1 MKQRHF
7 ITTLCLLM
15 LFVASAW
22 AQKNTLEI
30 PDVTVAQG
38 KSISLPVNMENS
50 ADIVA
55 VQFTMTTADGVTF
68 SYETARTTERAD
80 GHSLTMKPIGE
91 NKYMVMIFSSQNRAF
106 IGRTGSIMTVVLN
119 TSSSLKE
126 GDKIPITLSDVVI
139 GEKSGKNLATGF
151 TSGSVNIAKSPDL
164 EVSQVETKATN
175 LLPYNKIS
183 VNWQV
188 SNIGGLSTEAG
199 WSEQVFA
206 ESADGKFSKLLG
218 TIDYD
223 QKLAAGGTISRTA
236 EFDTPMELG
245 ISDNARI
252 RVKVRPYSNTG
263 EPSWM
268 LANNEATTSGTLQTA
283 NMLFI
288 NPAAAHIEEA
298 NAQNVRLK
306 LIRSGSTAQAETF
319 KLAQTADARIELPA
333 EITIPQG
340 QSATYFYA
348 KVIANQKL
356 DNDSIVTVNIDGN
369 NYMTGTTA
377 IKLTDDTKPQLTL
390 SAKQQDVTEGGKLTL
405 TITAERQSATDKSIS
420 LSCDLPSRFRIPA
433 NIILP
438 ARKTSVDVE
447 VEALEDDIPDV
458 EKVVTFAASADGYEN
473 GTLLSTLVDDDI
485 PTLQLEL
492 TPTAISEAD
501 GPLSVS
507 AKLSRTDNIDK
518 KVTVK
523 LSDNSEGNL
532 YYARQTI
539 EMAPGVK
546 EVTLNMG
553 PIDNSLVDGER
564 TYQVT
569 AAVFIASCSCNA
581 SVGTSGG
588 VVTVPLTIYDND
600 GPALSLSA
608 SSSLLK
614 EGGEM
619 TLTISRNTDSKS
631 RLDVNLSSNHDAAIE
646 YPKTVTIAEGET
658 SATFTVKSKGNDT
671 TGDDLTAT
679 LIAESEGFAKS
690 SVWFTISDQTLPDAR
705 IMAISSQE
713 SKVEAGGKTT
723 LSLSIANQGSY
734 VLPEQTKIGFY
745 FDSAA
750 TPADVA
756 YLQDN
761 LAAGES
767 ITMMREIT
775 LPSTVGEHKL
785 YAVVNDGQ
793 GVKELLY
800 TNNTSDVLNIATV
813 APISM
818 ETKVAKAIYAPG
830 EKVVIS
836 GKAKGKDIAQK
847 SVEVYIVNGGY
858 RHTITT
864 QTQDDGSFEVSYEP
878 YSGQTGHFAV
888 GACYPSANLSDEQA
902 SFDIYGIKRT
912 SSDAITC
919 EASLGDVYQGKLN
932 ISNPGNLTL
941 TGLKVKVNSKP
952 DNCTVNATPGNTT
965 LKGGE
970 NTDIAFSITPS
981 GASEGSDWEK
991 IELSI
996 ESAEGA
1002 ILPATLYYYCRVKT
1016 GKIEASVASIK
1027 TTMVKGE
1034 SRDYPFTI
1042 TNVGKGETGKISL
1055 ALPSWIS
1062 SVTPMEMPSL
1072 AKDESM
1078 EIILRM
1084 TPTDKMQLNVPV
1096 TGNIAINCAN
1106 GEGMPLPFYIEP
1118 VSTKEGKL
1126 TIDVCDENTY
1136 YTKEAPHLAG
1146 AKVEITHPTTGAVVA
1161 KGITNEK
1168 GLFSADL
1175 TEGYY
1180 AVRVSADKHDSYS
1193 NNLLVDPGTET
1204 KKVVNLSYEA
1214 INIDWK
1220 VEETEIQD
1228 EYEIKTNVKFETQVP
1243 MPVVVLSIPSSIPA
1257 KDLRDGESLIFNAVL
1272 TNKGLIAAKDVE
1284 LTLPTD
1290 LKTLTFEAL
1299 DHTEAFNLAPQES
1312 VIIPVKVTKSTITA
1326 SARAAKRQG
1335 HIDNDP
1341 CSDQVG
1347 TLYYWDCGLDRKWH
1361 RYGIA
1366 LQLGSCKSNDPSTWS
1381 GNGDGT
1387 GYGGGIGGGL
1397 GSLYG
1402 PGARPSI
1409 GGSGTYTG
1417 SSNQNPLVQV
1427 EDKGCEPCQN
1437 KFMLQLVDCGLQ
1449 LIPVYKKLR
1458 TVFDCIKGIYDV
1470 IEEAKTLTNKEEVTS
1485 RDIIS
1490 LTLSTMS
1497 TTATCMDIKSEGAGD
1512 KNKTREQKRAKLVDE
1527 IAKALTDISNSVEKG
1542 NLGWTK
1548 SISDLAFELAKYY
1561 GYDYDDFKE
1570 LFCPLKLME
1579 PCDLDSV
1586 PAENKPAALARSLK
1600 NSSEPSYIQEFRQ
1613 NLTYGILKQ
1622 MVVMGLQKELY
1633 GDVEWLNSDSRELGL
1648 FMTKFESLRDEND
1661 AFQQKDIDELIA
1673 SKPENITKEQVK
1685 AFVQRWND
1693 TLDNKDTDNKVNI
1706 KNVFSYGEL
1715 SQRVDSVV
1723 SSLGYTGI
1731 DECYEK
1737 AYEKCLAQAKEQQ
1750 SSVCSSITLQFT
1762 QKMVMT
1768 RQAFRGTLTVFN
1780 GNEQEAMKDVKL
1792 TLTVTDEKGNIAME
1806 DKFQVNPEKLEG
1818 FNGKL
1823 DFTDGWTLD
1832 AKQEG
1837 IATVLFIPTKKAA
1850 PTVETRYAFGGTL
1863 SYVDPFTGL
1872 EVTRDLTPIT
1882 LTVKPS
1888 PSLDLTY
1895 FMQRD
1900 IKGDDPLTKEVEPSE
1915 EAEFS
1920 LLINNLGYGDATNV
1934 KMSTNQPEIVDNEKG
1949 LKVKFEL
1956 MSSQLNG
1963 QEKTLALGGSVS
1975 TDFGTIPAHSTS
1987 YAQWW
1992 IKSSLLGHFTDY
2004 DVTATHLTS
2013 YGNKDLSLLNDV
2025 TIHELIRSID
2035 VTKGDKTL
2043 KGFMTNDIVDADDT
2057 PDMLYLS
2064 DGEIEKVNV
2073 AASSSITKTSDTE
2086 YTLTI
2091 TPSEEG
2097 WNYGNLSDPTY
2108 GVSALKSVTRASD
2121 GKQISLR
2128 NFWQTDRTLRD
2139 GKDPLYE
2146 NRIHFADQFDG
2157 KNAESYILT
2166 FEATPSLMLE
2176 VASIE
2181 GAPAEDE
2188 VATQPVNT
2196 LKVMFNKYIDP
2207 ATFTSEDI
2215 QINVQGKEQDSQ
2227 LVKISTEDNKNF
2239 VLDLTQL
2246 NASAGNGYYTLTVQ
2260 TSGITDREGFAGKT
2274 GKTASWT
2281 MFINSQVKLITSV
2294 YPENAGEVIGRVAGN
2309 EVAYGTTIQLV
2320 AKAKEGYQFA
2330 SWSLNGETISTND
2343 TINQVALGDLTMVA
2357 NFEKKTY
2364 QVNIEENCEG
2374 GSITQTY
2381 TGVYHYG
2388 DQLVL
2393 KAEADEDYSFAH
2405 WTVNGKQT
2413 EDAETL
2419 SLIVDKDLTVSAS
2432 FKQERYEQNITLMRG
2447 WNWIASYL
2455 ADPISASDIA
2465 SKSSQII
2472 SSSEEIENLLPA
2484 QTYKVKASISFISKS
2499 KGRLFEASTT
2509 PVRINAGWN
2518 WLGYPLRE
2526 NQELASAISN
2536 ASEGDY
2542 IVGQTGFAQFY
2553 AGTWEGTLKQLITN
2567 QGYLYKSVK
2576 QNNLEF
2582 AEATTPSQLSD
2593 EEQQDMEVDIRQY
2606 PSTMNIIG
2614 KLTRKDADMTGSDY
2628 RLYVMVGNECRGIS
2642 QLIDGKYYLTIYGEK
2657 DEKLNMVIENLQ
2669 TQESILVQD
2678 ALTFKEDVL
2687 GSRTSPYDFNI
2698 DTMTGIENILADGK
2712 ELRIYSIDGYLIDA
2726 HATVKTLKKLVKGV
2740 YIINGKKYVVS
2751 E

>member
-68 SYETARTTERAD
+68 STETARTTERAD
-80 GHSLTMKPIGE
+80 GHSLTMRPIGV

-126 GDKIPITLSDVVI
+126 GDKIPITLSDVII

-175 LLPYNKIS
+175 LQPYNKIS

-218 TIDYD
+218 TIDYN

-369 NYMTGTTA
+369 NYIAGTTA

-405 TITAERQSATDKSIS
+405 TITAERQSATDKAIS

-581 SVGTSGG
+581 NVGTSGG
-588 VVTVPLTIYDND
+588 VVTVPLSIYDND

-713 SKVEAGGKTT
+713 NQVEAGGKTT

-767 ITMMREIT
+767 TTMTREIT
-775 LPSTVGEHKL
+775 LPATVGEHKL

-800 TNNTSDVLNIATV
+800 TNNTSDVLNIATM

-888 GACYPSANLSDEQA
+888 GACYPSANLSEEQA

-912 SSDAITC
+912 SNDAITC

-970 NTDIAFSITPS
+970 STDVAFSITPS

-1002 ILPATLYYYCRVKT
+1002 VLPATLYYYCRVKT
-1016 GKIEASVASIK
+1016 GKIEASVANIK

-1072 AKDESM
+1072 AKDEST

-1175 TEGYY
+1175 AEGYY
-1180 AVRVSADKHDSYS
+1180 AVRVSAEKHDSYS

-1243 MPVVVLSIPSSIPA
+1243 VPVVELTVPDRIYTEN
-1257 KDLRDGESLIFNAVL
+1257 LRKGESLIFNATL
-1272 TNKGLIAAKDVE
+1272 TNKGLIAAKDVQ
-1284 LTLPTD
+1284 LLLPENVTSWR
-1290 LKTLTFEAL
+1290 FEPIGPGKAN
-1299 DHTEAFNLAPQES
+1299 ELAPGQSKE
-1312 VIIPVKVTKSTITA
+1312 IPIRVTK
-1326 SARAAKRQG
+1326 
-1335 HIDNDP
+1335 DP
-1341 CSDQVG
+1341 GDDGDDGPCVVYIG
-1347 TLYYWDCGLDRKWH
+1347 TLYYWECGPDKKWH
-1361 RYGIA
+1361 KYYKSI
-1366 LQLGSCKSNDPSTWS
+1366 QITICKGKTPVVVYPSTGS
-1381 GNGDGT
+1381 G
-1387 GYGGGIGGGL
+1387 
-1397 GSLYG
+1397 
-1402 PGARPSI
+1402 
-1409 GGSGTYTG
+1409 GGSGPGGGPGGGGGGGYG
-1417 SSNQNPLVQV
+1417 PSSNIPTVTQKVDKSCNPCLNMYIQKITECGVNVGLSLLKNNPL
-1427 EDKGCEPCQN
+1427 GCIVGLGFCARDLN
-1437 KFMLQLVDCGLQ
+1437 KDFHSWRSWGGCVASAVGCIPGIGPVPALVGCL
-1449 LIPVYKKLR
+1449 
-1458 TVFDCIKGIYDV
+1458 
-1470 IEEAKTLTNKEEVTS
+1470 
-1485 RDIIS
+1485 IS
-1490 LTLSTMS
+1490 LT
-1497 TTATCMDIKSEGAGD
+1497 
-1512 KNKTREQKRAKLVDE
+1512 
-1527 IAKALTDISNSVEKG
+1527 
-1542 NLGWTK
+1542 
-1548 SISDLAFELAKYY
+1548 
-1561 GYDYDDFKE
+1561 
-1570 LFCPLKLME
+1570 E
-1579 PCDLDSV
+1579 PCEANNAS
-1586 PAENKPAALARSLK
+1586 AKMRAG
-1600 NSSEPSYIQEFRQ
+1600 NSSNYSEPSYITDFKNKLAIPLQES
-1613 NLTYGILKQ
+1613 K
-1622 MVVMGLQKELY
+1622 
-1633 GDVEWLNSDSRELGL
+1633 
-1648 FMTKFESLRDEND
+1648 
-1661 AFQQKDIDELIA
+1661 AFQNMLLEYFGDEVWVNETNGEDLQDLMVMLQTSEEEVLTADNYIKY
-1673 SKPENITKEQVK
+1673 KPQNVTKEQYYK
-1685 AFVQRWND
+1685 FIERLNNTA
-1693 TLDNKDTDNKVNI
+1693 LAKTDDGNYIDLSKVAGYVNEI
-1706 KNVFSYGEL
+1706 NSANE
-1715 SQRVDSVV
+1715 QSVLMGYESTTDMLRKEYALLKGRLEE
-1723 SSLGYTGI
+1723 SS
-1731 DECYEK
+1731 
-1737 AYEKCLAQAKEQQ
+1737 

-1792 TLTVTDEKGNIAME
+1792 TLTVTDEKGNIAMK

-1832 AKQEG
+1832 AQKEG
-1837 IATVLFIPTKKAA
+1837 VATVLFIPTKKAA

-1888 PSLDLTY
+1888 PNLDLTY

-1920 LLINNLGYGDATNV
+1920 LLINNLGYGDATHV
-1934 KMSTNQPEIVDNEKG
+1934 RMSTNQPEIVDNEKG

-1975 TDFGTIPAHSTS
+1975 TDFGNIPAHSTS

-2260 TSGITDREGFAGKT
+2260 TSGITDSEGFAGKT

-2281 MFINSQVKLITSV
+2281 LFVNSQVKLLTSV

-2343 TINQVALGDLTMVA
+2343 TISQVALGDLTMVA

-2364 QVNIEENCEG
+2364 QVNIAENCEG

-2484 QTYKVKASISFISKS
+2484 QTYKVKASTSFISKS

-2509 PVRINAGWN
+2509 PVGINAGWN

-2593 EEQQDMEVDIRQY
+2593 EEQQDMEVDIRKY

-2614 KLTRKDADMTGSDY
+2614 KLTQKDADMTGSDY

-2698 DTMTGIENILADGK
+2698 DIMTGIENILADGK

>member
-30 PDVTVAQG
+30 PDVIMAQE

-55 VQFTMTTADGVTF
+55 VQFTISTDMGVYF
-68 SYETARTTERAD
+68 SCETARTTERTD
-80 GHSLTMKPIGE
+80 GHSLVMKPIGGD
-91 NKYMVMIFSSQNRAF
+91 KYMVMISSSQNRPI
-106 IGRTGSIMTVVLN
+106 IGRKGSIMTVQLN
-119 TSSSLKE
+119 TSNTFNLKE
-126 GDKIPITLSDVVI
+126 GVKIPITLSDVVI
-139 GEKSGKNLATGF
+139 CDKTGKNLATGF

-206 ESADGKFSKLLG
+206 ESVDGKFSKLLG

-390 SAKQQDVTEGGKLTL
+390 STKQQDVTEGGKLTL
-405 TITAERQSATDKSIS
+405 TITAERQSATDKAIS

-600 GPALSLSA
+600 GPTLSLSA

-619 TLTISRNTDSKS
+619 TLTVSRNTDSKS

-646 YPKTVTIAEGET
+646 FPKTVTIAEGET

-713 SKVEAGGKTT
+713 NKIEAGGKTT
-723 LSLSIANQGSY
+723 LSLNIANQGSY

-745 FDSAA
+745 FDNAA

-767 ITMMREIT
+767 TTMMREIT

-793 GVKELLY
+793 DVKELLY

-888 GACYPSANLSDEQA
+888 GACYPSANLSEEQA

-912 SSDAITC
+912 SNDAITC

-952 DNCTVNATPGNTT
+952 DNCTVNATPGITT

-970 NTDIAFSITPS
+970 STDVAFSITPS

-1016 GKIEASVASIK
+1016 GKIEASVASIN

-1072 AKDESM
+1072 AKDEST

-1106 GEGMPLPFYIEP
+1106 GEGMPLPFCIEP

-1146 AKVEITHPTTGAVVA
+1146 AKVKITHPTTGAVVA
-1161 KGITNEK
+1161 EGITNEK

-1180 AVRVSADKHDSYS
+1180 AVSVSAEKHDSYS

-1243 MPVVVLSIPSSIPA
+1243 VPVVELSIPDRIHTEE
-1257 KDLRDGESLIFNAVL
+1257 LREGESLIFNAVL
-1272 TNKGLIAAKDVE
+1272 TNKGLITAQDVQ
-1284 LTLPTD
+1284 LLLPTD
-1290 LKTLTFEAL
+1290 LQTLTFEAL
-1299 DHTEAFNLAPQES
+1299 DHNEAFNLAPQES
-1312 VIIPVKVTKSTITA
+1312 VLIPVKVTKVAA
-1326 SARAAKRQG
+1326 SSFAKSKEQVGRAPK
-1335 HIDNDP
+1335 DP
-1341 CSDQVG
+1341 CLVG
-1347 TLYYWDCGLDRKWH
+1347 IGTIEYWECGLDRKWH
-1361 RYGIA
+1361 KYY
-1366 LQLGSCKSNDPSTWS
+1366 LQLPISICLIESIAIFTKEPEIGANRPDFSPLGRAGNIYFPSYASKHTS
-1381 GNGDGT
+1381 EK
-1387 GYGGGIGGGL
+1387 
-1397 GSLYG
+1397 
-1402 PGARPSI
+1402 
-1409 GGSGTYTG
+1409 
-1417 SSNQNPLVQV
+1417 
-1427 EDKGCEPCQN
+1427 EDKGCDPCQN
-1437 KFMLQLVDCGLQ
+1437 KATANFTKCVLSFIPIYGCIQGSAECAAGSVLGNTGWRHYTNCSLTGLNCTMD
-1449 LIPVYKKLR
+1449 LCAGASLSTVVGAPVAAVCKAVGAISSIASCL
-1458 TVFDCIKGIYDV
+1458 
-1470 IEEAKTLTNKEEVTS
+1470 
-1485 RDIIS
+1485 IS
-1490 LTLSTMS
+1490 LT
-1497 TTATCMDIKSEGAGD
+1497 
-1512 KNKTREQKRAKLVDE
+1512 
-1527 IAKALTDISNSVEKG
+1527 
-1542 NLGWTK
+1542 
-1548 SISDLAFELAKYY
+1548 
-1561 GYDYDDFKE
+1561 
-1570 LFCPLKLME
+1570 E
-1579 PCDLDSV
+1579 PCDADSI
-1586 PAENKPAALARSLK
+1586 PAAKSRKKA
-1600 NSSEPSYIQEFRQ
+1600 SEPSYIEAFRKKAQ
-1613 NLTYGILKQ
+1613 IPLSEITAYSGVLEEVFGDKNWITKTTLG
-1622 MVVMGLQKELY
+1622 ELY
-1633 GDVEWLNSDSRELGL
+1633 ELLSIINGEESDKLDANKLLIMKPEAIAKEEFFKFIERLNNTQDKADGIEVNSDNYIHDDIIKAKYNEIERAEA
-1648 FMTKFESLRDEND
+1648 ES
-1661 AFQQKDIDELIA
+1661 QK
-1673 SKPENITKEQVK
+1673 
-1685 AFVQRWND
+1685 
-1693 TLDNKDTDNKVNI
+1693 
-1706 KNVFSYGEL
+1706 
-1715 SQRVDSVV
+1715 
-1723 SSLGYTGI
+1723 LGYISTNEMWLTEGAKMKERL
-1731 DECYEK
+1731 DESS
-1737 AYEKCLAQAKEQQ
+1737 

-1780 GNEQEAMKDVKL
+1780 GNEQKAMKDAKL
-1792 TLTVTDEKGNIAME
+1792 TLTVTDEKGNIAMS
-1806 DKFQVNPEKLEG
+1806 DKFQVNLENLKG
-1818 FNGKL
+1818 FTGNKN
-1823 DFTDGWTLD
+1823 FTDGWTLD

-1934 KMSTNQPEIVDNEKG
+1934 KMTTNQPEIVDNEKG

-1975 TDFGTIPAHSTS
+1975 TNFGTIPAHSTS

-2013 YGNKDLSLLNDV
+2013 YDNKDLSLLNDV

-2146 NRIHFADQFDG
+2146 NRIHFADLFDG

-2207 ATFTSEDI
+2207 ATFTAEDI

-2239 VLDLTQL
+2239 VLNLTQL

-2260 TSGITDREGFAGKT
+2260 TSGITDSEGFAGKT

-2281 MFINSQVKLITSV
+2281 LFVNSQVKLLTSV

-2343 TINQVALGDLTMVA
+2343 TISQVALSDLTMVA

-2465 SKSSQII
+2465 SKCSQII

-2484 QTYKVKASISFISKS
+2484 QTYKVKASTSFISKS

-2509 PVRINAGWN
+2509 PVGINAGWN

>member
-68 SYETARTTERAD
+68 STETARTTERAD
-80 GHSLTMKPIGE
+80 GHSLTMRPIGV

-126 GDKIPITLSDVVI
+126 GDKIPVTLSDVII

-298 NAQNVRLK
+298 SAQNVRLK

-405 TITAERQSATDKSIS
+405 TITAERQSATDKAIS

-473 GTLLSTLVDDDI
+473 GTLLTTLVDDDI

-532 YYARQTI
+532 YYAHQTI

-581 SVGTSGG
+581 NVGTSGG

-713 SKVEAGGKTT
+713 SKVEAGGKAT

-767 ITMMREIT
+767 TTMTREIT

-888 GACYPSANLSDEQA
+888 GACYPSANLSEEQA

-912 SSDAITC
+912 SNDAITC

-970 NTDIAFSITPS
+970 STDIAFSITPS

-1002 ILPATLYYYCRVKT
+1002 VLPATLYYYCRVKT

-1072 AKDESM
+1072 AKDEST

-1106 GEGMPLPFYIEP
+1106 GEGMPLPFCIEP

-1161 KGITNEK
+1161 EGITNEK
-1168 GLFSADL
+1168 GLFSANL
-1175 TEGYY
+1175 AEGYY
-1180 AVRVSADKHDSYS
+1180 AVRVSAEKHDSYS

-1228 EYEIKTNVKFETQVP
+1228 EYEIKTNVKFETHVP
-1243 MPVVVLSIPSSIPA
+1243 MPVVELTIPGRINTE
-1257 KDLRDGESLIFNAVL
+1257 DLREGESLIFNATL
-1272 TNKGLIAAKDVE
+1272 TNKGLIAAKDVQ
-1284 LTLPTD
+1284 LLLPD
-1290 LKTLTFEAL
+1290 NLKSLKFETIGIEGAI
-1299 DHTEAFNLAPQES
+1299 NLAPKQSKTIS
-1312 VIIPVKVTKSTITA
+1312 VRVIRVAPIGV
-1326 SARAAKRQG
+1326 
-1335 HIDNDP
+1335 DP
-1341 CSDQVG
+1341 CVTYIG
-1347 TLYYWDCGLDRKWH
+1347 NLYYWECGPDKKWKK
-1361 RYGIA
+1361 YYKPVQITI
-1366 LQLGSCKSNDPSTWS
+1366 CKGRTPVVVYPSTGS
-1381 GNGDGT
+1381 G
-1387 GYGGGIGGGL
+1387 
-1397 GSLYG
+1397 
-1402 PGARPSI
+1402 
-1409 GGSGTYTG
+1409 GGSGPGGGPGGGGGG
-1417 SSNQNPLVQV
+1417 SYGPSSDIPTVTQKVDKSCNPCLNMYIQKIT
-1427 EDKGCEPCQN
+1427 E
-1437 KFMLQLVDCGLQ
+1437 CGLS
-1449 LIPVYKKLR
+1449 LITPAPLSCALGLS
-1458 TVFDCIKGIYDV
+1458 FC
-1470 IEEAKTLTNKEEVTS
+1470 A
-1485 RDIIS
+1485 RDIDKDSHNWRTWGSCITSAVGCIPGIGPVPALIGCLIS
-1490 LTLSTMS
+1490 LT
-1497 TTATCMDIKSEGAGD
+1497 
-1512 KNKTREQKRAKLVDE
+1512 
-1527 IAKALTDISNSVEKG
+1527 
-1542 NLGWTK
+1542 
-1548 SISDLAFELAKYY
+1548 
-1561 GYDYDDFKE
+1561 
-1570 LFCPLKLME
+1570 E
-1579 PCDLDSV
+1579 PCE
-1586 PAENKPAALARSLK
+1586 AG
-1600 NSSEPSYIQEFRQ
+1600 NSSSYSEPSYITDFKNKLAIPLQESKAFQ
-1613 NLTYGILKQ
+1613 NLLLEYFGDEVWVNETNGEDLQ
-1622 MVVMGLQKELY
+1622 GLMVMLQTSEEEVLTADNYIKY
-1633 GDVEWLNSDSRELGL
+1633 
-1648 FMTKFESLRDEND
+1648 
-1661 AFQQKDIDELIA
+1661 
-1673 SKPENITKEQVK
+1673 KPQNVTKEQYYK
-1685 AFVQRWND
+1685 FIERLNNTA
-1693 TLDNKDTDNKVNI
+1693 LAKTDDGNYIDLSKVAGYVNEI
-1706 KNVFSYGEL
+1706 NSANE
-1715 SQRVDSVV
+1715 QSVLMGYESTTDMLRKEYALLKGRLEE
-1723 SSLGYTGI
+1723 SS
-1731 DECYEK
+1731 
-1737 AYEKCLAQAKEQQ
+1737 

-1768 RQAFRGTLTVFN
+1768 RQAFRGTLKVFN

-1792 TLTVTDEKGNIAME
+1792 TLTVTDEKGNIAMS

-1832 AKQEG
+1832 AQKEG
-1837 IATVLFIPTKKAA
+1837 VATVLFIPTKKAA

-1888 PSLDLTY
+1888 PNLDLTY

-1934 KMSTNQPEIVDNEKG
+1934 RMSTNQPEIVDNEKG

-1963 QEKTLALGGSVS
+1963 QEKTLALGGSVF

-2146 NRIHFADQFDG
+2146 NRIHFADLFDG

-2260 TSGITDREGFAGKT
+2260 TSGITDSEGFAGKT

-2281 MFINSQVKLITSV
+2281 LFVNSQVKLLTSV
-2294 YPENAGEVIGRVAGN
+2294 YPENAGEVIGRIAGN
-2309 EVAYGTTIQLV
+2309 EVAYGTTVQLV

-2343 TINQVALGDLTMVA
+2343 TISQVALGDLTMVA

-2364 QVNIEENCEG
+2364 QVNIAENCEG

-2419 SLIVDKDLTVSAS
+2419 SLIVDKDLMVSAS

-2484 QTYKVKASISFISKS
+2484 QTYKVKASTSFISKS

-2509 PVRINAGWN
+2509 PVGINAGWN

-2553 AGTWEGTLKQLITN
+2553 AGTWEGTLKQLIAN

-2593 EEQQDMEVDIRQY
+2593 EEQQDMEVDIRKY

-2614 KLTRKDADMTGSDY
+2614 KLTQKDADMTGSDY

-2698 DTMTGIENILADGK
+2698 DIMTGIENILADGK

>member
-68 SYETARTTERAD
+68 STETARTTERAD
-80 GHSLTMKPIGE
+80 GHSLTMRPIGV
-91 NKYMVMIFSSQNRAF
+91 NKYMVMIFSSQNRPF

-126 GDKIPITLSDVVI
+126 GDKIPVTLSDVII

-151 TSGSVNIAKSPDL
+151 TSGSVSIAKSPDL

-369 NYMTGTTA
+369 NYIAGTTA

-405 TITAERQSATDKSIS
+405 TITAERQSATDKAIS

-581 SVGTSGG
+581 NVGTSGG

-767 ITMMREIT
+767 TTMTREIT
-775 LPSTVGEHKL
+775 LPATVGEHKL

-800 TNNTSDVLNIATV
+800 TNNTSDVLNISTV

-847 SVEVYIVNGGY
+847 NVEVYIVNGGY

-888 GACYPSANLSDEQA
+888 GACYPSANLSEEQA

-912 SSDAITC
+912 SNDAITC

-952 DNCTVNATPGNTT
+952 DNCTVNATPGTTT

-970 NTDIAFSITPS
+970 STDVAFSITPS

-1072 AKDESM
+1072 AKDEST

-1106 GEGMPLPFYIEP
+1106 GEGMPLPFCIEP

-1161 KGITNEK
+1161 EGITNEK
-1168 GLFSADL
+1168 GLFSANL
-1175 TEGYY
+1175 AEGYY
-1180 AVRVSADKHDSYS
+1180 AVRVSAEKHDSYS

-1243 MPVVVLSIPSSIPA
+1243 VPVVELTVPDRIYTEN
-1257 KDLRDGESLIFNAVL
+1257 LRKGESLIFNATL
-1272 TNKGLIAAKDVE
+1272 TNKGLIAAKDVQ
-1284 LTLPTD
+1284 LLLPENVTSWR
-1290 LKTLTFEAL
+1290 FEPIGPGKAN
-1299 DHTEAFNLAPQES
+1299 ELAPGQSKE
-1312 VIIPVKVTKSTITA
+1312 IPIRVTK
-1326 SARAAKRQG
+1326 
-1335 HIDNDP
+1335 DP
-1341 CSDQVG
+1341 GDDGDDGPCVVYIG
-1347 TLYYWDCGLDRKWH
+1347 TLYYWECGPDKKWH
-1361 RYGIA
+1361 KYYKSI
-1366 LQLGSCKSNDPSTWS
+1366 QITICKGKTPVVVYPSTGS
-1381 GNGDGT
+1381 G
-1387 GYGGGIGGGL
+1387 
-1397 GSLYG
+1397 
-1402 PGARPSI
+1402 
-1409 GGSGTYTG
+1409 GGSGPGGGPGGGGGGGYG
-1417 SSNQNPLVQV
+1417 PSSNIPTVTQKVDKSCNPCLNMYIQKITECGVNVGLSLLKNNPL
-1427 EDKGCEPCQN
+1427 GCIVGLGFCARDLN
-1437 KFMLQLVDCGLQ
+1437 KDFHSWRSWGGCVASAVGCIPGIGPVPALVGCL
-1449 LIPVYKKLR
+1449 
-1458 TVFDCIKGIYDV
+1458 
-1470 IEEAKTLTNKEEVTS
+1470 
-1485 RDIIS
+1485 IS
-1490 LTLSTMS
+1490 LT
-1497 TTATCMDIKSEGAGD
+1497 
-1512 KNKTREQKRAKLVDE
+1512 
-1527 IAKALTDISNSVEKG
+1527 
-1542 NLGWTK
+1542 
-1548 SISDLAFELAKYY
+1548 
-1561 GYDYDDFKE
+1561 
-1570 LFCPLKLME
+1570 E
-1579 PCDLDSV
+1579 PCEANNAS
-1586 PAENKPAALARSLK
+1586 AKMRAG
-1600 NSSEPSYIQEFRQ
+1600 NSSSYSEPSYITDFKNKLAIPLQES
-1613 NLTYGILKQ
+1613 K
-1622 MVVMGLQKELY
+1622 
-1633 GDVEWLNSDSRELGL
+1633 
-1648 FMTKFESLRDEND
+1648 
-1661 AFQQKDIDELIA
+1661 AFQNMLLEYFGDEVWVNETNGEDLQGLMVMLQTSEEEVLTADNYIKY
-1673 SKPENITKEQVK
+1673 KPQNVTKEQYYK
-1685 AFVQRWND
+1685 FIERLNNTA
-1693 TLDNKDTDNKVNI
+1693 LAKTDDGNYIDLSKVAGYVNEI
-1706 KNVFSYGEL
+1706 NSANE
-1715 SQRVDSVV
+1715 QSVLMGYESTTDMLRKEYALLKGRLEE
-1723 SSLGYTGI
+1723 SS
-1731 DECYEK
+1731 
-1737 AYEKCLAQAKEQQ
+1737 

-1768 RQAFRGTLTVFN
+1768 RQAFRGTLKVFN
-1780 GNEQEAMKDVKL
+1780 GNEQEAMKNVKL
-1792 TLTVTDEKGNIAME
+1792 TLTVTDEKGNIAMK

-1832 AKQEG
+1832 AQKEG
-1837 IATVLFIPTKKAA
+1837 VATVLFIPTKKAA

-1888 PSLDLTY
+1888 PNLDLTY

-1934 KMSTNQPEIVDNEKG
+1934 RMSTNQPEIVDNEKG

-1963 QEKTLALGGSVS
+1963 QEKTLALGGSVF
-1975 TDFGTIPAHSTS
+1975 TDFGNIPAHSTS

-2260 TSGITDREGFAGKT
+2260 TSGITDSEGFAGKT

-2281 MFINSQVKLITSV
+2281 LFVNSQVKLLTSV

-2343 TINQVALGDLTMVA
+2343 TISQVALGDLTMVA

-2364 QVNIEENCEG
+2364 QVNIAENCEG

-2484 QTYKVKASISFISKS
+2484 QTYKVKASTSFISKS

-2509 PVRINAGWN
+2509 PVGINAGWN

-2593 EEQQDMEVDIRQY
+2593 EEQQDMEVDIRKY

-2614 KLTRKDADMTGSDY
+2614 KLTQKDADMTGSDY

-2698 DTMTGIENILADGK
+2698 DIMTGIENILADGK

>member
-55 VQFTMTTADGVTF
+55 VQFTMTTADGITF
-68 SYETARTTERAD
+68 STETARTTERAD
-80 GHSLTMKPIGE
+80 GHSLTMRPIGV

-126 GDKIPITLSDVVI
+126 GDKIPVTLSDVII

-151 TSGSVNIAKSPDL
+151 TSGSVSIAKSPDL

-298 NAQNVRLK
+298 SAQNVRLM

-369 NYMTGTTA
+369 NYITGITA

-390 SAKQQDVTEGGKLTL
+390 STKQQDVTEGGKLTL
-405 TITAERQSATDKSIS
+405 TITAERQSATDKAIS

-523 LSDNSEGNL
+523 LNDNSEGNL

-581 SVGTSGG
+581 NVGTSGG

-646 YPKTVTIAEGET
+646 YPKTVTIGEGET

-713 SKVEAGGKTT
+713 SQVEAGGKAT

-767 ITMMREIT
+767 TTMMSEIT
-775 LPSTVGEHKL
+775 LPATVGEHKL

-818 ETKVAKAIYAPG
+818 ETKVAKAIYATG

-836 GKAKGKDIAQK
+836 GKAKGKDIAK
-847 SVEVYIVNGGY
+847 KNVEVYIVNGGY

-888 GACYPSANLSDEQA
+888 GACYPSANLSEEQA

-912 SSDAITC
+912 SNDAITC

-952 DNCTVNATPGNTT
+952 DNCTVNATPGTTT

-970 NTDIAFSITPS
+970 STDVAFSITPS

-1002 ILPATLYYYCRVKT
+1002 VLPATLYYYCRVKT
-1016 GKIEASVASIK
+1016 GKIEASVTSIK

-1072 AKDESM
+1072 AKDEST

-1106 GEGMPLPFYIEP
+1106 GEGMPLPFCIEP

-1161 KGITNEK
+1161 EGITNEK
-1168 GLFSADL
+1168 GLFSANL
-1175 TEGYY
+1175 AEGYY
-1180 AVRVSADKHDSYS
+1180 AVRVSAEKHDSYS

-1243 MPVVVLSIPSSIPA
+1243 VPVVELTVPDRIYTEN
-1257 KDLRDGESLIFNAVL
+1257 LRKGESLIFNATL
-1272 TNKGLIAAKDVE
+1272 TNKGLITAKDVQ
-1284 LTLPTD
+1284 LLLPDTV
-1290 LKTLTFEAL
+1290 TSWRFEPIGPGKAN
-1299 DHTEAFNLAPQES
+1299 ELAPGQSIE
-1312 VIIPVKVTKSTITA
+1312 IPIRVSE
-1326 SARAAKRQG
+1326 G
-1335 HIDNDP
+1335 PGDDGP
-1341 CSDQVG
+1341 CVVYIG
-1347 TLYYWDCGLDRKWH
+1347 TLYYWECGPDKKWH
-1361 RYGIA
+1361 KYYKSMQITI
-1366 LQLGSCKSNDPSTWS
+1366 CKGRVTVVEYPSTGS
-1381 GNGDGT
+1381 G
-1387 GYGGGIGGGL
+1387 
-1397 GSLYG
+1397 
-1402 PGARPSI
+1402 
-1409 GGSGTYTG
+1409 GGSGPGGGPGGGGGG
-1417 SSNQNPLVQV
+1417 SYGPSSDIPTVTQKVDKSCNPCLNMYIQKITECGVNVGLSLLKNNPL
-1427 EDKGCEPCQN
+1427 GCIVGLGFCARDLN
-1437 KFMLQLVDCGLQ
+1437 KDFHSWRSWGGCVASAVGCIPGIGPVPALVGCL
-1449 LIPVYKKLR
+1449 
-1458 TVFDCIKGIYDV
+1458 
-1470 IEEAKTLTNKEEVTS
+1470 
-1485 RDIIS
+1485 IS
-1490 LTLSTMS
+1490 LT
-1497 TTATCMDIKSEGAGD
+1497 
-1512 KNKTREQKRAKLVDE
+1512 
-1527 IAKALTDISNSVEKG
+1527 
-1542 NLGWTK
+1542 
-1548 SISDLAFELAKYY
+1548 
-1561 GYDYDDFKE
+1561 
-1570 LFCPLKLME
+1570 E
-1579 PCDLDSV
+1579 PCEANNAS
-1586 PAENKPAALARSLK
+1586 AKMRAG
-1600 NSSEPSYIQEFRQ
+1600 NSSSYSEPSYITDFKNKLAIPLQES
-1613 NLTYGILKQ
+1613 K
-1622 MVVMGLQKELY
+1622 
-1633 GDVEWLNSDSRELGL
+1633 
-1648 FMTKFESLRDEND
+1648 
-1661 AFQQKDIDELIA
+1661 AFQNMLLEYFGDEVWVNETNGEDLQDLMVMLQTSEEEVLTADNYIKY
-1673 SKPENITKEQVK
+1673 KPQNVTKEQYYK
-1685 AFVQRWND
+1685 FIERLNNTA
-1693 TLDNKDTDNKVNI
+1693 LAKTDDGNYIDLSKVAGYVNEI
-1706 KNVFSYGEL
+1706 NSANE
-1715 SQRVDSVV
+1715 QSVLMGYESTTDMLRKEYALLKGRLEE
-1723 SSLGYTGI
+1723 SS
-1731 DECYEK
+1731 
-1737 AYEKCLAQAKEQQ
+1737 

-1832 AKQEG
+1832 AQKEG
-1837 IATVLFIPTKKAA
+1837 VATVLFIPTKKAA

-1888 PSLDLTY
+1888 PNLDLTY

-2260 TSGITDREGFAGKT
+2260 TSGITDSEGFAGKT

-2281 MFINSQVKLITSV
+2281 LFVNSQVKLLTSV

-2343 TINQVALGDLTMVA
+2343 TISQVALSDLTMVA

-2364 QVNIEENCEG
+2364 QVNIAENCEG

-2484 QTYKVKASISFISKS
+2484 QTYKVKASTSFISKS

-2509 PVRINAGWN
+2509 PVGINAGWN

-2526 NQELASAISN
+2526 NKELASAISN

-2593 EEQQDMEVDIRQY
+2593 EEQQDMEVDIRKY

-2614 KLTRKDADMTGSDY
+2614 KLTQKDADMTGSDY

-2698 DTMTGIENILADGK
+2698 DIMTGIENILADGK

>member
-55 VQFTMTTADGVTF
+55 VQFTMTTADGITF
-68 SYETARTTERAD
+68 STETARTTERAD
-80 GHSLTMKPIGE
+80 GHSLTMRPIGV
-91 NKYMVMIFSSQNRAF
+91 NKYMVMIFSSQNRPF

-126 GDKIPITLSDVVI
+126 GDKIPITLSDVII

-283 NMLFI
+283 NMLFV

-298 NAQNVRLK
+298 SAQNVRLM

-369 NYMTGTTA
+369 NYITGTTA

-405 TITAERQSATDKSIS
+405 TITAERQSATDKAIS

-438 ARKTSVDVE
+438 ARQTSVDVE

-473 GTLLSTLVDDDI
+473 GTLLTTLVDDDI

-631 RLDVNLSSNHDAAIE
+631 RLDVSLSSNHDAAIE

-705 IMAISSQE
+705 ITAISSQE
-713 SKVEAGGKTT
+713 SQVEAGGKTT

-767 ITMMREIT
+767 TTMTREIT
-775 LPSTVGEHKL
+775 LPTTVGEHKL

-847 SVEVYIVNGGY
+847 SVEVYVVNNGY

-888 GACYPSANLSDEQA
+888 GACYPSANLSEEQA

-919 EASLGDVYQGKLN
+919 EASLGDIYQGKLT

-1072 AKDESM
+1072 AKDEST

-1106 GEGMPLPFYIEP
+1106 GEGMPLPFCIEP

-1161 KGITNEK
+1161 EGITNEK

-1175 TEGYY
+1175 AEGYY
-1180 AVRVSADKHDSYS
+1180 AVRVSAEKHDSYS

-1228 EYEIKTNVKFETQVP
+1228 EYEIKTNVKFETHVP
-1243 MPVVVLSIPSSIPA
+1243 VPVVELTVPERINTE
-1257 KDLRDGESLIFNAVL
+1257 DLREGESLIFNATL
-1272 TNKGLIAAKDVE
+1272 TNKGLIAAKDVQ
-1284 LTLPTD
+1284 LLLPND
-1290 LKTLTFEAL
+1290 LKSLKFETIGT
-1299 DHTEAFNLAPQES
+1299 DEVINLAPKQSKTIS
-1312 VIIPVKVTKSTITA
+1312 VRVIRVAPIGV
-1326 SARAAKRQG
+1326 
-1335 HIDNDP
+1335 DP
-1341 CSDQVG
+1341 CVTYIG
-1347 TLYYWDCGLDRKWH
+1347 NLYYWECGPDKKWNK
-1361 RYGIA
+1361 YYKSVQITICKNKTTVA
-1366 LQLGSCKSNDPSTWS
+1366 VYPSPGS
-1381 GNGDGT
+1381 G
-1387 GYGGGIGGGL
+1387 
-1397 GSLYG
+1397 
-1402 PGARPSI
+1402 
-1409 GGSGTYTG
+1409 GGSGPGGGPGGGGGGSYG
-1417 SSNQNPLVQV
+1417 SSSNIPTVTQKVDKSCNPCLNMYIQKIA
-1427 EDKGCEPCQN
+1427 E
-1437 KFMLQLVDCGLQ
+1437 CGLS
-1449 LIPVYKKLR
+1449 LITPAPLSCALGLSFCARDLDKDSHNWR
-1458 TVFDCIKGIYDV
+1458 TWGGC
-1470 IEEAKTLTNKEEVTS
+1470 VTS
-1485 RDIIS
+1485 AVGCIPGIGVVPTLVGCLIS
-1490 LTLSTMS
+1490 LT
-1497 TTATCMDIKSEGAGD
+1497 
-1512 KNKTREQKRAKLVDE
+1512 
-1527 IAKALTDISNSVEKG
+1527 
-1542 NLGWTK
+1542 
-1548 SISDLAFELAKYY
+1548 
-1561 GYDYDDFKE
+1561 
-1570 LFCPLKLME
+1570 E
-1579 PCDLDSV
+1579 PCE
-1586 PAENKPAALARSLK
+1586 AG
-1600 NSSEPSYIQEFRQ
+1600 NSSSYSEPSYITDFKNKLAIPLQES
-1613 NLTYGILKQ
+1613 K
-1622 MVVMGLQKELY
+1622 
-1633 GDVEWLNSDSRELGL
+1633 
-1648 FMTKFESLRDEND
+1648 
-1661 AFQQKDIDELIA
+1661 AFQNILLEYFGDEVWVNETNGEDLQDLMVMLQTSEEEVLTADNYIKYKPQNVTKVQYYKFIERLNNTALAKTDDGNYIDL
-1673 SKPENITKEQVK
+1673 SKVAGYVNEINSANEQSVLMGYESTTDMLRKEYALLK
-1685 AFVQRWND
+1685 GR
-1693 TLDNKDTDNKVNI
+1693 LD
-1706 KNVFSYGEL
+1706 E
-1715 SQRVDSVV
+1715 
-1723 SSLGYTGI
+1723 SS
-1731 DECYEK
+1731 
-1737 AYEKCLAQAKEQQ
+1737 

-1780 GNEQEAMKDVKL
+1780 GNEQEAMKDAKL
-1792 TLTVTDEKGNIAME
+1792 TLTVTDEKGNIAMS
-1806 DKFQVNPEKLEG
+1806 DKFQVNLENLKG
-1818 FNGKL
+1818 FTGNKN
-1823 DFTDGWTLD
+1823 FTDGWTLD

-1837 IATVLFIPTKKAA
+1837 VATVLFIPTKKAA

-1888 PSLDLTY
+1888 PNLDLTY

-1934 KMSTNQPEIVDNEKG
+1934 KMTTNQPEIVDNEKG

-1963 QEKTLALGGSVS
+1963 QEKTLALGGSVF

-2013 YGNKDLSLLNDV
+2013 YDNKDLSLLNDV

-2207 ATFTSEDI
+2207 ATFTAEDI

-2260 TSGITDREGFAGKT
+2260 TSGITDSEGFAGKT

-2281 MFINSQVKLITSV
+2281 LFVNSQVKLLTSV
-2294 YPENAGEVIGRVAGN
+2294 YPENAGEVIGRIAGN

-2343 TINQVALGDLTMVA
+2343 TISQVALGDLTMVA

-2364 QVNIEENCEG
+2364 QVNIAENCEG

-2413 EDAETL
+2413 EDAENL

-2432 FKQERYEQNITLMRG
+2432 FKQELYEQNITLMRG
-2447 WNWIASYL
+2447 WNWISSYL

-2484 QTYKVKASISFISKS
+2484 HTYKVKASTSFISKS

-2509 PVRINAGWN
+2509 PVGINAGWN

-2593 EEQQDMEVDIRQY
+2593 DEQQDMEVDIRKY

-2614 KLTRKDADMTGSDY
+2614 KLTQKDADMTGSDY

-2698 DTMTGIENILADGK
+2698 DIMTGIENILADGK

>member
-68 SYETARTTERAD
+68 STETARTTERAD
-80 GHSLTMKPIGE
+80 GHSLTMRPIGV

-126 GDKIPITLSDVVI
+126 GDKIPVTLSDVII

-164 EVSQVETKATN
+164 EVSQVETRATN

-405 TITAERQSATDKSIS
+405 TITAERQSATDKAIS

-473 GTLLSTLVDDDI
+473 GTLFSTLVDDDI

-581 SVGTSGG
+581 NVGTSGG

-631 RLDVNLSSNHDAAIE
+631 RLDVNLSSNHDASIE

-658 SATFTVKSKGNDT
+658 STTFTVKSKGNDT

-767 ITMMREIT
+767 TTMTREIT
-775 LPSTVGEHKL
+775 LPATVGEHKL

-888 GACYPSANLSDEQA
+888 GACYPSANLSEEQA

-912 SSDAITC
+912 SNDAITC

-952 DNCTVNATPGNTT
+952 DNCTVNATPGTTT

-970 NTDIAFSITPS
+970 STDIAFSITPS

-1002 ILPATLYYYCRVKT
+1002 VLPATLYYYCRVKT
-1016 GKIEASVASIK
+1016 GKIEASVTSIK

-1072 AKDESM
+1072 AKDEST

-1161 KGITNEK
+1161 EGITNEK

-1180 AVRVSADKHDSYS
+1180 AVRVSAEKHDSYS

-1243 MPVVVLSIPSSIPA
+1243 MPVVVLSIPERIHTEN
-1257 KDLRDGESLIFNAVL
+1257 LRKGESLIFNATL
-1272 TNKGLIAAKDVE
+1272 TNKGLIAAKDVQ
-1284 LTLPTD
+1284 LLLPDTV
-1290 LKTLTFEAL
+1290 TSWRFEPIGPGKAN
-1299 DHTEAFNLAPQES
+1299 ELAPGQSIEIPIR
-1312 VIIPVKVTKSTITA
+1312 VIS
-1326 SARAAKRQG
+1326 G
-1335 HIDNDP
+1335 DGDDGDDGP
-1341 CSDQVG
+1341 CVVYIG
-1347 TLYYWDCGLDRKWH
+1347 TLYYWECGPDKKWH
-1361 RYGIA
+1361 KYYKSMQITICKGRVTVAVYPSP
-1366 LQLGSCKSNDPSTWS
+1366 GS
-1381 GNGDGT
+1381 G
-1387 GYGGGIGGGL
+1387 
-1397 GSLYG
+1397 
-1402 PGARPSI
+1402 
-1409 GGSGTYTG
+1409 GGSGPGGGPGGGGGGGYG
-1417 SSNQNPLVQV
+1417 PSSNIPTVTQKVDKSCNPCLNMYIQKITECGVNVGLSLLKNNPL
-1427 EDKGCEPCQN
+1427 GCIVGLGFCARDLN
-1437 KFMLQLVDCGLQ
+1437 KDFHSWRSWGGCVASAVGCIPGIGPVPALVGCL
-1449 LIPVYKKLR
+1449 
-1458 TVFDCIKGIYDV
+1458 
-1470 IEEAKTLTNKEEVTS
+1470 
-1485 RDIIS
+1485 IS
-1490 LTLSTMS
+1490 LT
-1497 TTATCMDIKSEGAGD
+1497 
-1512 KNKTREQKRAKLVDE
+1512 
-1527 IAKALTDISNSVEKG
+1527 
-1542 NLGWTK
+1542 
-1548 SISDLAFELAKYY
+1548 
-1561 GYDYDDFKE
+1561 
-1570 LFCPLKLME
+1570 E
-1579 PCDLDSV
+1579 PCEANNAS
-1586 PAENKPAALARSLK
+1586 AKMRAG
-1600 NSSEPSYIQEFRQ
+1600 NSSSYSEPSYITDFKNKLAIPLQES
-1613 NLTYGILKQ
+1613 K
-1622 MVVMGLQKELY
+1622 
-1633 GDVEWLNSDSRELGL
+1633 
-1648 FMTKFESLRDEND
+1648 
-1661 AFQQKDIDELIA
+1661 AFQNMLLEYFGDEVWVNETNGEDLQGLMVMLQTSEEEVLTADNYIKY
-1673 SKPENITKEQVK
+1673 KPQNVTKEQYYKFIERLNNTALAKTDDGNYIDLSKVAGYVNEINSANEQSVLMGYESTTDMLRK
-1685 AFVQRWND
+1685 EYALLKGR
-1693 TLDNKDTDNKVNI
+1693 LD
-1706 KNVFSYGEL
+1706 E
-1715 SQRVDSVV
+1715 
-1723 SSLGYTGI
+1723 SS
-1731 DECYEK
+1731 
-1737 AYEKCLAQAKEQQ
+1737 

-1792 TLTVTDEKGNIAME
+1792 TLTVTDEKGNIAMK

-1832 AKQEG
+1832 AQKEG
-1837 IATVLFIPTKKAA
+1837 VATVLFIPTKKAA

-1888 PSLDLTY
+1888 PNLDLTY

-2013 YGNKDLSLLNDV
+2013 YDNKDLSLLNDV

-2181 GAPAEDE
+2181 GTPAEDE

-2227 LVKISTEDNKNF
+2227 LVKISTEDNKTF

-2260 TSGITDREGFAGKT
+2260 TSGITDSEGFAGKT
-2274 GKTASWT
+2274 GKTSSWT
-2281 MFINSQVKLITSV
+2281 LFVNSQVKLLTSV

-2320 AKAKEGYQFA
+2320 AKAKEGYLFA

-2343 TINQVALGDLTMVA
+2343 TISQVALGDLTMVA

-2364 QVNIEENCEG
+2364 QVNIAENCEG

-2419 SLIVDKDLTVSAS
+2419 ILIVDKDLTVSAS

-2484 QTYKVKASISFISKS
+2484 QTYKVKASTSFISKS
-2499 KGRLFEASTT
+2499 NGRLFEASTT
-2509 PVRINAGWN
+2509 PVGINAGWN

-2553 AGTWEGTLKQLITN
+2553 AGTWEGTLRQLITN
-2567 QGYLYKSVK
+2567 HGYLYKSVK

-2593 EEQQDMEVDIRQY
+2593 EEQQDMEVDIRKY

-2614 KLTRKDADMTGSDY
+2614 KLTQKDADMTGSDY

-2657 DEKLNMVIENLQ
+2657 DEKLNMVIENQQ

-2698 DTMTGIENILADGK
+2698 DIMTGIENILADGK

-2726 HATVKTLKKLVKGV
+2726 HATVKTLRKLVKGV

>member
-68 SYETARTTERAD
+68 STETARTTERAD
-80 GHSLTMKPIGE
+80 GHSLTMRPIGV
-91 NKYMVMIFSSQNRAF
+91 NKYMIMIFSSQNRPF

-119 TSSSLKE
+119 TSSSLSE
-126 GDKIPITLSDVVI
+126 GAKIPVTLSDVII

-298 NAQNVRLK
+298 SAQNVRLM

-405 TITAERQSATDKSIS
+405 TITAERQSATDKAIS

-473 GTLLSTLVDDDI
+473 GTLLTTLVDDDI

-646 YPKTVTIAEGET
+646 YPKTVTITEGET

-705 IMAISSQE
+705 ITAISSQE

-745 FDSAA
+745 FDGAA

-767 ITMMREIT
+767 TTMMREIT
-775 LPSTVGEHKL
+775 LPATVGEHKL

-888 GACYPSANLSDEQA
+888 GACYPSANLSEEQA

-919 EASLGDVYQGKLN
+919 EASLGDIYQGKLN

-952 DNCTVNATPGNTT
+952 DNCTVNATPGSTT

-970 NTDIAFSITPS
+970 NTDIAFCITPS

-1002 ILPATLYYYCRVKT
+1002 VLPATLYYYCRVKT

-1072 AKDESM
+1072 AKDEST

-1106 GEGMPLPFYIEP
+1106 GEGMPLPFCIEP

-1161 KGITNEK
+1161 EGITNEK

-1175 TEGYY
+1175 AEGYY
-1180 AVRVSADKHDSYS
+1180 AVRVSAEKHDSYS

-1243 MPVVVLSIPSSIPA
+1243 VPVVELTVPDRINTE
-1257 KDLRDGESLIFNAVL
+1257 DLRKGESLIFNATL
-1272 TNKGLIAAKDVE
+1272 TNKGLIAAKDVQ
-1284 LTLPTD
+1284 LLLPENVTSWR
-1290 LKTLTFEAL
+1290 FEPIDPDKAN
-1299 DHTEAFNLAPQES
+1299 ELAPGQSKE
-1312 VIIPVKVTKSTITA
+1312 IPIRLTK
-1326 SARAAKRQG
+1326 
-1335 HIDNDP
+1335 DP
-1341 CSDQVG
+1341 GDDGDDGPCVVYIG
-1347 TLYYWDCGLDRKWH
+1347 TLYYWECGPDKKWH
-1361 RYGIA
+1361 KYYKSI
-1366 LQLGSCKSNDPSTWS
+1366 QITICKGRTPVVVYPSTGS
-1381 GNGDGT
+1381 G
-1387 GYGGGIGGGL
+1387 
-1397 GSLYG
+1397 
-1402 PGARPSI
+1402 
-1409 GGSGTYTG
+1409 GGSGPGGGPGGGGGGGYG
-1417 SSNQNPLVQV
+1417 PSSNIPTVTQKVDKSCNPCLNMYSQKITECGVNVGLSLLKNNPL
-1427 EDKGCEPCQN
+1427 GCIVGLGFCARDLN
-1437 KFMLQLVDCGLQ
+1437 KDFHSWRSWGGCVASAVGCIPGIGPVPALVGCL
-1449 LIPVYKKLR
+1449 
-1458 TVFDCIKGIYDV
+1458 
-1470 IEEAKTLTNKEEVTS
+1470 
-1485 RDIIS
+1485 IS
-1490 LTLSTMS
+1490 LT
-1497 TTATCMDIKSEGAGD
+1497 
-1512 KNKTREQKRAKLVDE
+1512 
-1527 IAKALTDISNSVEKG
+1527 
-1542 NLGWTK
+1542 
-1548 SISDLAFELAKYY
+1548 
-1561 GYDYDDFKE
+1561 
-1570 LFCPLKLME
+1570 E
-1579 PCDLDSV
+1579 PCEANNAS
-1586 PAENKPAALARSLK
+1586 AKMRAG
-1600 NSSEPSYIQEFRQ
+1600 NSSSYSEPSYITDFKNKLAIPLQES
-1613 NLTYGILKQ
+1613 K
-1622 MVVMGLQKELY
+1622 
-1633 GDVEWLNSDSRELGL
+1633 
-1648 FMTKFESLRDEND
+1648 
-1661 AFQQKDIDELIA
+1661 AFQNMLLEYFGDEVWVNETNGEDLQDLMVMLQTSEEEVLTADNYIKYKPQNVTKVQYYKFIERLNNTALAKTDDGNYIDL
-1673 SKPENITKEQVK
+1673 SKVAGYVNEINSANEQSVLMGYESTTDMLRKEYALLK
-1685 AFVQRWND
+1685 GR
-1693 TLDNKDTDNKVNI
+1693 LD
-1706 KNVFSYGEL
+1706 E
-1715 SQRVDSVV
+1715 
-1723 SSLGYTGI
+1723 SS
-1731 DECYEK
+1731 
-1737 AYEKCLAQAKEQQ
+1737 

-1780 GNEQEAMKDVKL
+1780 GNEQEAMKDAKL
-1792 TLTVTDEKGNIAME
+1792 TLTVTDEKGNIAMS
-1806 DKFQVNPEKLEG
+1806 DKFQVNLENLKG
-1818 FNGKL
+1818 FTGNKN
-1823 DFTDGWTLD
+1823 FTDGWTLD

-1837 IATVLFIPTKKAA
+1837 IANVLFIPTKKAA

-1888 PSLDLTY
+1888 PNLDLTY

-1934 KMSTNQPEIVDNEKG
+1934 RMTTNQPEIVDNEKG

-1963 QEKTLALGGSVS
+1963 QEKTLALGGSVA

-2004 DVTATHLTS
+2004 DVKATHLTS

-2260 TSGITDREGFAGKT
+2260 TSGITDSEGFTGKT

-2281 MFINSQVKLITSV
+2281 QFVNSQVKLLTSV

-2320 AKAKEGYQFA
+2320 AKAKDGYQFA

-2364 QVNIEENCEG
+2364 QVNIAENCEG
-2374 GSITQTY
+2374 GSITQSY

-2447 WNWIASYL
+2447 WNWISSYL

-2484 QTYKVKASISFISKS
+2484 QTYKVKASTSFISKS

-2509 PVRINAGWN
+2509 PVGINAGWN

-2593 EEQQDMEVDIRQY
+2593 EEQQDMEVDIRKY

-2614 KLTRKDADMTGSDY
+2614 KLTQKDADMTGSDY

-2698 DTMTGIENILADGK
+2698 DIMTGIENILADGK

>member
-80 GHSLTMKPIGE
+80 GHSLTMRPIGV
-91 NKYMVMIFSSQNRAF
+91 NKYMVMIFSSQNRPF

-126 GDKIPITLSDVVI
+126 GEKIPITLSDVII

-164 EVSQVETKATN
+164 EVSQVETKVTN

-268 LANNEATTSGTLQTA
+268 LANNEAATSGTLQTA

-298 NAQNVRLK
+298 SAQNVRLM

-369 NYMTGTTA
+369 NYITGTTA

-473 GTLLSTLVDDDI
+473 GTLLTTLVDDDI

-745 FDSAA
+745 FDGAA

-767 ITMMREIT
+767 TTMMREIT

-888 GACYPSANLSDEQA
+888 GACYPSANLSEEQA

-912 SSDAITC
+912 SNDAITC

-970 NTDIAFSITPS
+970 STDIAFSITPS

-1002 ILPATLYYYCRVKT
+1002 VLPATLYYYCRVKT

-1072 AKDESM
+1072 AKDEST

-1161 KGITNEK
+1161 EGITNEK
-1168 GLFSADL
+1168 GIFSANL
-1175 TEGYY
+1175 AEGYY
-1180 AVRVSADKHDSYS
+1180 AVRVSAEKHDSYS

-1243 MPVVVLSIPSSIPA
+1243 VPVVELTVPDRIYTEN
-1257 KDLRDGESLIFNAVL
+1257 LRKGESLIFNATL
-1272 TNKGLIAAKDVE
+1272 TNKGLIAAKDVQ
-1284 LTLPTD
+1284 LLLPDTV
-1290 LKTLTFEAL
+1290 TSWRFEPIGPGKAN
-1299 DHTEAFNLAPQES
+1299 ELAPGQSIE
-1312 VIIPVKVTKSTITA
+1312 IPIRVSE
-1326 SARAAKRQG
+1326 G
-1335 HIDNDP
+1335 PGDDGP
-1341 CSDQVG
+1341 CVVYIG
-1347 TLYYWDCGLDRKWH
+1347 TLYYWECGPDKKWH
-1361 RYGIA
+1361 KYYKSMQITI
-1366 LQLGSCKSNDPSTWS
+1366 CKGRVTVVEYPSTGS
-1381 GNGDGT
+1381 G
-1387 GYGGGIGGGL
+1387 
-1397 GSLYG
+1397 
-1402 PGARPSI
+1402 
-1409 GGSGTYTG
+1409 GGSGPGGGPGGGGGG
-1417 SSNQNPLVQV
+1417 SYGPSSDIPTVTQKVDKSCNPCLNMYIQKITECGVNVGLSLLKNNPL
-1427 EDKGCEPCQN
+1427 GCIVGLGFCARDLN
-1437 KFMLQLVDCGLQ
+1437 KDFHSWRSWGGCVASAVGCIPGIGTVPT
-1449 LIPVYKKLR
+1449 LIGCL
-1458 TVFDCIKGIYDV
+1458 
-1470 IEEAKTLTNKEEVTS
+1470 
-1485 RDIIS
+1485 IS
-1490 LTLSTMS
+1490 LT
-1497 TTATCMDIKSEGAGD
+1497 
-1512 KNKTREQKRAKLVDE
+1512 
-1527 IAKALTDISNSVEKG
+1527 
-1542 NLGWTK
+1542 
-1548 SISDLAFELAKYY
+1548 
-1561 GYDYDDFKE
+1561 
-1570 LFCPLKLME
+1570 E
-1579 PCDLDSV
+1579 PCEANNAS
-1586 PAENKPAALARSLK
+1586 AKMRAG
-1600 NSSEPSYIQEFRQ
+1600 NSSSYSEPSYITDFKNKLAIPLQES
-1613 NLTYGILKQ
+1613 K
-1622 MVVMGLQKELY
+1622 
-1633 GDVEWLNSDSRELGL
+1633 
-1648 FMTKFESLRDEND
+1648 
-1661 AFQQKDIDELIA
+1661 AFQNMLLEYFGDEVWVNETNGEDLQDLMVMLQTSEEEVLTADNYIKY
-1673 SKPENITKEQVK
+1673 KPQNVTKEQYYK
-1685 AFVQRWND
+1685 FIERLNNTA
-1693 TLDNKDTDNKVNI
+1693 LAKTDDGNYIDLSKVAGYVNEI
-1706 KNVFSYGEL
+1706 NSANE
-1715 SQRVDSVV
+1715 QSVLMGYESTTDMLRKEYALLKGRLEE
-1723 SSLGYTGI
+1723 SS
-1731 DECYEK
+1731 
-1737 AYEKCLAQAKEQQ
+1737 

-1792 TLTVTDEKGNIAME
+1792 TLTVTDEKGNIAMS

-1832 AKQEG
+1832 AQKEG

-1888 PSLDLTY
+1888 PNLDLTY

-1934 KMSTNQPEIVDNEKG
+1934 RMTTNQPEIVDNEKG

-2004 DVTATHLTS
+2004 DVKATHLTS
-2013 YGNKDLSLLNDV
+2013 YDNKDLSLLNDV

-2146 NRIHFADQFDG
+2146 NRIHFADQFEG

-2227 LVKISTEDNKNF
+2227 LVKISTEDNKTF

-2260 TSGITDREGFAGKT
+2260 TSGITDSEGFAGKT

-2413 EDAETL
+2413 EDAEAL

-2484 QTYKVKASISFISKS
+2484 QTYKVKASTSFISKS

-2509 PVRINAGWN
+2509 PVGINAGWN

-2553 AGTWEGTLKQLITN
+2553 AGTWEGTLRQLIAN

-2614 KLTRKDADMTGSDY
+2614 KLTQKDADMTGSDY

-2657 DEKLNMVIENLQ
+2657 DEKLNLVIENQQ

-2698 DTMTGIENILADGK
+2698 DIMTGIENILADGK

>member
-68 SYETARTTERAD
+68 STETARTTERAD
-80 GHSLTMKPIGE
+80 GHSLTMRPIGV
-91 NKYMVMIFSSQNRAF
+91 NKYMVMIFSSQNRPF

-126 GDKIPITLSDVVI
+126 GDKIPVTLSDVII

-206 ESADGKFSKLLG
+206 ESADGEFSKLLG

-298 NAQNVRLK
+298 SAQNVRLK

-405 TITAERQSATDKSIS
+405 TITAERQSATDKAIS

-581 SVGTSGG
+581 NVGTSGG

-767 ITMMREIT
+767 TTMMREIT
-775 LPSTVGEHKL
+775 LPTTVGEHKL

-888 GACYPSANLSDEQA
+888 GACYPSANLSEEQA

-912 SSDAITC
+912 SNDAITC

-952 DNCTVNATPGNTT
+952 DNCTVNATPGSTT

-970 NTDIAFSITPS
+970 STDIAFSITPS

-1002 ILPATLYYYCRVKT
+1002 VLPATLYYYCRVKT

-1072 AKDESM
+1072 AKDEST

-1106 GEGMPLPFYIEP
+1106 GEGMPLPFCIEP
-1118 VSTKEGKL
+1118 VSTKEGTL

-1146 AKVEITHPTTGAVVA
+1146 AKVKITHPTTGAVVA
-1161 KGITNEK
+1161 EGTTNEK
-1168 GLFSADL
+1168 GLFSANL
-1175 TEGYY
+1175 AEGYY
-1180 AVRVSADKHDSYS
+1180 AVRVSAEKHDSYS

-1243 MPVVVLSIPSSIPA
+1243 VPVVELTVPDRIYTEN
-1257 KDLRDGESLIFNAVL
+1257 LRKGESLIFNATL
-1272 TNKGLIAAKDVE
+1272 TNKGLIAAKDVQ
-1284 LTLPTD
+1284 LLLPENVTSWR
-1290 LKTLTFEAL
+1290 FEPI
-1299 DHTEAFNLAPQES
+1299 DPGEANELAPGQS
-1312 VIIPVKVTKSTITA
+1312 KQIPIRVTK
-1326 SARAAKRQG
+1326 
-1335 HIDNDP
+1335 DP
-1341 CSDQVG
+1341 GDDGDDGPCVVYIG
-1347 TLYYWDCGLDRKWH
+1347 TLYYWECGPDKKWH
-1361 RYGIA
+1361 KYYKSI
-1366 LQLGSCKSNDPSTWS
+1366 QITICKGKTPVVVYPSTGS
-1381 GNGDGT
+1381 G
-1387 GYGGGIGGGL
+1387 
-1397 GSLYG
+1397 
-1402 PGARPSI
+1402 
-1409 GGSGTYTG
+1409 GGSGPGGGPGGGGGGSYG
-1417 SSNQNPLVQV
+1417 PSSNIPTVTQKVDKSCNPCLNMYIQKITECGVNVGLSLLKNNPL
-1427 EDKGCEPCQN
+1427 GCIVGLGFCARDLN
-1437 KFMLQLVDCGLQ
+1437 KDFHSWRSWGGCVASAVGCIPGIGPVPALVGCL
-1449 LIPVYKKLR
+1449 
-1458 TVFDCIKGIYDV
+1458 
-1470 IEEAKTLTNKEEVTS
+1470 
-1485 RDIIS
+1485 IS
-1490 LTLSTMS
+1490 LT
-1497 TTATCMDIKSEGAGD
+1497 
-1512 KNKTREQKRAKLVDE
+1512 
-1527 IAKALTDISNSVEKG
+1527 
-1542 NLGWTK
+1542 
-1548 SISDLAFELAKYY
+1548 
-1561 GYDYDDFKE
+1561 
-1570 LFCPLKLME
+1570 E
-1579 PCDLDSV
+1579 PCDANNAS
-1586 PAENKPAALARSLK
+1586 AKMRAG
-1600 NSSEPSYIQEFRQ
+1600 NSSSYSEPSYITDFKNKLAIPLQES
-1613 NLTYGILKQ
+1613 K
-1622 MVVMGLQKELY
+1622 
-1633 GDVEWLNSDSRELGL
+1633 
-1648 FMTKFESLRDEND
+1648 
-1661 AFQQKDIDELIA
+1661 AFQNMLLEYFGDEVWVNETNGEDLQGLMVMLQTSEEEVLTADNYIKY
-1673 SKPENITKEQVK
+1673 KPQNVTKEQYNKFIERLNNTALAKTDDGNYIDLSKVAGYVNEINSANEQSVLMGYESTTDMLRK
-1685 AFVQRWND
+1685 EYALLKGR
-1693 TLDNKDTDNKVNI
+1693 LD
-1706 KNVFSYGEL
+1706 E
-1715 SQRVDSVV
+1715 
-1723 SSLGYTGI
+1723 SS
-1731 DECYEK
+1731 
-1737 AYEKCLAQAKEQQ
+1737 

-1792 TLTVTDEKGNIAME
+1792 TLTVTDEKGNIAMK
-1806 DKFQVNPEKLEG
+1806 DKFQVNLENLKG
-1818 FNGKL
+1818 FTGNKN
-1823 DFTDGWTLD
+1823 FTDGWTLD
-1832 AKQEG
+1832 AQKEG
-1837 IATVLFIPTKKAA
+1837 VATVLFIPTKKAA

-1888 PSLDLTY
+1888 PNLDLTY

-1934 KMSTNQPEIVDNEKG
+1934 RMSTNQPEIVDNEKG

-1963 QEKTLALGGSVS
+1963 QEKTLALGGSVF

-2013 YGNKDLSLLNDV
+2013 YDNKDLSLLNDV

-2146 NRIHFADQFDG
+2146 NRIHFADQFEG

-2196 LKVMFNKYIDP
+2196 LKVMFNKYINP

-2227 LVKISTEDNKNF
+2227 LVKISTEDNKTF

-2260 TSGITDREGFAGKT
+2260 TSGITDSEGFAGKT

-2281 MFINSQVKLITSV
+2281 QFVNSQVKLLTSV

-2343 TINQVALGDLTMVA
+2343 TISQVALGDLTMVA

-2364 QVNIEENCEG
+2364 QVNIDENCEG

-2413 EDAETL
+2413 EDAENL

-2484 QTYKVKASISFISKS
+2484 QTYKVKASTSFISKS

-2509 PVRINAGWN
+2509 PVGINAGWN

-2553 AGTWEGTLKQLITN
+2553 AGTWEGTLKLLITN

-2593 EEQQDMEVDIRQY
+2593 EEQQDMEVDIRKY

-2614 KLTRKDADMTGSDY
+2614 KLTQKDADMTGSDY

-2698 DTMTGIENILADGK
+2698 DIMTGIENILADGK

>member
-68 SYETARTTERAD
+68 STETARTTERAD
-80 GHSLTMKPIGE
+80 GHSLTMRPIGV

-126 GDKIPITLSDVVI
+126 GDKIPITLSDVII

-288 NPAAAHIEEA
+288 NPAAANIEETS
-298 NAQNVRLK
+298 AQNVRLK

-405 TITAERQSATDKSIS
+405 TITAERQSATDKAIS

-581 SVGTSGG
+581 NVGTSGG

-767 ITMMREIT
+767 TTMIRKIS
-775 LPSTVGEHKL
+775 LPATVGEHKL

-836 GKAKGKDIAQK
+836 GKAKGKDIAK
-847 SVEVYIVNGGY
+847 KNVEVYIVNGGY

-878 YSGQTGHFAV
+878 YSGQTGHFTV
-888 GACYPSANLSDEQA
+888 GACYPSANLSEEQA

-912 SSDAITC
+912 SNDAITC

-970 NTDIAFSITPS
+970 STDIAFSITPS

-1002 ILPATLYYYCRVKT
+1002 VLPSTLYYYCRVKT

-1072 AKDESM
+1072 AKDEST

-1106 GEGMPLPFYIEP
+1106 GEGMPLPFCIEP

-1161 KGITNEK
+1161 EGITNEK
-1168 GLFSADL
+1168 GLFSANL
-1175 TEGYY
+1175 AEGYY
-1180 AVRVSADKHDSYS
+1180 AVRVSAEKHDSYR

-1243 MPVVVLSIPSSIPA
+1243 VPVVELTVPDRIYTEN
-1257 KDLRDGESLIFNAVL
+1257 LRKGESLIFNATL
-1272 TNKGLIAAKDVE
+1272 TNKGLIAAKDVQ
-1284 LTLPTD
+1284 LLLPENVTSWR
-1290 LKTLTFEAL
+1290 FEPIGPGKAN
-1299 DHTEAFNLAPQES
+1299 ELAPGQSIE
-1312 VIIPVKVTKSTITA
+1312 IPIRVTK
-1326 SARAAKRQG
+1326 
-1335 HIDNDP
+1335 DP
-1341 CSDQVG
+1341 GDDGDDGPCVVYIG
-1347 TLYYWDCGLDRKWH
+1347 TLYYWECGPDKKWH
-1361 RYGIA
+1361 KYYKSI
-1366 LQLGSCKSNDPSTWS
+1366 QITICKGKTPVVVYPSTGS
-1381 GNGDGT
+1381 G
-1387 GYGGGIGGGL
+1387 
-1397 GSLYG
+1397 
-1402 PGARPSI
+1402 
-1409 GGSGTYTG
+1409 GGSGPGGGPGGGGGGGYG
-1417 SSNQNPLVQV
+1417 PSSNIPTVTQKVDKSCNPCLNMYIQKITECGVNVGLSLLKNNPL
-1427 EDKGCEPCQN
+1427 GCIVGLGFCARDLN
-1437 KFMLQLVDCGLQ
+1437 KDFHSWRSWGGCVASAVGCIPGIGPVPALVGCL
-1449 LIPVYKKLR
+1449 
-1458 TVFDCIKGIYDV
+1458 
-1470 IEEAKTLTNKEEVTS
+1470 
-1485 RDIIS
+1485 IS
-1490 LTLSTMS
+1490 LT
-1497 TTATCMDIKSEGAGD
+1497 
-1512 KNKTREQKRAKLVDE
+1512 
-1527 IAKALTDISNSVEKG
+1527 
-1542 NLGWTK
+1542 
-1548 SISDLAFELAKYY
+1548 
-1561 GYDYDDFKE
+1561 
-1570 LFCPLKLME
+1570 E
-1579 PCDLDSV
+1579 PCEANNAS
-1586 PAENKPAALARSLK
+1586 AKMRAG
-1600 NSSEPSYIQEFRQ
+1600 NSSSYSEPSYITDFKNKLAIPLQES
-1613 NLTYGILKQ
+1613 K
-1622 MVVMGLQKELY
+1622 
-1633 GDVEWLNSDSRELGL
+1633 
-1648 FMTKFESLRDEND
+1648 
-1661 AFQQKDIDELIA
+1661 AFQNMLLEYFGDEVWVNETNGEALQDLMVMLQTSEEEVLTADNYIKY
-1673 SKPENITKEQVK
+1673 KPQNVTKEQYYKFIERLNNTALAKTDDGNYIDLSKVAGYVNEINSANEQSVLMGYESTTDMLRK
-1685 AFVQRWND
+1685 EYALLKGR
-1693 TLDNKDTDNKVNI
+1693 LD
-1706 KNVFSYGEL
+1706 E
-1715 SQRVDSVV
+1715 
-1723 SSLGYTGI
+1723 SS
-1731 DECYEK
+1731 
-1737 AYEKCLAQAKEQQ
+1737 

-1792 TLTVTDEKGNIAME
+1792 TLTVTDEKGNIAMK

-1832 AKQEG
+1832 AQKEG
-1837 IATVLFIPTKKAA
+1837 VATVLFIPTKKAA

-1888 PSLDLTY
+1888 PNLDLTY

-1934 KMSTNQPEIVDNEKG
+1934 RMSTNQPEIVDNEKG

-1963 QEKTLALGGSVS
+1963 QEKTLALGGSVF
-1975 TDFGTIPAHSTS
+1975 TDFGNIPAHSTS

-2013 YGNKDLSLLNDV
+2013 YDNKDLSLLNDV

-2239 VLDLTQL
+2239 VLNLTQL

-2260 TSGITDREGFAGKT
+2260 TSGITDSEGFAGKT

-2281 MFINSQVKLITSV
+2281 LFVNSQVKLLTSV

-2343 TINQVALGDLTMVA
+2343 TISQVALSDLTMVA

-2364 QVNIEENCEG
+2364 QVNIAENCEG

-2484 QTYKVKASISFISKS
+2484 QTYKVKASTSFISKS

-2509 PVRINAGWN
+2509 PVGINAGWN

-2553 AGTWEGTLKQLITN
+2553 AGTWEGTLRQLITN

-2593 EEQQDMEVDIRQY
+2593 EEQQDMEVDIRKY

-2614 KLTRKDADMTGSDY
+2614 KLTQKDADMTGSDY

-2698 DTMTGIENILADGK
+2698 DIMTGIENILADGK

>member
-68 SYETARTTERAD
+68 STETARTTERAD
-80 GHSLTMKPIGE
+80 GHSLTMRPIGV

-126 GDKIPITLSDVVI
+126 GDKIPVTLSDVII

-164 EVSQVETKATN
+164 QVSQVETKATN

-298 NAQNVRLK
+298 SAQNVRLM

-319 KLAQTADARIELPA
+319 KLARTADARIELPA

-390 SAKQQDVTEGGKLTL
+390 STKQQDVTEGGKLTL
-405 TITAERQSATDKSIS
+405 TIAAERQSATDKAIS

-473 GTLLSTLVDDDI
+473 GTLLSTLIDDDI

-581 SVGTSGG
+581 NVGTSGG

-600 GPALSLSA
+600 GPALNLSA

-631 RLDVNLSSNHDAAIE
+631 QLDVNLSSNHDAAIE

-767 ITMMREIT
+767 TTMMREIT

-818 ETKVAKAIYAPG
+818 ETKVAKAIYTPG

-836 GKAKGKDIAQK
+836 GKTKGKDIAKK

-888 GACYPSANLSDEQA
+888 GACYPSANLSEEQA

-912 SSDAITC
+912 SNDAITC

-970 NTDIAFSITPS
+970 STDIAFSITPS

-1016 GKIEASVASIK
+1016 GKIKASVTSIK

-1072 AKDESM
+1072 AKDEST

-1161 KGITNEK
+1161 EGITNEK
-1168 GLFSADL
+1168 GLFSANL
-1175 TEGYY
+1175 AEGYY
-1180 AVRVSADKHDSYS
+1180 AVRVSAEKHDSYS

-1243 MPVVVLSIPSSIPA
+1243 IPVVELTVPDRIYTEN
-1257 KDLRDGESLIFNAVL
+1257 LRKGESLIFNATL
-1272 TNKGLIAAKDVE
+1272 TNKGLIAAKDVQ
-1284 LTLPTD
+1284 LLLPENVTSWR
-1290 LKTLTFEAL
+1290 FEPIGPGKAN
-1299 DHTEAFNLAPQES
+1299 ELAPGQSIE
-1312 VIIPVKVTKSTITA
+1312 IPIRVTK
-1326 SARAAKRQG
+1326 
-1335 HIDNDP
+1335 DP
-1341 CSDQVG
+1341 GDDGDDGPCVVYIG
-1347 TLYYWDCGLDRKWH
+1347 TLYYWECGPDKKWH
-1361 RYGIA
+1361 KYYKSI
-1366 LQLGSCKSNDPSTWS
+1366 QITICKGKTPVVVYPSTGS
-1381 GNGDGT
+1381 G
-1387 GYGGGIGGGL
+1387 
-1397 GSLYG
+1397 
-1402 PGARPSI
+1402 
-1409 GGSGTYTG
+1409 GGSGPGGGPGGGGGGGYG
-1417 SSNQNPLVQV
+1417 PSSNIPTVTQKVDKSCNPCLNMYIQKITECGVNVGLSLLKNNPL
-1427 EDKGCEPCQN
+1427 GCIVGLGFCARDLN
-1437 KFMLQLVDCGLQ
+1437 KDFHSWRSWGGCVASAVGCIPGIGPVPALVGCL
-1449 LIPVYKKLR
+1449 
-1458 TVFDCIKGIYDV
+1458 
-1470 IEEAKTLTNKEEVTS
+1470 
-1485 RDIIS
+1485 IS
-1490 LTLSTMS
+1490 LT
-1497 TTATCMDIKSEGAGD
+1497 
-1512 KNKTREQKRAKLVDE
+1512 
-1527 IAKALTDISNSVEKG
+1527 
-1542 NLGWTK
+1542 
-1548 SISDLAFELAKYY
+1548 
-1561 GYDYDDFKE
+1561 
-1570 LFCPLKLME
+1570 E
-1579 PCDLDSV
+1579 PCEANNAS
-1586 PAENKPAALARSLK
+1586 AKMRAG
-1600 NSSEPSYIQEFRQ
+1600 NSSSYSEPSYITDFKNKLAIPLQES
-1613 NLTYGILKQ
+1613 K
-1622 MVVMGLQKELY
+1622 
-1633 GDVEWLNSDSRELGL
+1633 
-1648 FMTKFESLRDEND
+1648 
-1661 AFQQKDIDELIA
+1661 AFQNMLLEYFGDEVWVNETNGEDLQDLMVMLQTSEEEVLTADNYIKY
-1673 SKPENITKEQVK
+1673 KPQNVTKEQYYK
-1685 AFVQRWND
+1685 FIERLNNTA
-1693 TLDNKDTDNKVNI
+1693 LAKTDDGNYIDLSKVAGYVNEI
-1706 KNVFSYGEL
+1706 NSANE
-1715 SQRVDSVV
+1715 QSVLMGYESTTDMLRKEYALLKGRLEE
-1723 SSLGYTGI
+1723 SS
-1731 DECYEK
+1731 
-1737 AYEKCLAQAKEQQ
+1737 

-1792 TLTVTDEKGNIAME
+1792 TLTVTDEKGNIAMS

-1832 AKQEG
+1832 AQKEG
-1837 IATVLFIPTKKAA
+1837 VATVLFIPTKKAA

-1888 PSLDLTY
+1888 PNLDLTY

-1934 KMSTNQPEIVDNEKG
+1934 RMSTNQPEIVDNEKG

-1963 QEKTLALGGSVS
+1963 QEKTLALGGSVA

-2146 NRIHFADQFDG
+2146 NRIHFADLFDG

-2207 ATFTSEDI
+2207 ATFTAEDI

-2260 TSGITDREGFAGKT
+2260 TSGITDSEGFAGKT

-2281 MFINSQVKLITSV
+2281 LFVNSQVKLLTSV
-2294 YPENAGEVIGRVAGN
+2294 YPENAGEVIGRIAGN

-2343 TINQVALGDLTMVA
+2343 TISQVALGDLTMVA

-2364 QVNIEENCEG
+2364 QVNIAENCEG

-2484 QTYKVKASISFISKS
+2484 QTYKVKASTSFISKS

-2509 PVRINAGWN
+2509 PVGINAGWN

-2593 EEQQDMEVDIRQY
+2593 EEQQDMEVDIRKY

-2614 KLTRKDADMTGSDY
+2614 KLTQKDADMTGSDY

-2678 ALTFKEDVL
+2678 ALTFKEDVF

-2698 DTMTGIENILADGK
+2698 DIMTGIENILADGK

-2726 HATVKTLKKLVKGV
+2726 HATVKTLRKLVKGV

>member
-68 SYETARTTERAD
+68 STETARTTERAD
-80 GHSLTMKPIGE
+80 GHSLTMRPIGV

-126 GDKIPITLSDVVI
+126 GDKIPVTLSDVVI

-298 NAQNVRLK
+298 SAQNVRLK

-319 KLAQTADARIELPA
+319 KLARTADARIELPA

-348 KVIANQKL
+348 KVIANRKL

-405 TITAERQSATDKSIS
+405 TITAERQSATDKAIS

-581 SVGTSGG
+581 NVGTSGG

-745 FDSAA
+745 FDGAA

-767 ITMMREIT
+767 TTMMREIT
-775 LPSTVGEHKL
+775 LPATVGEHKL

-818 ETKVAKAIYAPG
+818 ETKVAKAIYSPG

-864 QTQDDGSFEVSYEP
+864 KTQDDGSFEVSYEP

-888 GACYPSANLSDEQA
+888 GACYPSANLSEEQA

-912 SSDAITC
+912 SNDAITC

-941 TGLKVKVNSKP
+941 TDLKVKVNSKP
-952 DNCTVNATPGNTT
+952 DNCTVNATPGTTT

-970 NTDIAFSITPS
+970 STDVAFSITPS

-1002 ILPATLYYYCRVKT
+1002 VLPATLYYYCRVKT
-1016 GKIEASVASIK
+1016 GKIEASVARIK

-1072 AKDESM
+1072 AKDEST

-1106 GEGMPLPFYIEP
+1106 GEGMPLPFCIEP

-1161 KGITNEK
+1161 EGITNEK
-1168 GLFSADL
+1168 GIFSANL
-1175 TEGYY
+1175 AEGYY
-1180 AVRVSADKHDSYS
+1180 AVRVSAEKHDSYS

-1243 MPVVVLSIPSSIPA
+1243 VPVVELTVPDRIYTEN
-1257 KDLRDGESLIFNAVL
+1257 LRKGESLIFNATL
-1272 TNKGLIAAKDVE
+1272 TNKGLIAAKDVQ
-1284 LTLPTD
+1284 LLLPENVTSWR
-1290 LKTLTFEAL
+1290 FEPIGPGKAN
-1299 DHTEAFNLAPQES
+1299 ELAPGQSIE
-1312 VIIPVKVTKSTITA
+1312 IPIRVTK
-1326 SARAAKRQG
+1326 
-1335 HIDNDP
+1335 DP
-1341 CSDQVG
+1341 GDDGPCVVYIG
-1347 TLYYWDCGLDRKWH
+1347 TLYYWECGPDKKWH
-1361 RYGIA
+1361 KYYKSI
-1366 LQLGSCKSNDPSTWS
+1366 QITICKGKTPVVVYPSTGS
-1381 GNGDGT
+1381 G
-1387 GYGGGIGGGL
+1387 
-1397 GSLYG
+1397 
-1402 PGARPSI
+1402 
-1409 GGSGTYTG
+1409 GGSGPGGGPGGGGGGGYG
-1417 SSNQNPLVQV
+1417 PSSNIPTVTQKVDKSCNPCLNMYIQKITECGVNVGLSLLKNNPL
-1427 EDKGCEPCQN
+1427 GCIVGLGFCARDLN
-1437 KFMLQLVDCGLQ
+1437 KDFHSWRAWGGCVASAVGCIPGIGPVPALVGCL
-1449 LIPVYKKLR
+1449 
-1458 TVFDCIKGIYDV
+1458 
-1470 IEEAKTLTNKEEVTS
+1470 
-1485 RDIIS
+1485 IS
-1490 LTLSTMS
+1490 LT
-1497 TTATCMDIKSEGAGD
+1497 
-1512 KNKTREQKRAKLVDE
+1512 
-1527 IAKALTDISNSVEKG
+1527 
-1542 NLGWTK
+1542 
-1548 SISDLAFELAKYY
+1548 
-1561 GYDYDDFKE
+1561 
-1570 LFCPLKLME
+1570 E
-1579 PCDLDSV
+1579 PCEANNAS
-1586 PAENKPAALARSLK
+1586 AKMRAG
-1600 NSSEPSYIQEFRQ
+1600 NSSSYSEPSYITDFKNKLAIPLQES
-1613 NLTYGILKQ
+1613 K
-1622 MVVMGLQKELY
+1622 
-1633 GDVEWLNSDSRELGL
+1633 
-1648 FMTKFESLRDEND
+1648 
-1661 AFQQKDIDELIA
+1661 AFQNMLLEYFGDEVWVNETNGEALQDLMVMLQTSEEEVLTADNYIKY
-1673 SKPENITKEQVK
+1673 KPQNVTKEQYYK
-1685 AFVQRWND
+1685 FIERLNNTA
-1693 TLDNKDTDNKVNI
+1693 LAKTDDGNYIDLSKVAGYVNEI
-1706 KNVFSYGEL
+1706 NSANE
-1715 SQRVDSVV
+1715 QSV
-1723 SSLGYTGI
+1723 LMGYESTTDMLRKEYALLKGRI
-1731 DECYEK
+1731 DESS
-1737 AYEKCLAQAKEQQ
+1737 

-1768 RQAFRGTLTVFN
+1768 RQAFRGTLKVFN

-1792 TLTVTDEKGNIAME
+1792 TLTVTDEKGNIAMS

-1832 AKQEG
+1832 AQKEG

-1888 PSLDLTY
+1888 PNLDLTY

-1934 KMSTNQPEIVDNEKG
+1934 RMSTNQPEIVDNEKG

-1975 TDFGTIPAHSTS
+1975 TDFGNIPAHSTS

-2064 DGEIEKVNV
+2064 DGEIEKVSV

-2207 ATFTSEDI
+2207 ATFTAEDI

-2260 TSGITDREGFAGKT
+2260 TSGITDSEGFAGKT

-2281 MFINSQVKLITSV
+2281 QFVNNQVKLLTSV
-2294 YPENAGEVIGRVAGN
+2294 YPENAGEVIGRIAGN
-2309 EVAYGTTIQLV
+2309 KVAYGTTIQLV

-2343 TINQVALGDLTMVA
+2343 TISQVALGDLTMVA

-2364 QVNIEENCEG
+2364 QVNIAENCEG

-2393 KAEADEDYSFAH
+2393 KAEANEDYSFAH

-2484 QTYKVKASISFISKS
+2484 QTYKVKASTSFISKS

-2509 PVRINAGWN
+2509 PVGINAGWN

-2593 EEQQDMEVDIRQY
+2593 EEQQDMEVDIRKY

-2614 KLTRKDADMTGSDY
+2614 KLTQKDVDMTGSDY

-2698 DTMTGIENILADGK
+2698 DIMTGIENILADGK

>member
-55 VQFTMTTADGVTF
+55 VQFTMTTADGITF
-68 SYETARTTERAD
+68 STETARTTERAD
-80 GHSLTMKPIGE
+80 GHSLTMRPIGV

-126 GDKIPITLSDVVI
+126 GDKIPVTLSDVI
-139 GEKSGKNLATGF
+139 ISEKSGKNLATGF

-298 NAQNVRLK
+298 SAQNVRLM

-405 TITAERQSATDKSIS
+405 TITAERQSATDKAIS

-581 SVGTSGG
+581 NVGTSGG

-631 RLDVNLSSNHDAAIE
+631 RLNVSLSSNHDAAIE

-713 SKVEAGGKTT
+713 SKVEAGGKAT

-767 ITMMREIT
+767 TTMMREIT
-775 LPSTVGEHKL
+775 LPATVGEHKL

-836 GKAKGKDIAQK
+836 GKAKGKDIAK
-847 SVEVYIVNGGY
+847 KNVEVYIVNGGY

-888 GACYPSANLSDEQA
+888 GACYPSANLSEEQA

-912 SSDAITC
+912 SNDAITC

-952 DNCTVNATPGNTT
+952 DNCTVNATPGTTT

-1002 ILPATLYYYCRVKT
+1002 VLPATLYYYCRVKT
-1016 GKIEASVASIK
+1016 GKIEASVARIK

-1072 AKDESM
+1072 AKDEST

-1161 KGITNEK
+1161 EGITNEK
-1168 GLFSADL
+1168 GLFSANL
-1175 TEGYY
+1175 AEGYY
-1180 AVRVSADKHDSYS
+1180 AVRVSAEKHDSYS

-1312 VIIPVKVTKSTITA
+1312 VIIPVKVTKSTKTA
-1326 SARAAKRQG
+1326 SARAAKRLG
-1335 HIDNDP
+1335 NIDNDP

-1361 RYGIA
+1361 KYGIA

-1417 SSNQNPLVQV
+1417 SSNQNPLVKV

-1437 KFMLQLVDCGLQ
+1437 GVLIAGLKCAGHFVGEAVETLQTLLGLDDNIDTNNKYKDKKDKDLDEILDKCENYSDLLLDIASSFDGCVNGKHDIDQVLDCYETASKAIDAVFDGLVETAFGPYVKPE
-1449 LIPVYKKLR
+1449 LIKKYKKLGKQILKYKKLLDR
-1458 TVFDCIKGIYDV
+1458 VAECARDFAHACDHIKNDESAKARMTGKSTKTVTEKAIEGMGKYAEYVEGFVTLNNVLFGSEPAWDEMSLEEMSGILNLDYHT
-1470 IEEAKTLTNKEEVTS
+1470 ISFEEALKYKPKDVSETLFRKFFDKQKKWANKDYSNITEEES
-1485 RDIIS
+1485 GNI
-1490 LTLSTMS
+1490 
-1497 TTATCMDIKSEGAGD
+1497 TTAVSNIHNAFKYFEDEGYL
-1512 KNKTREQKRAKLVDE
+1512 N
-1527 IAKALTDISNSVEKG
+1527 
-1542 NLGWTK
+1542 
-1548 SISDLAFELAKYY
+1548 
-1561 GYDYDDFKE
+1561 
-1570 LFCPLKLME
+1570 
-1579 PCDLDSV
+1579 PCDFLNTTFKD
-1586 PAENKPAALARSLK
+1586 ALILA
-1600 NSSEPSYIQEFRQ
+1600 NTSS
-1613 NLTYGILKQ
+1613 
-1622 MVVMGLQKELY
+1622 
-1633 GDVEWLNSDSRELGL
+1633 
-1648 FMTKFESLRDEND
+1648 
-1661 AFQQKDIDELIA
+1661 
-1673 SKPENITKEQVK
+1673 
-1685 AFVQRWND
+1685 
-1693 TLDNKDTDNKVNI
+1693 
-1706 KNVFSYGEL
+1706 
-1715 SQRVDSVV
+1715 
-1723 SSLGYTGI
+1723 
-1731 DECYEK
+1731 
-1737 AYEKCLAQAKEQQ
+1737 

-1792 TLTVTDEKGNIAME
+1792 TLTVTDEKGNIAMK

-1832 AKQEG
+1832 AQKEG
-1837 IATVLFIPTKKAA
+1837 VATVLFIPTKKAA

-1888 PSLDLTY
+1888 PNLDLTY

-1934 KMSTNQPEIVDNEKG
+1934 RMSTNQPEIVDNEKG

-1975 TDFGTIPAHSTS
+1975 TDFGNIPAHSTS

-1992 IKSSLLGHFTDY
+1992 LKSSLLGHFTDY

-2260 TSGITDREGFAGKT
+2260 TSGITDSEGFAGKT

-2281 MFINSQVKLITSV
+2281 QFVNNQVKLLTSV

-2330 SWSLNGETISTND
+2330 SWSLNGEIISTND
-2343 TINQVALGDLTMVA
+2343 TISQVALSDLTMVA

-2364 QVNIEENCEG
+2364 QVNIAENCEG

-2484 QTYKVKASISFISKS
+2484 QTYKVKASTSFISKS

-2509 PVRINAGWN
+2509 PVGINAGWN

-2553 AGTWEGTLKQLITN
+2553 AGTWEGTLRQLITN

-2582 AEATTPSQLSD
+2582 AEATTPSQFSD
-2593 EEQQDMEVDIRQY
+2593 EEQQDMEVDIRKY

-2614 KLTRKDADMTGSDY
+2614 KLTQKDADMTGSDY

-2698 DTMTGIENILADGK
+2698 DIMTGIENILADGK

>member
-68 SYETARTTERAD
+68 STETARTTERAD
-80 GHSLTMKPIGE
+80 GHSLTMRSIGV

-126 GDKIPITLSDVVI
+126 GDKIPVTLSDVII

-218 TIDYD
+218 TIDYN
-223 QKLAAGGTISRTA
+223 QKLASGGTISRTA

-298 NAQNVRLK
+298 SAQNVRLK

-405 TITAERQSATDKSIS
+405 TITAERQSATDKAIS

-581 SVGTSGG
+581 NVGTSGG

-713 SKVEAGGKTT
+713 SQVEAGGKAT

-767 ITMMREIT
+767 TTMTREIT
-775 LPSTVGEHKL
+775 LPATVGEHKL

-836 GKAKGKDIAQK
+836 GKAKGKDIAK
-847 SVEVYIVNGGY
+847 KNVEVYIVNGGY

-888 GACYPSANLSDEQA
+888 GACYPSANLSEEQA

-912 SSDAITC
+912 SNDAITC

-970 NTDIAFSITPS
+970 STDVAFSITPS
-981 GASEGSDWEK
+981 GASDGSDWEK

-1002 ILPATLYYYCRVKT
+1002 VLPATLYYYCRVKT
-1016 GKIEASVASIK
+1016 GKIEASVARIK

-1072 AKDESM
+1072 AKDEST

-1106 GEGMPLPFYIEP
+1106 GEGMPLPFCIEP

-1161 KGITNEK
+1161 EGITNEK

-1175 TEGYY
+1175 PEGYY
-1180 AVRVSADKHDSYS
+1180 AVRVSAEKHDSYS

-1243 MPVVVLSIPSSIPA
+1243 VPVVELTVPDRIYTEN
-1257 KDLRDGESLIFNAVL
+1257 LRKGESLIFNAIL
-1272 TNKGLIAAKDVE
+1272 TNKGLIAAKDVQ
-1284 LTLPTD
+1284 LLLPDTV
-1290 LKTLTFEAL
+1290 TSWRFEPIGPGKAN
-1299 DHTEAFNLAPQES
+1299 ELAPGQSIE
-1312 VIIPVKVTKSTITA
+1312 IPIRVSE
-1326 SARAAKRQG
+1326 G
-1335 HIDNDP
+1335 PGDDGP
-1341 CSDQVG
+1341 CVVYIG
-1347 TLYYWDCGLDRKWH
+1347 TLYYWECGPDKKWH
-1361 RYGIA
+1361 KYYKSMQITI
-1366 LQLGSCKSNDPSTWS
+1366 CKGRVTVVEYPSTGS
-1381 GNGDGT
+1381 G
-1387 GYGGGIGGGL
+1387 
-1397 GSLYG
+1397 
-1402 PGARPSI
+1402 
-1409 GGSGTYTG
+1409 GGSGPGGGPGGGGGGGYG
-1417 SSNQNPLVQV
+1417 PSSNIPTVTQKVDKSCNPCLNMYIQKITECGVNVGLSLLKNNPL
-1427 EDKGCEPCQN
+1427 GCIVGLGFCARDLN
-1437 KFMLQLVDCGLQ
+1437 KDFHSWRSWGGCVASAVGCIPGIGPVPALVGCL
-1449 LIPVYKKLR
+1449 
-1458 TVFDCIKGIYDV
+1458 
-1470 IEEAKTLTNKEEVTS
+1470 
-1485 RDIIS
+1485 IS
-1490 LTLSTMS
+1490 LT
-1497 TTATCMDIKSEGAGD
+1497 
-1512 KNKTREQKRAKLVDE
+1512 
-1527 IAKALTDISNSVEKG
+1527 
-1542 NLGWTK
+1542 
-1548 SISDLAFELAKYY
+1548 
-1561 GYDYDDFKE
+1561 
-1570 LFCPLKLME
+1570 E
-1579 PCDLDSV
+1579 PCEANNAS
-1586 PAENKPAALARSLK
+1586 AKMRAG
-1600 NSSEPSYIQEFRQ
+1600 NSSSYSEPSYITDFKNKLAIPLQES
-1613 NLTYGILKQ
+1613 K
-1622 MVVMGLQKELY
+1622 
-1633 GDVEWLNSDSRELGL
+1633 
-1648 FMTKFESLRDEND
+1648 
-1661 AFQQKDIDELIA
+1661 AFQNMLLEYFGDEVWVNETNGEDLQGLMVMLQTSEEEVLTADNYIKY
-1673 SKPENITKEQVK
+1673 KPQNVTKEQYYKFIERLNNTALAKTDDGNYIDLSKVAGYVNEINSANEQSVLMGYESTTDMLRK
-1685 AFVQRWND
+1685 EYALLKGR
-1693 TLDNKDTDNKVNI
+1693 LD
-1706 KNVFSYGEL
+1706 E
-1715 SQRVDSVV
+1715 
-1723 SSLGYTGI
+1723 SS
-1731 DECYEK
+1731 
-1737 AYEKCLAQAKEQQ
+1737 

-1792 TLTVTDEKGNIAME
+1792 TLTVTDEKGNIAMS

-1832 AKQEG
+1832 AQKEG
-1837 IATVLFIPTKKAA
+1837 VATVLFIPTKKAA
-1850 PTVETRYAFGGTL
+1850 PTVETRYAFGGTI

-1888 PSLDLTY
+1888 PNLDLTY

-1934 KMSTNQPEIVDNEKG
+1934 RMSTNQPEIVDNEKG

-1963 QEKTLALGGSVS
+1963 QEKTLALGGSVF
-1975 TDFGTIPAHSTS
+1975 TDFGNIPAHSTS

-2260 TSGITDREGFAGKT
+2260 TSGITDSEGFAGKT

-2281 MFINSQVKLITSV
+2281 QFVNSQVKLLTSV

-2343 TINQVALGDLTMVA
+2343 TISQVALGDLTMVA

-2364 QVNIEENCEG
+2364 QVNIAENCEG

-2413 EDAETL
+2413 EDAEAL

-2484 QTYKVKASISFISKS
+2484 QTYKVKASTSFISKS

-2509 PVRINAGWN
+2509 PVGINAGWN

-2553 AGTWEGTLKQLITN
+2553 AGTWEGTLRQLITN

-2593 EEQQDMEVDIRQY
+2593 EEQQDMEVDIRKY

-2614 KLTRKDADMTGSDY
+2614 KLTQKDADMTGSDY

-2698 DTMTGIENILADGK
+2698 DIMTGIENILADGK

>member
-55 VQFTMTTADGVTF
+55 VQFTMTTADGITF
-68 SYETARTTERAD
+68 STETARTTERAD
-80 GHSLTMKPIGE
+80 GHSLTMRPIGV

-126 GDKIPITLSDVVI
+126 GDKIPVTLSDVI
-139 GEKSGKNLATGF
+139 ISEKSGKNLATGF

-298 NAQNVRLK
+298 SAQNVRLM

-405 TITAERQSATDKSIS
+405 TITAERQSATDKAIS

-581 SVGTSGG
+581 NVGTSGG

-631 RLDVNLSSNHDAAIE
+631 RLNVSLSSNHDAAIE

-713 SKVEAGGKTT
+713 SKVEAGGKAT

-767 ITMMREIT
+767 TTMMREIT
-775 LPSTVGEHKL
+775 LPATVGEHKL

-888 GACYPSANLSDEQA
+888 GACYPSANLSEEQA

-912 SSDAITC
+912 SNDAITC

-952 DNCTVNATPGNTT
+952 DNCTVNATPGTTT

-1002 ILPATLYYYCRVKT
+1002 VLPATLYYYCRVKT
-1016 GKIEASVASIK
+1016 GKIEASVARIK

-1072 AKDESM
+1072 AKDEST

-1161 KGITNEK
+1161 EGITNEK
-1168 GLFSADL
+1168 GLFSANL
-1175 TEGYY
+1175 AEGYY
-1180 AVRVSADKHDSYS
+1180 AVRVSAEKHDSYS

-1312 VIIPVKVTKSTITA
+1312 VIIPVKVTKSTKTA
-1326 SARAAKRQG
+1326 SARAAKRLG
-1335 HIDNDP
+1335 NIDNDP

-1361 RYGIA
+1361 KYGIA

-1417 SSNQNPLVQV
+1417 SSNQNPLVKV

-1437 KFMLQLVDCGLQ
+1437 GVLIAGLKCAGHFVGEAVETLQTLLGLDDNIDTNNKYKDKKDKDLDEILDKCENYSDLLLDIASSFDGCVNGKHDIDQVLDCYETASKAIDAVFDGLVETAFGPYVKPE
-1449 LIPVYKKLR
+1449 LIKKYKKLGKQILKYKKLLDR
-1458 TVFDCIKGIYDV
+1458 VAECARDFAHACDHIKNDESAKARMTGKSTKTVTEKAIEGMGKYAEYVEGFVTLNNVLFGSEPAWDEMSLEEMSGILNLDYHT
-1470 IEEAKTLTNKEEVTS
+1470 ISFEEALKYKPKDVSETLFRKFFDKQKKWANKDYSNITEEES
-1485 RDIIS
+1485 GNI
-1490 LTLSTMS
+1490 
-1497 TTATCMDIKSEGAGD
+1497 TTAVSNIHNAFKYFEDEGYL
-1512 KNKTREQKRAKLVDE
+1512 N
-1527 IAKALTDISNSVEKG
+1527 
-1542 NLGWTK
+1542 
-1548 SISDLAFELAKYY
+1548 
-1561 GYDYDDFKE
+1561 
-1570 LFCPLKLME
+1570 
-1579 PCDLDSV
+1579 PCDFLNTTFKD
-1586 PAENKPAALARSLK
+1586 ALILA
-1600 NSSEPSYIQEFRQ
+1600 NTSS
-1613 NLTYGILKQ
+1613 
-1622 MVVMGLQKELY
+1622 
-1633 GDVEWLNSDSRELGL
+1633 
-1648 FMTKFESLRDEND
+1648 
-1661 AFQQKDIDELIA
+1661 
-1673 SKPENITKEQVK
+1673 
-1685 AFVQRWND
+1685 
-1693 TLDNKDTDNKVNI
+1693 
-1706 KNVFSYGEL
+1706 
-1715 SQRVDSVV
+1715 
-1723 SSLGYTGI
+1723 
-1731 DECYEK
+1731 
-1737 AYEKCLAQAKEQQ
+1737 

-1792 TLTVTDEKGNIAME
+1792 TLTVTDEKGNIAMK

-1832 AKQEG
+1832 AQKEG
-1837 IATVLFIPTKKAA
+1837 VATVLFIPTKKAA

-1888 PSLDLTY
+1888 PNLDLTY

-1934 KMSTNQPEIVDNEKG
+1934 RMSTNQPEIVDNEKG

-1975 TDFGTIPAHSTS
+1975 TDFGNIPAHSTS

-1992 IKSSLLGHFTDY
+1992 LKSSLLGHFTDY

-2146 NRIHFADQFDG
+2146 NRIHFADLFDS

-2260 TSGITDREGFAGKT
+2260 TSGITDSEGFAGKT

-2281 MFINSQVKLITSV
+2281 QFVNSQVKLLTSV

-2330 SWSLNGETISTND
+2330 SWSLNGEIISTND
-2343 TINQVALGDLTMVA
+2343 TISQVALSDLTMVA

-2364 QVNIEENCEG
+2364 QVNIAENCEG

-2413 EDAETL
+2413 DDAETL

-2484 QTYKVKASISFISKS
+2484 QTYKVKASTSFISKS

-2509 PVRINAGWN
+2509 PVGINAGWN

-2582 AEATTPSQLSD
+2582 AEATTPSQFSD
-2593 EEQQDMEVDIRQY
+2593 EEQQDMEVDIRKY

-2614 KLTRKDADMTGSDY
+2614 KLTQKDADMTGSDY

-2698 DTMTGIENILADGK
+2698 DIMTGIENILADGK

>member
-55 VQFTMTTADGVTF
+55 VQFTMTTAGGVTF
-68 SYETARTTERAD
+68 STETARTTERAD
-80 GHSLTMKPIGE
+80 GHSLTMRPIGV

-126 GDKIPITLSDVVI
+126 GDKIPVTLSDVII

-268 LANNEATTSGTLQTA
+268 LAINEATTSGTLQTA

-298 NAQNVRLK
+298 SAQNVRLK

-405 TITAERQSATDKSIS
+405 TITAERQSATDKAIS

-438 ARKTSVDVE
+438 ARQTSVDVE

-532 YYARQTI
+532 YYAHQTI

-581 SVGTSGG
+581 NVGTSGG

-713 SKVEAGGKTT
+713 SQVEAGGKTT

-767 ITMMREIT
+767 TTMTREIT
-775 LPSTVGEHKL
+775 LPTTVGEHKL

-836 GKAKGKDIAQK
+836 GKAKGKDIAKK

-888 GACYPSANLSDEQA
+888 GACYPSANLSEEQA

-912 SSDAITC
+912 SNDAITC

-952 DNCTVNATPGNTT
+952 DNCTVNATPGITT

-970 NTDIAFSITPS
+970 STDVAFSITPS

-1072 AKDESM
+1072 AKDEST

-1106 GEGMPLPFYIEP
+1106 GEGMPLPFCIEP

-1161 KGITNEK
+1161 EGITNEK
-1168 GLFSADL
+1168 GIFSADL
-1175 TEGYY
+1175 AEGYY
-1180 AVRVSADKHDSYS
+1180 AVRVSAEKHDSYS

-1326 SARAAKRQG
+1326 SARAAKRLG
-1335 HIDNDP
+1335 NIDNDP

-1361 RYGIA
+1361 KYGIA

-1437 KFMLQLVDCGLQ
+1437 GVLIAGLKCAGHFVGEAVETLQTLLGLDDNIDTNNKDKDKKDKDLDEILDKCENYSDLLLDIASSFDGCVNGKHDIDQVLDCYETASKAIDAVFDGLVETAFGPYVKPE
-1449 LIPVYKKLR
+1449 LIKKYKKLGKQILKYKKLLDR
-1458 TVFDCIKGIYDV
+1458 VAECARDFAHACDHIKNDESAKARMTGKSTKTVTEKAIEGMGKYAEYVEGFVTLNNVLFGSEPAWDEMSLEEMSGILNLDYHT
-1470 IEEAKTLTNKEEVTS
+1470 ISFEEALKYKPKDVSETLFRKFFDKQKKWANKDYSNITEEES
-1485 RDIIS
+1485 GNI
-1490 LTLSTMS
+1490 
-1497 TTATCMDIKSEGAGD
+1497 TTAVSNIHNAFKYFEDEGYL
-1512 KNKTREQKRAKLVDE
+1512 N
-1527 IAKALTDISNSVEKG
+1527 
-1542 NLGWTK
+1542 
-1548 SISDLAFELAKYY
+1548 
-1561 GYDYDDFKE
+1561 
-1570 LFCPLKLME
+1570 
-1579 PCDLDSV
+1579 PCDFLNTTFKD
-1586 PAENKPAALARSLK
+1586 ALILA
-1600 NSSEPSYIQEFRQ
+1600 NTSS
-1613 NLTYGILKQ
+1613 
-1622 MVVMGLQKELY
+1622 
-1633 GDVEWLNSDSRELGL
+1633 
-1648 FMTKFESLRDEND
+1648 
-1661 AFQQKDIDELIA
+1661 
-1673 SKPENITKEQVK
+1673 
-1685 AFVQRWND
+1685 
-1693 TLDNKDTDNKVNI
+1693 
-1706 KNVFSYGEL
+1706 
-1715 SQRVDSVV
+1715 
-1723 SSLGYTGI
+1723 
-1731 DECYEK
+1731 
-1737 AYEKCLAQAKEQQ
+1737 

-1768 RQAFRGTLTVFN
+1768 RQAFRGTLKVFN

-1792 TLTVTDEKGNIAME
+1792 TLTVTDEKGNIAMS

-1832 AKQEG
+1832 AQKEG
-1837 IATVLFIPTKKAA
+1837 VATVLFIPTKKAA

-1888 PSLDLTY
+1888 PNLDLTY

-1934 KMSTNQPEIVDNEKG
+1934 RMSTNQPEIVDNEKG

-1963 QEKTLALGGSVS
+1963 QEKTLALGGSVF

-2215 QINVQGKEQDSQ
+2215 QINVQSKEQDSQ

-2260 TSGITDREGFAGKT
+2260 TSGITDSEGFAGKT

-2281 MFINSQVKLITSV
+2281 LFVNSQVKLLTSV

-2343 TINQVALGDLTMVA
+2343 TISQVALGDLTMVA

-2364 QVNIEENCEG
+2364 QVNIAENCEG

-2484 QTYKVKASISFISKS
+2484 QTYKVKASTSFISKS

-2509 PVRINAGWN
+2509 PVGINAGWN

-2593 EEQQDMEVDIRQY
+2593 EEQQDMEVDIRKY

-2614 KLTRKDADMTGSDY
+2614 KLTQKDADMTGSDY

-2698 DTMTGIENILADGK
+2698 DIMTGIENILADGK

-2726 HATVKTLKKLVKGV
+2726 HATVKTLRKLVKGV

>member
-22 AQKNTLEI
+22 AQKNTLEV
-30 PDVTVAQG
+30 PDVIMAQE

-55 VQFTMTTADGVTF
+55 VQFTMSTDIGVTF
-68 SYETARTTERAD
+68 SCETARTTERTD
-80 GHSLTMKPIGE
+80 GHSLVMKPMGGY
-91 NKYMVMIFSSQNRAF
+91 KYMVMISSSQNRPI
-106 IGRTGSIMTVVLN
+106 IGRKGSIMTVQLN
-119 TSSSLKE
+119 TSNTFNLKE
-126 GDKIPITLSDVVI
+126 GVKIPITLSDVVI
-139 GEKSGKNLATGF
+139 CDKTGKNLATGF

-268 LANNEATTSGTLQTA
+268 LANNEATTSGTLQAA

-298 NAQNVRLK
+298 SAQNVRLM

-319 KLAQTADARIELPA
+319 KLTQTADARIELPA

-390 SAKQQDVTEGGKLTL
+390 SAKQQDVTEGEKLTL
-405 TITAERQSATDKSIS
+405 TITAERQSATDKAIS

-581 SVGTSGG
+581 NVGTSGG

-713 SKVEAGGKTT
+713 SKVEAGGKAT
-723 LSLSIANQGSY
+723 LNLSIANQGSY

-767 ITMMREIT
+767 TTMMREIT
-775 LPSTVGEHKL
+775 LPATVGEHKL

-836 GKAKGKDIAQK
+836 GKAKGKDIARK

-888 GACYPSANLSDEQA
+888 GACYPSANLSEEQA

-912 SSDAITC
+912 SNDAITC

-970 NTDIAFSITPS
+970 STDIAFSITPS

-1072 AKDESM
+1072 AKDEST

-1106 GEGMPLPFYIEP
+1106 GEGMPLPFCIEP

-1161 KGITNEK
+1161 EGITNEK
-1168 GLFSADL
+1168 GLFSANL
-1175 TEGYY
+1175 AEGYY
-1180 AVRVSADKHDSYS
+1180 AVRVSAEKHDSYS

-1243 MPVVVLSIPSSIPA
+1243 VPAVILSIPDRIHTEE
-1257 KDLRDGESLIFNAVL
+1257 LREGESLIFNAVL
-1272 TNKGLIAAKDVE
+1272 TNKGLITAKDVQ
-1284 LTLPTD
+1284 LLLPTD
-1290 LKTLTFEAL
+1290 LQTLTFEAL
-1299 DHTEAFNLAPQES
+1299 DHNEAFNLAPQES
-1312 VIIPVKVTKSTITA
+1312 VLIPVKVTKVAA
-1326 SARAAKRQG
+1326 SSFAK
-1335 HIDNDP
+1335 
-1341 CSDQVG
+1341 SKEQVG
-1347 TLYYWDCGLDRKWH
+1347 RASKEPCIVDIGTIAFWDCGLDRKWH
-1361 RYGIA
+1361 KYY
-1366 LQLGSCKSNDPSTWS
+1366 LQLPISICIKGSVTVLPKNPE
-1381 GNGDGT
+1381 T
-1387 GYGGGIGGGL
+1387 GSVRPGFGPGGGGGGIYL
-1397 GSLYG
+1397 
-1402 PGARPSI
+1402 PS
-1409 GGSGTYTG
+1409 YDC
-1417 SSNQNPLVQV
+1417 NPISRK
-1427 EDKGCEPCQN
+1427 EDKGCVPCQN
-1437 KFMLQLVDCGLQ
+1437 GVLIAGLKCAGHFVGEAVETLQALLGLDDNIDTNNNDKDKKDNDLGEILGKCENYSDLLLDIASSFDGCVNGKHDIDQVLDCYEAASKSIDAVFDELVETAFGPYVKPE
-1449 LIPVYKKLR
+1449 LIKKYKKLGKQILKYKKILDR
-1458 TVFDCIKGIYDV
+1458 VAECARDFAHACDHIKNDESAKARMTGKSTKTVTEKAIEGMGKYAEYVEGFVTLNNVLFGSEPAWDEMSLEEMSGILNLDYHT
-1470 IEEAKTLTNKEEVTS
+1470 ISFEEALKFKPKEVSETLFRKFFDKQKKWANKDYSNITEEES
-1485 RDIIS
+1485 GNI
-1490 LTLSTMS
+1490 
-1497 TTATCMDIKSEGAGD
+1497 TTAVSNIHNAFKYFEDEGYL
-1512 KNKTREQKRAKLVDE
+1512 N
-1527 IAKALTDISNSVEKG
+1527 
-1542 NLGWTK
+1542 
-1548 SISDLAFELAKYY
+1548 
-1561 GYDYDDFKE
+1561 
-1570 LFCPLKLME
+1570 
-1579 PCDLDSV
+1579 PCDFLNTTFKD
-1586 PAENKPAALARSLK
+1586 ALILA
-1600 NSSEPSYIQEFRQ
+1600 NTSS
-1613 NLTYGILKQ
+1613 
-1622 MVVMGLQKELY
+1622 
-1633 GDVEWLNSDSRELGL
+1633 
-1648 FMTKFESLRDEND
+1648 
-1661 AFQQKDIDELIA
+1661 
-1673 SKPENITKEQVK
+1673 
-1685 AFVQRWND
+1685 
-1693 TLDNKDTDNKVNI
+1693 
-1706 KNVFSYGEL
+1706 
-1715 SQRVDSVV
+1715 
-1723 SSLGYTGI
+1723 
-1731 DECYEK
+1731 
-1737 AYEKCLAQAKEQQ
+1737 

-1792 TLTVTDEKGNIAME
+1792 TLTVTDEKGNIAMS

-1832 AKQEG
+1832 AQKEG
-1837 IATVLFIPTKKAA
+1837 VATVLFIPTKKAA

-1888 PSLDLTY
+1888 PNLDLTY

-1934 KMSTNQPEIVDNEKG
+1934 RMSTNQPEIVDNEKG

-1963 QEKTLALGGSVS
+1963 QEKTLALGGSVF

-2043 KGFMTNDIVDADDT
+2043 NGFMTNDIVDADDT

-2146 NRIHFADQFDG
+2146 NRIHFADLFDG

-2260 TSGITDREGFAGKT
+2260 TSGITDSEGFAGKT

-2281 MFINSQVKLITSV
+2281 LFVNSQVKLLTSV

-2330 SWSLNGETISTND
+2330 FWSLNGETISTND
-2343 TINQVALGDLTMVA
+2343 TISQVALGDLTMVA

-2364 QVNIEENCEG
+2364 QVNIAENCEG
-2374 GSITQTY
+2374 GSITQSY

-2484 QTYKVKASISFISKS
+2484 HTYKVKASTSFISKS

-2509 PVRINAGWN
+2509 PVGINAGWN

-2593 EEQQDMEVDIRQY
+2593 DEQQDMEVDIRKY

-2614 KLTRKDADMTGSDY
+2614 KLTQKDADMTGSDY

-2698 DTMTGIENILADGK
+2698 DIMTGIENILADGK

>member
-55 VQFTMTTADGVTF
+55 VQFTMTTADGITF
-68 SYETARTTERAD
+68 STETARTTERAD
-80 GHSLTMKPIGE
+80 GHSLTMRPIGV

-126 GDKIPITLSDVVI
+126 GDKIPVTLSDVI
-139 GEKSGKNLATGF
+139 ISEKSGKNLATGF

-298 NAQNVRLK
+298 SAQNVRLM

-405 TITAERQSATDKSIS
+405 TITAERQSATDKAIS

-581 SVGTSGG
+581 NVGTSGG

-631 RLDVNLSSNHDAAIE
+631 RLNVSLSSNHDAAIE

-713 SKVEAGGKTT
+713 SKVEAGGKAT

-767 ITMMREIT
+767 TTMMREIT
-775 LPSTVGEHKL
+775 LPATVGEHKL

-836 GKAKGKDIAQK
+836 GKAKGKDIAK
-847 SVEVYIVNGGY
+847 KNVEVYIVNGGY

-888 GACYPSANLSDEQA
+888 GACYPSANLSEEQA

-912 SSDAITC
+912 SNDAITC

-952 DNCTVNATPGNTT
+952 DNCTVNATPGTTT

-1002 ILPATLYYYCRVKT
+1002 VLPATLYYYCRVKT
-1016 GKIEASVASIK
+1016 GKIEASVARIK

-1072 AKDESM
+1072 AKDEST

-1146 AKVEITHPTTGAVVA
+1146 AKIEITHPTTGAVVA
-1161 KGITNEK
+1161 EGITNEK

-1175 TEGYY
+1175 PEGYY
-1180 AVRVSADKHDSYS
+1180 AVRVSAEKHDSYS

-1312 VIIPVKVTKSTITA
+1312 VIIPVKVTKSTKTA
-1326 SARAAKRQG
+1326 SARAAKRLG
-1335 HIDNDP
+1335 NIDNDP

-1361 RYGIA
+1361 KYGIA

-1417 SSNQNPLVQV
+1417 SSNQNPLVKV

-1437 KFMLQLVDCGLQ
+1437 GVLIAGLKCAGHFVGEAVETLQTLLGLDDNIDTNNKDKDKKDKDLDEILDKCENYSDLLLDIASSFDGCVNGKHDIDQVLDCYETASKAIDAVFDGLVETAFGPYVKPE
-1449 LIPVYKKLR
+1449 LIKKYKKLGKQILKYKKLLDR
-1458 TVFDCIKGIYDV
+1458 VAECARDFAHACDHIKNDESAKARMTGKSTKTVTEKAIEGMGKYAEYVEGFVTLNNVLFGSEPAWDEMSLEEMSGILNLDYHT
-1470 IEEAKTLTNKEEVTS
+1470 ISFEEALKYKPKDVSETLFRKFFDKQKKWANKDYSNITEEES
-1485 RDIIS
+1485 GNI
-1490 LTLSTMS
+1490 
-1497 TTATCMDIKSEGAGD
+1497 TTAVSNIHNAFKYFEDEGYL
-1512 KNKTREQKRAKLVDE
+1512 N
-1527 IAKALTDISNSVEKG
+1527 
-1542 NLGWTK
+1542 
-1548 SISDLAFELAKYY
+1548 
-1561 GYDYDDFKE
+1561 
-1570 LFCPLKLME
+1570 
-1579 PCDLDSV
+1579 PCDFLNTTFKD
-1586 PAENKPAALARSLK
+1586 ALILA
-1600 NSSEPSYIQEFRQ
+1600 NTSS
-1613 NLTYGILKQ
+1613 
-1622 MVVMGLQKELY
+1622 
-1633 GDVEWLNSDSRELGL
+1633 
-1648 FMTKFESLRDEND
+1648 
-1661 AFQQKDIDELIA
+1661 
-1673 SKPENITKEQVK
+1673 
-1685 AFVQRWND
+1685 
-1693 TLDNKDTDNKVNI
+1693 
-1706 KNVFSYGEL
+1706 
-1715 SQRVDSVV
+1715 
-1723 SSLGYTGI
+1723 
-1731 DECYEK
+1731 
-1737 AYEKCLAQAKEQQ
+1737 

-1792 TLTVTDEKGNIAME
+1792 TLTVTDEKGNIAMK

-1832 AKQEG
+1832 AQKEG
-1837 IATVLFIPTKKAA
+1837 VATVLFIPTKKAA

-1888 PSLDLTY
+1888 PNLDLTY

-1934 KMSTNQPEIVDNEKG
+1934 RMSTNQPEIVDNEKG

-1975 TDFGTIPAHSTS
+1975 TDFGNIPAHSTS

-1992 IKSSLLGHFTDY
+1992 LKSSLLGHFTDY

-2260 TSGITDREGFAGKT
+2260 TSGITDSEGFAGKT

-2281 MFINSQVKLITSV
+2281 LFVNSQVKLLTSV

-2330 SWSLNGETISTND
+2330 SWSLNGEIISTND
-2343 TINQVALGDLTMVA
+2343 TISQVALSDLTMVA

-2364 QVNIEENCEG
+2364 QVNIAENCEG

-2484 QTYKVKASISFISKS
+2484 QTYKVKASTSFISKS

-2509 PVRINAGWN
+2509 PVGINAGWN

-2593 EEQQDMEVDIRQY
+2593 DEQQDMEVDIRKY

-2614 KLTRKDADMTGSDY
+2614 KLTQKDADMTGSDY

-2687 GSRTSPYDFNI
+2687 GSRTLPYDFNI
-2698 DTMTGIENILADGK
+2698 DIMTGIENILADGK

>member
-30 PDVTVAQG
+30 PDVIMAQE

-55 VQFTMTTADGVTF
+55 VQFTISTDMGVYF
-68 SYETARTTERAD
+68 SCETARTTERTD
-80 GHSLTMKPIGE
+80 GHSLVMKPIGGD
-91 NKYMVMIFSSQNRAF
+91 KYMVMISSSQNRPI
-106 IGRTGSIMTVVLN
+106 IGRKGSIMTVQLN
-119 TSSSLKE
+119 TSNTFNLKE
-126 GDKIPITLSDVVI
+126 GVKIPITLSDVVI
-139 GEKSGKNLATGF
+139 CDKTGKNLATGF

-206 ESADGKFSKLLG
+206 ESVDGKFSKLLG

-390 SAKQQDVTEGGKLTL
+390 STKQQDVTEGGKLTL
-405 TITAERQSATDKSIS
+405 TITAERQSATDKAIS

-619 TLTISRNTDSKS
+619 TLTVSRNTDSKS

-646 YPKTVTIAEGET
+646 FPKTVTIAEGET

-713 SKVEAGGKTT
+713 NKIEAGGKTT
-723 LSLSIANQGSY
+723 LSLNIANQGSY

-745 FDSAA
+745 FDNAA

-767 ITMMREIT
+767 TTMMREIT

-793 GVKELLY
+793 DVKELLY

-888 GACYPSANLSDEQA
+888 GACYPSANLSEEQA

-912 SSDAITC
+912 SNDAITC

-952 DNCTVNATPGNTT
+952 DNCTVNATPGITT

-970 NTDIAFSITPS
+970 STDVAFSITPS

-1016 GKIEASVASIK
+1016 GKIEASVASIN

-1072 AKDESM
+1072 AKDEST

-1106 GEGMPLPFYIEP
+1106 GEGMPLPFCIEP

-1161 KGITNEK
+1161 EGITNEK
-1168 GLFSADL
+1168 GLFSANL
-1175 TEGYY
+1175 AEGYY
-1180 AVRVSADKHDSYS
+1180 AVSVSAEKHDSYS

-1243 MPVVVLSIPSSIPA
+1243 VPVVELTVPHRIYTEN
-1257 KDLRDGESLIFNAVL
+1257 LRKGESLIFNATL
-1272 TNKGLIAAKDVE
+1272 TNKGLITAKDVQ
-1284 LTLPTD
+1284 LLLPDTV
-1290 LKTLTFEAL
+1290 TSWRFEPIDPGKAN
-1299 DHTEAFNLAPQES
+1299 ELAPGQSIE
-1312 VIIPVKVTKSTITA
+1312 IPIRVSE
-1326 SARAAKRQG
+1326 G
-1335 HIDNDP
+1335 PGDDGP
-1341 CSDQVG
+1341 CVVYIG
-1347 TLYYWDCGLDRKWH
+1347 TLYYWECGPDKKWH
-1361 RYGIA
+1361 KYYKSMQITI
-1366 LQLGSCKSNDPSTWS
+1366 CKGRVTVVEYPSTGS
-1381 GNGDGT
+1381 G
-1387 GYGGGIGGGL
+1387 
-1397 GSLYG
+1397 
-1402 PGARPSI
+1402 
-1409 GGSGTYTG
+1409 GGSGPGGGPGGGGGGGYG
-1417 SSNQNPLVQV
+1417 PSSNIPTVTQKVDKSCNPCLNMYSQKITECGVNVGLSLLKNNPL
-1427 EDKGCEPCQN
+1427 GCIVGLGFCARDLN
-1437 KFMLQLVDCGLQ
+1437 KDFHSWRSWGGCVASAVGCIPGIGPVPTLVGCL
-1449 LIPVYKKLR
+1449 
-1458 TVFDCIKGIYDV
+1458 
-1470 IEEAKTLTNKEEVTS
+1470 
-1485 RDIIS
+1485 IS
-1490 LTLSTMS
+1490 LT
-1497 TTATCMDIKSEGAGD
+1497 
-1512 KNKTREQKRAKLVDE
+1512 
-1527 IAKALTDISNSVEKG
+1527 
-1542 NLGWTK
+1542 
-1548 SISDLAFELAKYY
+1548 
-1561 GYDYDDFKE
+1561 
-1570 LFCPLKLME
+1570 E
-1579 PCDLDSV
+1579 PCKLNNAS
-1586 PAENKPAALARSLK
+1586 AKMRAG
-1600 NSSEPSYIQEFRQ
+1600 NSSSYSEPSYITDFKNKLAIPLQES
-1613 NLTYGILKQ
+1613 K
-1622 MVVMGLQKELY
+1622 
-1633 GDVEWLNSDSRELGL
+1633 
-1648 FMTKFESLRDEND
+1648 
-1661 AFQQKDIDELIA
+1661 AFQNMLLEYFGDEVWVNETNGEDLQDLMVMLQTSEEEVLTADNYIKY
-1673 SKPENITKEQVK
+1673 KPQNVTKEQYNKFIERLNNTALANTDDGNYIDLSKVAGYVNEINSANEQSVLMGYESTTDMLRK
-1685 AFVQRWND
+1685 EYALLKGR
-1693 TLDNKDTDNKVNI
+1693 LD
-1706 KNVFSYGEL
+1706 E
-1715 SQRVDSVV
+1715 
-1723 SSLGYTGI
+1723 SS
-1731 DECYEK
+1731 
-1737 AYEKCLAQAKEQQ
+1737 

-1832 AKQEG
+1832 AQKEG
-1837 IATVLFIPTKKAA
+1837 VATVLFIPTKKAA

-1888 PSLDLTY
+1888 PNLDLTY

-1934 KMSTNQPEIVDNEKG
+1934 MMSTNQPEIVDNEKG

-1975 TDFGTIPAHSTS
+1975 TNFGTIPAHSTS

-2013 YGNKDLSLLNDV
+2013 YDNKDLSLLNDV

-2146 NRIHFADQFDG
+2146 NRIHFADLFDG

-2181 GAPAEDE
+2181 GAPAEDK

-2260 TSGITDREGFAGKT
+2260 TSGITDSEGFAGKT

-2281 MFINSQVKLITSV
+2281 QFVNNQVKLLTSV

-2320 AKAKEGYQFA
+2320 AKAKEGYQFV
-2330 SWSLNGETISTND
+2330 SWSLNGENISTND
-2343 TINQVALGDLTMVA
+2343 TISQVALSDLTMVA

-2364 QVNIEENCEG
+2364 QVNIAENCEG

-2405 WTVNGKQT
+2405 WIVNGKQT

-2484 QTYKVKASISFISKS
+2484 QTYKVKASTSFISKS

-2509 PVRINAGWN
+2509 PVGINAGWN

-2593 EEQQDMEVDIRQY
+2593 DEQQDMEVDIRKY

-2614 KLTRKDADMTGSDY
+2614 KLTKKDADMTGSDY

-2698 DTMTGIENILADGK
+2698 DIMTGIENILADGK

-2726 HATVKTLKKLVKGV
+2726 HATVKTLRKLVKGV

>member
-22 AQKNTLEI
+22 AQKNTLEV
-30 PDVTVAQG
+30 PDVIMAQE

-55 VQFTMTTADGVTF
+55 VQFTMSTDIGVTF
-68 SYETARTTERAD
+68 SCETARTTERTD
-80 GHSLTMKPIGE
+80 GHSLVMKPMGGY
-91 NKYMVMIFSSQNRAF
+91 KYMVMISSSQNRPI
-106 IGRTGSIMTVVLN
+106 IGRKGSIMTVQLN
-119 TSSSLKE
+119 TSNTFNLKE
-126 GDKIPITLSDVVI
+126 GVKIPITLSDVVI
-139 GEKSGKNLATGF
+139 CDKTGKNLATGF

-218 TIDYD
+218 TIDCD

-356 DNDSIVTVNIDGN
+356 DNDSIVTVNIDSN
-369 NYMTGTTA
+369 NYIAGTTA

-390 SAKQQDVTEGGKLTL
+390 SAKQQDVREGGKLTL
-405 TITAERQSATDKSIS
+405 TITAERQSATDKAIS

-581 SVGTSGG
+581 NVGTSGG

-767 ITMMREIT
+767 TTMIRKIT
-775 LPSTVGEHKL
+775 LPATVGEHKL

-847 SVEVYIVNGGY
+847 NVEVYIVNGGY

-888 GACYPSANLSDEQA
+888 GACYPSANLSEEQA

-912 SSDAITC
+912 SNDAITC

-952 DNCTVNATPGNTT
+952 DNCTVNATPGTTT

-970 NTDIAFSITPS
+970 STGIAFSITPS

-1002 ILPATLYYYCRVKT
+1002 VLPATLYYYCRVKT

-1072 AKDESM
+1072 AKDEST

-1161 KGITNEK
+1161 EGITNEK

-1180 AVRVSADKHDSYS
+1180 AVRVSAEKHDSYS

-1243 MPVVVLSIPSSIPA
+1243 VPVVELTVPDRIYTEN
-1257 KDLRDGESLIFNAVL
+1257 LRKGESLIFNATL
-1272 TNKGLIAAKDVE
+1272 TNKGLIAAKDVQ
-1284 LTLPTD
+1284 LLLPENVTSWR
-1290 LKTLTFEAL
+1290 FEPIGPGKAN
-1299 DHTEAFNLAPQES
+1299 ELAPGQSKE
-1312 VIIPVKVTKSTITA
+1312 IPIRVTK
-1326 SARAAKRQG
+1326 
-1335 HIDNDP
+1335 DP
-1341 CSDQVG
+1341 GDDGDDGPCVVYIG
-1347 TLYYWDCGLDRKWH
+1347 TLYYWECGPDKKWH
-1361 RYGIA
+1361 KYYKSI
-1366 LQLGSCKSNDPSTWS
+1366 QITICKGKTPVVVYPSTGS
-1381 GNGDGT
+1381 G
-1387 GYGGGIGGGL
+1387 
-1397 GSLYG
+1397 
-1402 PGARPSI
+1402 
-1409 GGSGTYTG
+1409 GGSGPGGGPGGGGGGGYG
-1417 SSNQNPLVQV
+1417 PSSNIPTVTQKVDKSCNPCLNMYIQKITECGVNVGLSLLKNNPL
-1427 EDKGCEPCQN
+1427 GCIVGLGFCARDLN
-1437 KFMLQLVDCGLQ
+1437 KDFHSWRSWGGCVASAVGCIPGIGPVPALVGCL
-1449 LIPVYKKLR
+1449 
-1458 TVFDCIKGIYDV
+1458 
-1470 IEEAKTLTNKEEVTS
+1470 
-1485 RDIIS
+1485 IS
-1490 LTLSTMS
+1490 LT
-1497 TTATCMDIKSEGAGD
+1497 
-1512 KNKTREQKRAKLVDE
+1512 
-1527 IAKALTDISNSVEKG
+1527 
-1542 NLGWTK
+1542 
-1548 SISDLAFELAKYY
+1548 
-1561 GYDYDDFKE
+1561 
-1570 LFCPLKLME
+1570 E
-1579 PCDLDSV
+1579 PCEANNAS
-1586 PAENKPAALARSLK
+1586 AKMRAG
-1600 NSSEPSYIQEFRQ
+1600 NSSNYSEPSYITDFKNKLAIPLQES
-1613 NLTYGILKQ
+1613 K
-1622 MVVMGLQKELY
+1622 
-1633 GDVEWLNSDSRELGL
+1633 
-1648 FMTKFESLRDEND
+1648 
-1661 AFQQKDIDELIA
+1661 AFQNMLLEYFGDEVWVNETNGEDLQDLMVMLQTSEEEVLTADNYIKYKPQNVTKVQYYKFIERLNNTALAKTDDGNYIDL
-1673 SKPENITKEQVK
+1673 SKVAGYVNEINSANEQSVLMGYESTTDMLRKEYALLK
-1685 AFVQRWND
+1685 GR
-1693 TLDNKDTDNKVNI
+1693 LD
-1706 KNVFSYGEL
+1706 E
-1715 SQRVDSVV
+1715 
-1723 SSLGYTGI
+1723 SS
-1731 DECYEK
+1731 
-1737 AYEKCLAQAKEQQ
+1737 

-1792 TLTVTDEKGNIAME
+1792 TLTVTDEKGNIAMS
-1806 DKFQVNPEKLEG
+1806 DKFQVNLENLKG
-1818 FNGKL
+1818 FAGNKN
-1823 DFTDGWTLD
+1823 FTDGWTLD
-1832 AKQEG
+1832 AQKEG
-1837 IATVLFIPTKKAA
+1837 VATVLFIPTKKAA

-1888 PSLDLTY
+1888 PNLDLTY

-1934 KMSTNQPEIVDNEKG
+1934 RMSTNQPEIVDNEKG

-1963 QEKTLALGGSVS
+1963 QEKTLALGGSVF
-1975 TDFGTIPAHSTS
+1975 TDFGNIPAHSTS

-2227 LVKISTEDNKNF
+2227 LVKISTEDNKTF

-2260 TSGITDREGFAGKT
+2260 TSGITDSEGFAGKT

-2281 MFINSQVKLITSV
+2281 LFVNRQVKLLTSV

-2343 TINQVALGDLTMVA
+2343 TISQVALSDLTMVA

-2364 QVNIEENCEG
+2364 QVNIAENCEG

-2484 QTYKVKASISFISKS
+2484 QTYKVKASTSFISKS

-2509 PVRINAGWN
+2509 PVGINAGWN

-2553 AGTWEGTLKQLITN
+2553 AGTWEGTLRQLITN

-2582 AEATTPSQLSD
+2582 AEATTPSQFSD
-2593 EEQQDMEVDIRQY
+2593 EEQQDMEVDIRKY

-2614 KLTRKDADMTGSDY
+2614 KLTQKDADMTGSDY

-2698 DTMTGIENILADGK
+2698 DIMTGIENILADGK

>member
-68 SYETARTTERAD
+68 STETARTTERAD
-80 GHSLTMKPIGE
+80 GHSLTMRPIGV
-91 NKYMVMIFSSQNRAF
+91 NRYMVMIFSSQNRPF

-126 GDKIPITLSDVVI
+126 GEKIPVTLSDVII

-298 NAQNVRLK
+298 SAQNVRLM

-377 IKLTDDTKPQLTL
+377 IKLTDDTKPQLIL
-390 SAKQQDVTEGGKLTL
+390 STKQQDVTEGGKLTL
-405 TITAERQSATDKSIS
+405 TITAERQSATDKAIS

-581 SVGTSGG
+581 NVGTSGG
-588 VVTVPLTIYDND
+588 VVTVPLSIYDND

-713 SKVEAGGKTT
+713 SKVEAGGKAT

-767 ITMMREIT
+767 TTMMREIT

-836 GKAKGKDIAQK
+836 GKAKGKDIAK
-847 SVEVYIVNGGY
+847 KNVEVYIVNGGY

-888 GACYPSANLSDEQA
+888 GACYPSANLSEEQA

-912 SSDAITC
+912 SNDAITC

-952 DNCTVNATPGNTT
+952 DNCTVNATPGTTT

-970 NTDIAFSITPS
+970 STDVAFSITPS

-1002 ILPATLYYYCRVKT
+1002 VLPATLYYYCRVKT

-1072 AKDESM
+1072 AKDEST

-1106 GEGMPLPFYIEP
+1106 GEGMPLPFCIEP

-1146 AKVEITHPTTGAVVA
+1146 AKVEITHPTIGAVVA
-1161 KGITNEK
+1161 EGITNEK
-1168 GLFSADL
+1168 GLFSANL
-1175 TEGYY
+1175 AEGYY
-1180 AVRVSADKHDSYS
+1180 AVRVSAKKHDSYS

-1243 MPVVVLSIPSSIPA
+1243 VPVVELTVPDRIYTEN
-1257 KDLRDGESLIFNAVL
+1257 LRKGESLIFNATL
-1272 TNKGLIAAKDVE
+1272 TNKGLIAAKDVQ
-1284 LTLPTD
+1284 LLLPDTV
-1290 LKTLTFEAL
+1290 TSWRFEPIGPGKAN
-1299 DHTEAFNLAPQES
+1299 ELAPGQSIE
-1312 VIIPVKVTKSTITA
+1312 IPIRVSE
-1326 SARAAKRQG
+1326 G
-1335 HIDNDP
+1335 PGDDGP
-1341 CSDQVG
+1341 CVVYIG
-1347 TLYYWDCGLDRKWH
+1347 TLYYWECGPDKKWH
-1361 RYGIA
+1361 KYYKSMQITI
-1366 LQLGSCKSNDPSTWS
+1366 CKGRVTVVEYPSTGS
-1381 GNGDGT
+1381 G
-1387 GYGGGIGGGL
+1387 
-1397 GSLYG
+1397 
-1402 PGARPSI
+1402 
-1409 GGSGTYTG
+1409 GGSGPGGGPGGGGGG
-1417 SSNQNPLVQV
+1417 SYGPSSDIPTVTQKVDKSCNPCLNMYIQKITECGVNVGLSLLKNNPL
-1427 EDKGCEPCQN
+1427 GCIVGLGFCARDLN
-1437 KFMLQLVDCGLQ
+1437 KDFHSWRSWGGCVASAVGCIPGIGPVPTLVGCL
-1449 LIPVYKKLR
+1449 
-1458 TVFDCIKGIYDV
+1458 
-1470 IEEAKTLTNKEEVTS
+1470 
-1485 RDIIS
+1485 IS
-1490 LTLSTMS
+1490 LT
-1497 TTATCMDIKSEGAGD
+1497 
-1512 KNKTREQKRAKLVDE
+1512 
-1527 IAKALTDISNSVEKG
+1527 
-1542 NLGWTK
+1542 
-1548 SISDLAFELAKYY
+1548 
-1561 GYDYDDFKE
+1561 
-1570 LFCPLKLME
+1570 E
-1579 PCDLDSV
+1579 PCEANNAS
-1586 PAENKPAALARSLK
+1586 AKMRAG
-1600 NSSEPSYIQEFRQ
+1600 NSSSYSEPSYITDFKNKLAIPLQES
-1613 NLTYGILKQ
+1613 K
-1622 MVVMGLQKELY
+1622 
-1633 GDVEWLNSDSRELGL
+1633 
-1648 FMTKFESLRDEND
+1648 
-1661 AFQQKDIDELIA
+1661 AFQNMLLEYFGDEVWVNETNGEALQDLMVMLQTSEEEVLTADNYIKY
-1673 SKPENITKEQVK
+1673 KPQNVTKEQYYKFIERLNNTALAKTDDGNYIDLSKVAGYVNEINSANEQSVLMGYESTTDMLRK
-1685 AFVQRWND
+1685 EYALLKGR
-1693 TLDNKDTDNKVNI
+1693 LD
-1706 KNVFSYGEL
+1706 E
-1715 SQRVDSVV
+1715 
-1723 SSLGYTGI
+1723 SS
-1731 DECYEK
+1731 
-1737 AYEKCLAQAKEQQ
+1737 

-1768 RQAFRGTLTVFN
+1768 RQAFRGTLKVFN

-1792 TLTVTDEKGNIAME
+1792 TLTVTDEKGNIAMK

-1832 AKQEG
+1832 AQKEG
-1837 IATVLFIPTKKAA
+1837 VATVLFIPTKKAA

-1888 PSLDLTY
+1888 PNLDLTY

-1934 KMSTNQPEIVDNEKG
+1934 RMSTNQPEIVDNEKG

-1975 TDFGTIPAHSTS
+1975 TDFGNIPAHSTS

-1992 IKSSLLGHFTDY
+1992 LKSSLLGHFTDY

-2146 NRIHFADQFDG
+2146 NRIHFADLFDG

-2227 LVKISTEDNKNF
+2227 LVKISTEDNKTF

-2260 TSGITDREGFAGKT
+2260 TSGITDSEGFAGKT

-2281 MFINSQVKLITSV
+2281 LFVNRQVKLLTSV

-2343 TINQVALGDLTMVA
+2343 TISQVALSDLTMVA

-2364 QVNIEENCEG
+2364 QVNIAENCEG

-2484 QTYKVKASISFISKS
+2484 QTYKVKASTSFISKS

-2509 PVRINAGWN
+2509 PVGINAGWN

-2553 AGTWEGTLKQLITN
+2553 AGTWEGTLRQLITN
-2567 QGYLYKSVK
+2567 HGYLYKSVK

-2593 EEQQDMEVDIRQY
+2593 EEQQDMEVDIRKY

-2614 KLTRKDADMTGSDY
+2614 KLTQKDADMTGSDY

-2698 DTMTGIENILADGK
+2698 DIMTGIENILADGK

-2726 HATVKTLKKLVKGV
+2726 HATVKTLRKLVKGV

>member
-68 SYETARTTERAD
+68 STETARTTERAD
-80 GHSLTMKPIGE
+80 GHSLTMRPIGV

-126 GDKIPITLSDVVI
+126 GDKIPVTLSDVII

-218 TIDYD
+218 TIDYN
-223 QKLAAGGTISRTA
+223 QKLAAGGTISRIA

-298 NAQNVRLK
+298 SAQNVRLM

-319 KLAQTADARIELPA
+319 KLAQTADSRIELPA

-405 TITAERQSATDKSIS
+405 TITAERQSATDKAIS

-581 SVGTSGG
+581 NVGTSGG

-713 SKVEAGGKTT
+713 SQVEAGGKAT

-767 ITMMREIT
+767 TTMTREIT

-888 GACYPSANLSDEQA
+888 GACYPSANLSEEQA

-912 SSDAITC
+912 SNDAITC

-970 NTDIAFSITPS
+970 STDIVFSITPS

-1072 AKDESM
+1072 AKDEST

-1106 GEGMPLPFYIEP
+1106 GEGMPLPFCIEP

-1161 KGITNEK
+1161 EGITNEK

-1175 TEGYY
+1175 AEGYY
-1180 AVRVSADKHDSYS
+1180 AVRVSAEKHDSYS

-1243 MPVVVLSIPSSIPA
+1243 VPVVELTVPDRIYTEN
-1257 KDLRDGESLIFNAVL
+1257 LRKGESLIFNATL
-1272 TNKGLIAAKDVE
+1272 TNKGLITAKDVQ
-1284 LTLPTD
+1284 LLLPDTV
-1290 LKTLTFEAL
+1290 TSWRFEPIGPGKAN
-1299 DHTEAFNLAPQES
+1299 ELAPGQSIE
-1312 VIIPVKVTKSTITA
+1312 IPIRVTK
-1326 SARAAKRQG
+1326 
-1335 HIDNDP
+1335 DP
-1341 CSDQVG
+1341 GDDGDDGPCVVYIG
-1347 TLYYWDCGLDRKWH
+1347 TLYYWECGPDKKWH
-1361 RYGIA
+1361 KYYKSMQITICKGRVTVAVYPSP
-1366 LQLGSCKSNDPSTWS
+1366 GS
-1381 GNGDGT
+1381 G
-1387 GYGGGIGGGL
+1387 
-1397 GSLYG
+1397 
-1402 PGARPSI
+1402 
-1409 GGSGTYTG
+1409 GGSGPGGGPGGGGGGGYG
-1417 SSNQNPLVQV
+1417 PSSNIPTVTQKVDKSCNPCLNMYIQKITECGVNVGLSLLKNNPL
-1427 EDKGCEPCQN
+1427 GCIVGLGFCARDLN
-1437 KFMLQLVDCGLQ
+1437 KDFHSWRSWGGCVASAVGCIPGIGPVPALVGCL
-1449 LIPVYKKLR
+1449 
-1458 TVFDCIKGIYDV
+1458 
-1470 IEEAKTLTNKEEVTS
+1470 
-1485 RDIIS
+1485 IS
-1490 LTLSTMS
+1490 LT
-1497 TTATCMDIKSEGAGD
+1497 
-1512 KNKTREQKRAKLVDE
+1512 
-1527 IAKALTDISNSVEKG
+1527 
-1542 NLGWTK
+1542 
-1548 SISDLAFELAKYY
+1548 
-1561 GYDYDDFKE
+1561 
-1570 LFCPLKLME
+1570 E
-1579 PCDLDSV
+1579 PCEANNAS
-1586 PAENKPAALARSLK
+1586 AKMRAG
-1600 NSSEPSYIQEFRQ
+1600 NSSSYSEPSYITDFKNKLAIPLQES
-1613 NLTYGILKQ
+1613 K
-1622 MVVMGLQKELY
+1622 
-1633 GDVEWLNSDSRELGL
+1633 
-1648 FMTKFESLRDEND
+1648 
-1661 AFQQKDIDELIA
+1661 AFQNMLLEYFGDEVWINETNGEDLQDLMVMLQTSEEEVLTADNYIKY
-1673 SKPENITKEQVK
+1673 KPQNVTKEQYYKFIERLNNTALAKTDDGNYIDLSKVAGYVNEINSANEQSVLMGYESTTDMLRK
-1685 AFVQRWND
+1685 EYALLKGR
-1693 TLDNKDTDNKVNI
+1693 LD
-1706 KNVFSYGEL
+1706 E
-1715 SQRVDSVV
+1715 
-1723 SSLGYTGI
+1723 SS
-1731 DECYEK
+1731 
-1737 AYEKCLAQAKEQQ
+1737 

-1792 TLTVTDEKGNIAME
+1792 TLTVTDEKGNIAMS

-1832 AKQEG
+1832 AQKEG
-1837 IATVLFIPTKKAA
+1837 VATVLFIPTKKAA

-1888 PSLDLTY
+1888 PNLDLTY

-1934 KMSTNQPEIVDNEKG
+1934 RMSTNQPEIVDNEKG

-1963 QEKTLALGGSVS
+1963 QEKTLALGGSVF

-2146 NRIHFADQFDG
+2146 NRIHFADLFDG

-2260 TSGITDREGFAGKT
+2260 TSGITDSEGFAGKT

-2281 MFINSQVKLITSV
+2281 QFVNNQVKLLTSV

-2343 TINQVALGDLTMVA
+2343 TISQVALGDLTMVA

-2364 QVNIEENCEG
+2364 QVNIAENCEG

-2393 KAEADEDYSFAH
+2393 KAEADEDYSFTH

-2413 EDAETL
+2413 EDTETL

-2484 QTYKVKASISFISKS
+2484 QTYKVKASTSFISKS

-2509 PVRINAGWN
+2509 PVGINAGWN

-2593 EEQQDMEVDIRQY
+2593 KEQQDMKVDIRKY

-2614 KLTRKDADMTGSDY
+2614 KLTQKDADMTGSDY

-2698 DTMTGIENILADGK
+2698 DIMTGIENILADGK

-2726 HATVKTLKKLVKGV
+2726 HATVKTLRKLVKGV

>member
-68 SYETARTTERAD
+68 STETARTTERAD
-80 GHSLTMKPIGE
+80 GHSLTMRSIGV

-126 GDKIPITLSDVVI
+126 GDKIPVTLSDVII

-369 NYMTGTTA
+369 NYITGTTA

-405 TITAERQSATDKSIS
+405 TITAERQSATDKAIS

-438 ARKTSVDVE
+438 ARQTSVDVE

-581 SVGTSGG
+581 NVGTSGG

-619 TLTISRNTDSKS
+619 PLTISRNTDSKS

-713 SKVEAGGKTT
+713 SKVEAGGKAT

-767 ITMMREIT
+767 TTMTREIT

-888 GACYPSANLSDEQA
+888 GACYPSANLSEEQA

-912 SSDAITC
+912 SNDAITC

-970 NTDIAFSITPS
+970 STDIAFSITPS

-1072 AKDESM
+1072 AKDEST

-1106 GEGMPLPFYIEP
+1106 GEGMPLPFCIEP

-1161 KGITNEK
+1161 EGITNEK
-1168 GLFSADL
+1168 GIFSADL
-1175 TEGYY
+1175 AEGYY
-1180 AVRVSADKHDSYS
+1180 AVRVSAEKHDSYS

-1243 MPVVVLSIPSSIPA
+1243 VPVVELTVPDRIYTEN
-1257 KDLRDGESLIFNAVL
+1257 LRKGESLIFNATL
-1272 TNKGLIAAKDVE
+1272 TNKGLITAKDVQ
-1284 LTLPTD
+1284 LLLPDTV
-1290 LKTLTFEAL
+1290 TSWRFEPIGPGKAN
-1299 DHTEAFNLAPQES
+1299 ELAPGQSIEIPIR
-1312 VIIPVKVTKSTITA
+1312 VIS
-1326 SARAAKRQG
+1326 G
-1335 HIDNDP
+1335 DGDDGDDGP
-1341 CSDQVG
+1341 CVVYIG
-1347 TLYYWDCGLDRKWH
+1347 TLYYWECGPDKKWH
-1361 RYGIA
+1361 KYYKSMQITICKGRVTVAVYPSP
-1366 LQLGSCKSNDPSTWS
+1366 GS
-1381 GNGDGT
+1381 G
-1387 GYGGGIGGGL
+1387 
-1397 GSLYG
+1397 
-1402 PGARPSI
+1402 
-1409 GGSGTYTG
+1409 GGSGPGGGPGGGGGGGYG
-1417 SSNQNPLVQV
+1417 PSSNIPTVTQKVDKSCNPCLNMYIQKITECGVNVGLSLLKNNPL
-1427 EDKGCEPCQN
+1427 GCIVGLGFCARDLN
-1437 KFMLQLVDCGLQ
+1437 KDFHSWRSWGGCVASAVGCIPGIGPVPALVGCL
-1449 LIPVYKKLR
+1449 
-1458 TVFDCIKGIYDV
+1458 
-1470 IEEAKTLTNKEEVTS
+1470 
-1485 RDIIS
+1485 IS
-1490 LTLSTMS
+1490 LT
-1497 TTATCMDIKSEGAGD
+1497 
-1512 KNKTREQKRAKLVDE
+1512 
-1527 IAKALTDISNSVEKG
+1527 
-1542 NLGWTK
+1542 
-1548 SISDLAFELAKYY
+1548 
-1561 GYDYDDFKE
+1561 
-1570 LFCPLKLME
+1570 E
-1579 PCDLDSV
+1579 PCEANNAS
-1586 PAENKPAALARSLK
+1586 AKMRAG
-1600 NSSEPSYIQEFRQ
+1600 NSSSYSEPSYITDFKNKLAIPLQES
-1613 NLTYGILKQ
+1613 K
-1622 MVVMGLQKELY
+1622 
-1633 GDVEWLNSDSRELGL
+1633 
-1648 FMTKFESLRDEND
+1648 
-1661 AFQQKDIDELIA
+1661 AFQNMLLEYFGDEVWVNETNGEDLQGLMVMLQTSEEEVLTADNYIKY
-1673 SKPENITKEQVK
+1673 KPQNVTKEQYYK
-1685 AFVQRWND
+1685 FIERLNNTA
-1693 TLDNKDTDNKVNI
+1693 LAKTDDGNYIDLSKVAGYVNEI
-1706 KNVFSYGEL
+1706 NSANE
-1715 SQRVDSVV
+1715 QSVLMGYESTTDMLRKEYALLKGRLEE
-1723 SSLGYTGI
+1723 SS
-1731 DECYEK
+1731 
-1737 AYEKCLAQAKEQQ
+1737 

-1792 TLTVTDEKGNIAME
+1792 TLTVTDEKGNIAMS

-1832 AKQEG
+1832 EQKEG
-1837 IATVLFIPTKKAA
+1837 VATVLFIPTKKAA

-1888 PSLDLTY
+1888 PNLDLTY

-1934 KMSTNQPEIVDNEKG
+1934 KMTTNQPEIVDNEKG

-1963 QEKTLALGGSVS
+1963 QEKTLALGGNVS

-2260 TSGITDREGFAGKT
+2260 TSGITDSEGFAGKT

-2281 MFINSQVKLITSV
+2281 LFVNSQVKLLTSV

-2343 TINQVALGDLTMVA
+2343 TISQVALGDLTMVA

-2364 QVNIEENCEG
+2364 QVNIAENCEG

-2484 QTYKVKASISFISKS
+2484 HTYKVKASTSFISKS

-2509 PVRINAGWN
+2509 PVGINAGWN

-2593 EEQQDMEVDIRQY
+2593 DEQQDMEVDIRKY

-2614 KLTRKDADMTGSDY
+2614 KLTQKDADMTGSDY

-2698 DTMTGIENILADGK
+2698 DIMTGIENILADGK

-2726 HATVKTLKKLVKGV
+2726 HATVKTLRKLVKGV

>member
-7 ITTLCLLM
+7 ITILCLLM

-30 PDVTVAQG
+30 PDVIMAQE

-55 VQFTMTTADGVTF
+55 VQFTISTDMGVYF
-68 SYETARTTERAD
+68 SCETARTTERAD
-80 GHSLTMKPIGE
+80 GHSLVMKPIGGD
-91 NKYMVMIFSSQNRAF
+91 KYMVMISSSQNRPI
-106 IGRTGSIMTVVLN
+106 IGRKGSIMTVQLN
-119 TSSSLKE
+119 TSNTFNLKE
-126 GDKIPITLSDVVI
+126 GAKIPITLSDVVI
-139 GEKSGKNLATGF
+139 CDKTGKNLATGF

-298 NAQNVRLK
+298 SAQNVRLM

-369 NYMTGTTA
+369 NYITGTTA

-405 TITAERQSATDKSIS
+405 TITAERQSATDKAIS

-438 ARKTSVDVE
+438 AHKTSVDVE

-473 GTLLSTLVDDDI
+473 GTLLTTLVDDDI

-705 IMAISSQE
+705 ITAISSQE

-767 ITMMREIT
+767 TTMMREII
-775 LPSTVGEHKL
+775 LPATVGEHKL

-912 SSDAITC
+912 SNDAITC
-919 EASLGDVYQGKLN
+919 EASLGDIYQGKLN

-952 DNCTVNATPGNTT
+952 DNCMVNATPGNTT

-970 NTDIAFSITPS
+970 STDIAFSITPS

-1072 AKDESM
+1072 AKDEST

-1161 KGITNEK
+1161 EGITNEK
-1168 GLFSADL
+1168 GLFSANL
-1175 TEGYY
+1175 AEGYY
-1180 AVRVSADKHDSYS
+1180 AVRVSAEKHDSYS

-1243 MPVVVLSIPSSIPA
+1243 VPVVELTVPHRIYTEN
-1257 KDLRDGESLIFNAVL
+1257 LRKGESLIFNATL
-1272 TNKGLIAAKDVE
+1272 TNKGLITAKDVQ
-1284 LTLPTD
+1284 LLLPDTV
-1290 LKTLTFEAL
+1290 TSWRFEPIDPGKAN
-1299 DHTEAFNLAPQES
+1299 ELAPGQSIE
-1312 VIIPVKVTKSTITA
+1312 IPIRVSE
-1326 SARAAKRQG
+1326 G
-1335 HIDNDP
+1335 PGDDGP
-1341 CSDQVG
+1341 CVVYIG
-1347 TLYYWDCGLDRKWH
+1347 TLYYWECGPDKKWH
-1361 RYGIA
+1361 KYYKSMQITI
-1366 LQLGSCKSNDPSTWS
+1366 CKGRVTVVEYPSTGS
-1381 GNGDGT
+1381 G
-1387 GYGGGIGGGL
+1387 
-1397 GSLYG
+1397 
-1402 PGARPSI
+1402 
-1409 GGSGTYTG
+1409 GGSGPGGGPGGGGGGGYG
-1417 SSNQNPLVQV
+1417 PSSNIPTVTQKVDKSCNPCLNMYSQKITECGVNVGLSLLKNNPL
-1427 EDKGCEPCQN
+1427 GCIVGLGFCARDLN
-1437 KFMLQLVDCGLQ
+1437 KDFHSWRSWGGCVASAVGCIPGIGPVPTLVGCL
-1449 LIPVYKKLR
+1449 
-1458 TVFDCIKGIYDV
+1458 
-1470 IEEAKTLTNKEEVTS
+1470 
-1485 RDIIS
+1485 IS
-1490 LTLSTMS
+1490 LT
-1497 TTATCMDIKSEGAGD
+1497 
-1512 KNKTREQKRAKLVDE
+1512 
-1527 IAKALTDISNSVEKG
+1527 
-1542 NLGWTK
+1542 
-1548 SISDLAFELAKYY
+1548 
-1561 GYDYDDFKE
+1561 
-1570 LFCPLKLME
+1570 E
-1579 PCDLDSV
+1579 PCKLNNAS
-1586 PAENKPAALARSLK
+1586 AKMRAG
-1600 NSSEPSYIQEFRQ
+1600 NSSSYSEPSYITDFKNKLAIPLQES
-1613 NLTYGILKQ
+1613 K
-1622 MVVMGLQKELY
+1622 
-1633 GDVEWLNSDSRELGL
+1633 
-1648 FMTKFESLRDEND
+1648 
-1661 AFQQKDIDELIA
+1661 AFQNILLEYFGDEVWVNETNGEDLQDLMVMLQTSEEEVLTADNYIKY
-1673 SKPENITKEQVK
+1673 KPQNVTKEQYNKFIERLNNTALAKTDDGNYIDLSKVAGYVNEINSANEQSVLMGYESTTDMLRK
-1685 AFVQRWND
+1685 EYALLKGR
-1693 TLDNKDTDNKVNI
+1693 LD
-1706 KNVFSYGEL
+1706 E
-1715 SQRVDSVV
+1715 
-1723 SSLGYTGI
+1723 SS
-1731 DECYEK
+1731 
-1737 AYEKCLAQAKEQQ
+1737 

-1780 GNEQEAMKDVKL
+1780 GSEQEAMKDVKL
-1792 TLTVTDEKGNIAME
+1792 TLTVTDEKGNIAMS

-1818 FNGKL
+1818 FTGKL

-1832 AKQEG
+1832 AQKTG
-1837 IATVLFIPTKKAA
+1837 VATVLFIPTKKAA

-1888 PSLDLTY
+1888 PNLDLTY

-1934 KMSTNQPEIVDNEKG
+1934 KMTTNQPEIVDNEKG

-2004 DVTATHLTS
+2004 DVKATHLTS
-2013 YGNKDLSLLNDV
+2013 YDNKDLSLLNDV

-2146 NRIHFADQFDG
+2146 NRIHFADQFEG

-2260 TSGITDREGFAGKT
+2260 TSGITDSEGFAGKT

-2281 MFINSQVKLITSV
+2281 LFVNSQVKLITSV

-2484 QTYKVKASISFISKS
+2484 QTYKVKASTSFISKS

-2509 PVRINAGWN
+2509 PVGINAGWN

-2526 NQELASAISN
+2526 NQELAAAISN

-2553 AGTWEGTLKQLITN
+2553 AGTWEGTLKLLITN

-2576 QNNLEF
+2576 QNSLEF
-2582 AEATTPSQLSD
+2582 AESTTPSQLSD

-2657 DEKLNMVIENLQ
+2657 DEKLSMVIENQQ

-2726 HATVKTLKKLVKGV
+2726 HATVKTLRKLVKGV

>member
-68 SYETARTTERAD
+68 STETARTTERAD
-80 GHSLTMKPIGE
+80 GHSLTMRSIGV

-126 GDKIPITLSDVVI
+126 GDKIPVTLSDVII

-369 NYMTGTTA
+369 NYITGTTA

-405 TITAERQSATDKSIS
+405 TITAERQSATDKAIS

-438 ARKTSVDVE
+438 ARQTSVDVE

-581 SVGTSGG
+581 NVGTSGG

-619 TLTISRNTDSKS
+619 PLTISRNTDSKS

-713 SKVEAGGKTT
+713 SKVEAGGKAT

-767 ITMMREIT
+767 TTMTREIT

-888 GACYPSANLSDEQA
+888 GACYPSANLSEEQA

-912 SSDAITC
+912 SNDAITC

-970 NTDIAFSITPS
+970 STDIAFSITPS

-1072 AKDESM
+1072 AKDEST

-1106 GEGMPLPFYIEP
+1106 GEGMPLPFCIEP

-1161 KGITNEK
+1161 EGITNEK
-1168 GLFSADL
+1168 GIFSADL
-1175 TEGYY
+1175 AEGYY
-1180 AVRVSADKHDSYS
+1180 AVRVSAEKHDSYS

-1243 MPVVVLSIPSSIPA
+1243 VPVVELTVPDRIYTEN
-1257 KDLRDGESLIFNAVL
+1257 LRKGESLIFNATL
-1272 TNKGLIAAKDVE
+1272 TNKGLITAKDVQ
-1284 LTLPTD
+1284 LLLPDTV
-1290 LKTLTFEAL
+1290 TSWRFEPIGPGKAN
-1299 DHTEAFNLAPQES
+1299 ELAPGQSIEIPIR
-1312 VIIPVKVTKSTITA
+1312 VIS
-1326 SARAAKRQG
+1326 G
-1335 HIDNDP
+1335 DGDDGDDGP
-1341 CSDQVG
+1341 CVVYIG
-1347 TLYYWDCGLDRKWH
+1347 TLYYWECGPDKKWH
-1361 RYGIA
+1361 KYYKSMQITICKGRVTVAVYPSP
-1366 LQLGSCKSNDPSTWS
+1366 GS
-1381 GNGDGT
+1381 G
-1387 GYGGGIGGGL
+1387 
-1397 GSLYG
+1397 
-1402 PGARPSI
+1402 
-1409 GGSGTYTG
+1409 GGSGPGGGPGGGGGGGYG
-1417 SSNQNPLVQV
+1417 PSSNIPTVTQKVDKSCNPCLNMYIQKITECGVNVGLSLLKNNPL
-1427 EDKGCEPCQN
+1427 GCIVGLGFCARDLN
-1437 KFMLQLVDCGLQ
+1437 KDFHSWRSWGGCVASAVGCIPGIGPVPALVGCL
-1449 LIPVYKKLR
+1449 
-1458 TVFDCIKGIYDV
+1458 
-1470 IEEAKTLTNKEEVTS
+1470 
-1485 RDIIS
+1485 IS
-1490 LTLSTMS
+1490 LT
-1497 TTATCMDIKSEGAGD
+1497 
-1512 KNKTREQKRAKLVDE
+1512 
-1527 IAKALTDISNSVEKG
+1527 
-1542 NLGWTK
+1542 
-1548 SISDLAFELAKYY
+1548 
-1561 GYDYDDFKE
+1561 
-1570 LFCPLKLME
+1570 E
-1579 PCDLDSV
+1579 PCEANNAS
-1586 PAENKPAALARSLK
+1586 AKMRAG
-1600 NSSEPSYIQEFRQ
+1600 NSSSYSEPSYITDFKNKLAIPLQES
-1613 NLTYGILKQ
+1613 K
-1622 MVVMGLQKELY
+1622 
-1633 GDVEWLNSDSRELGL
+1633 
-1648 FMTKFESLRDEND
+1648 
-1661 AFQQKDIDELIA
+1661 AFQNMLLEYFGDEVWVNETNGEDLQGLMVMLQTSEEEVLTADNYIKY
-1673 SKPENITKEQVK
+1673 KPQNVTKEQYYK
-1685 AFVQRWND
+1685 FIERLNNTA
-1693 TLDNKDTDNKVNI
+1693 LAKTDDGNYIDLSKVAGYVNEI
-1706 KNVFSYGEL
+1706 NSANE
-1715 SQRVDSVV
+1715 QSVLMGYESTTDMLRKEYALLKGRLEE
-1723 SSLGYTGI
+1723 SS
-1731 DECYEK
+1731 
-1737 AYEKCLAQAKEQQ
+1737 

-1792 TLTVTDEKGNIAME
+1792 TLTVTDEKGNIAMS

-1832 AKQEG
+1832 AQKEG
-1837 IATVLFIPTKKAA
+1837 VATVLFIPTKKAA

-1888 PSLDLTY
+1888 PNLDLTY

-1934 KMSTNQPEIVDNEKG
+1934 KMTTNQPEIVDNEKG

-1963 QEKTLALGGSVS
+1963 QEKTLALGGNVS

-2260 TSGITDREGFAGKT
+2260 TSGITDSEGFAGKT

-2281 MFINSQVKLITSV
+2281 LFVNSQVKLLTSV

-2343 TINQVALGDLTMVA
+2343 TISQVALGDLTMVA

-2364 QVNIEENCEG
+2364 QVNIAENCEG

-2484 QTYKVKASISFISKS
+2484 HTYKVKASTSFISKS

-2509 PVRINAGWN
+2509 PVGINAGWN

-2593 EEQQDMEVDIRQY
+2593 DEQQDMEVDIRKY

-2614 KLTRKDADMTGSDY
+2614 KLTQKDADMTGSDY

-2698 DTMTGIENILADGK
+2698 DIMTGIENILADGK

-2726 HATVKTLKKLVKGV
+2726 HATVKTLRKLVKGV

>member
-68 SYETARTTERAD
+68 STETARTTERAD
-80 GHSLTMKPIGE
+80 GHSLTMRPIGV

-106 IGRTGSIMTVVLN
+106 IGRTGCIMTVVLN

-126 GDKIPITLSDVVI
+126 GDKIPITLSDVII

-218 TIDYD
+218 TIDYN

-298 NAQNVRLK
+298 SAQNVRLK

-405 TITAERQSATDKSIS
+405 TITAERQPATDKAIS

-581 SVGTSGG
+581 NVGTSGG

-713 SKVEAGGKTT
+713 SQVEAGGKTT

-745 FDSAA
+745 FDGAA
-750 TPADVA
+750 TPANVA

-767 ITMMREIT
+767 TTMMREIT
-775 LPSTVGEHKL
+775 LPATVGEHKL

-836 GKAKGKDIAQK
+836 GKAKGKDIAKK

-878 YSGQTGHFAV
+878 YNGQTGHFAV
-888 GACYPSANLSDEQA
+888 GACYPSANLSEEQA

-912 SSDAITC
+912 SNDAITC

-970 NTDIAFSITPS
+970 STDIAFSITPS

-1002 ILPATLYYYCRVKT
+1002 VLPATLYYYCRVKT

-1072 AKDESM
+1072 AKDEST
-1078 EIILRM
+1078 EIILRI

-1161 KGITNEK
+1161 EGITNEK
-1168 GLFSADL
+1168 GLFSANL
-1175 TEGYY
+1175 AEGYY
-1180 AVRVSADKHDSYS
+1180 AVRVSAEKHDSYS

-1243 MPVVVLSIPSSIPA
+1243 VPVVELTVPDRIYTEN
-1257 KDLRDGESLIFNAVL
+1257 LRKGESLIFNATL
-1272 TNKGLIAAKDVE
+1272 TNKGLIAAKDVQ
-1284 LTLPTD
+1284 LLLPENVTSWR
-1290 LKTLTFEAL
+1290 FEPIGPGKAN
-1299 DHTEAFNLAPQES
+1299 ELAPGQSKE
-1312 VIIPVKVTKSTITA
+1312 IPIRVTK
-1326 SARAAKRQG
+1326 
-1335 HIDNDP
+1335 DP
-1341 CSDQVG
+1341 GDDGDDGPCVVYIG
-1347 TLYYWDCGLDRKWH
+1347 TLYYWECGPDKKWH
-1361 RYGIA
+1361 KYYKSI
-1366 LQLGSCKSNDPSTWS
+1366 QITICKGKTPVVVYPSTGS
-1381 GNGDGT
+1381 G
-1387 GYGGGIGGGL
+1387 
-1397 GSLYG
+1397 
-1402 PGARPSI
+1402 
-1409 GGSGTYTG
+1409 GGSGPGGGPGGGGGGGYGPSGNIPTVTQKVDKSCNPCLNMYIQKITECG
-1417 SSNQNPLVQV
+1417 VNVGLSLLKNNPL
-1427 EDKGCEPCQN
+1427 GCIVGLGFCARDLN
-1437 KFMLQLVDCGLQ
+1437 KDFHSWRSWGGCVASAVGCIPGIGPVPALVGCL
-1449 LIPVYKKLR
+1449 
-1458 TVFDCIKGIYDV
+1458 
-1470 IEEAKTLTNKEEVTS
+1470 
-1485 RDIIS
+1485 IS
-1490 LTLSTMS
+1490 LT
-1497 TTATCMDIKSEGAGD
+1497 
-1512 KNKTREQKRAKLVDE
+1512 
-1527 IAKALTDISNSVEKG
+1527 
-1542 NLGWTK
+1542 
-1548 SISDLAFELAKYY
+1548 
-1561 GYDYDDFKE
+1561 
-1570 LFCPLKLME
+1570 E
-1579 PCDLDSV
+1579 PCEANNAS
-1586 PAENKPAALARSLK
+1586 AKMRAG
-1600 NSSEPSYIQEFRQ
+1600 NSSNYSEPSYITDFKNKLAIPLQES
-1613 NLTYGILKQ
+1613 K
-1622 MVVMGLQKELY
+1622 
-1633 GDVEWLNSDSRELGL
+1633 
-1648 FMTKFESLRDEND
+1648 
-1661 AFQQKDIDELIA
+1661 AFQNMLLEYFGDEVWVNETNGEDLQDLMVMLQTSEEEVLTADNYIKY
-1673 SKPENITKEQVK
+1673 KPQNVTKEQYYKFIERLNNTALAKTDDGNYIDLSKVAGYVNEINSANEQSVLMGYESTTDMLRK
-1685 AFVQRWND
+1685 EYALLKGR
-1693 TLDNKDTDNKVNI
+1693 LD
-1706 KNVFSYGEL
+1706 E
-1715 SQRVDSVV
+1715 
-1723 SSLGYTGI
+1723 SS
-1731 DECYEK
+1731 
-1737 AYEKCLAQAKEQQ
+1737 

-1792 TLTVTDEKGNIAME
+1792 TLTVTDEKGNIAMK

-1832 AKQEG
+1832 AQKEG
-1837 IATVLFIPTKKAA
+1837 VATVLFIPTKKAA

-1888 PSLDLTY
+1888 PNLDLTY

-1934 KMSTNQPEIVDNEKG
+1934 RMSTNQPEIVDNEKG

-1975 TDFGTIPAHSTS
+1975 TDFGNIPAHSTS

-2108 GVSALKSVTRASD
+2108 GVSALKSVTRTSD

-2260 TSGITDREGFAGKT
+2260 TSGITDSEGFAGKT

-2281 MFINSQVKLITSV
+2281 LFVNNQVKLLTSV

-2343 TINQVALGDLTMVA
+2343 TISQVALSDLTMVA

-2484 QTYKVKASISFISKS
+2484 QTYKVKASTSFISKS

-2509 PVRINAGWN
+2509 PVGINAGWN

-2614 KLTRKDADMTGSDY
+2614 KLTQKDADMTGSDY

-2698 DTMTGIENILADGK
+2698 DIMTGIENILADGK

-2726 HATVKTLKKLVKGV
+2726 HATVKTLRKLVKGV

>member
-68 SYETARTTERAD
+68 STETARTTERAD
-80 GHSLTMKPIGE
+80 GHSLTMRSIGV

-126 GDKIPITLSDVVI
+126 GDKIPITLSDVII

-369 NYMTGTTA
+369 NYITGTTA

-405 TITAERQSATDKSIS
+405 TITAERQSATDKAIS

-438 ARKTSVDVE
+438 ARQTSVDVE

-581 SVGTSGG
+581 NVGTSGG

-713 SKVEAGGKTT
+713 SKVEAGGKAT

-767 ITMMREIT
+767 TTMTREIT
-775 LPSTVGEHKL
+775 LPTTVGEHKL

-888 GACYPSANLSDEQA
+888 GACYPSANLSEEQA

-912 SSDAITC
+912 SNDAITC

-952 DNCTVNATPGNTT
+952 DNCTVNATPGTTT

-970 NTDIAFSITPS
+970 STDIAFSITPS

-1002 ILPATLYYYCRVKT
+1002 VLPATLYYYCRVKT

-1072 AKDESM
+1072 AKDEST

-1106 GEGMPLPFYIEP
+1106 GEGMPLPFCIEP

-1161 KGITNEK
+1161 EGITNEK
-1168 GLFSADL
+1168 GLFSANL
-1175 TEGYY
+1175 AEGYY
-1180 AVRVSADKHDSYS
+1180 AVRVSAEKHDSYS

-1243 MPVVVLSIPSSIPA
+1243 VPVVELTVPDRIYTEN
-1257 KDLRDGESLIFNAVL
+1257 LRKGESLIFNATL
-1272 TNKGLIAAKDVE
+1272 TNKGLITAKDVQ
-1284 LTLPTD
+1284 LLLPENVTSWR
-1290 LKTLTFEAL
+1290 FEPIGPGKAN
-1299 DHTEAFNLAPQES
+1299 ELAPGQSKE
-1312 VIIPVKVTKSTITA
+1312 IPIRVTK
-1326 SARAAKRQG
+1326 
-1335 HIDNDP
+1335 DP
-1341 CSDQVG
+1341 GDDGDDGPCVVYIG
-1347 TLYYWDCGLDRKWH
+1347 TLYYWECGPDKKWH
-1361 RYGIA
+1361 KYYKSI
-1366 LQLGSCKSNDPSTWS
+1366 QITICKGKTPVVVYPSTGS
-1381 GNGDGT
+1381 G
-1387 GYGGGIGGGL
+1387 
-1397 GSLYG
+1397 
-1402 PGARPSI
+1402 
-1409 GGSGTYTG
+1409 GGSGPGGGPGGGGGGGYG
-1417 SSNQNPLVQV
+1417 PSSNIPTVTQKVDKSCNPCLNMYIQKITECGVNVGLSLLKNNPL
-1427 EDKGCEPCQN
+1427 GCIVGLGFCARDLN
-1437 KFMLQLVDCGLQ
+1437 KDFHSWRSWGGCVASAVGCIPGIGPVPALVGCL
-1449 LIPVYKKLR
+1449 
-1458 TVFDCIKGIYDV
+1458 
-1470 IEEAKTLTNKEEVTS
+1470 
-1485 RDIIS
+1485 IS
-1490 LTLSTMS
+1490 LT
-1497 TTATCMDIKSEGAGD
+1497 
-1512 KNKTREQKRAKLVDE
+1512 
-1527 IAKALTDISNSVEKG
+1527 
-1542 NLGWTK
+1542 
-1548 SISDLAFELAKYY
+1548 
-1561 GYDYDDFKE
+1561 
-1570 LFCPLKLME
+1570 E
-1579 PCDLDSV
+1579 PCEANNAS
-1586 PAENKPAALARSLK
+1586 AKMRAG
-1600 NSSEPSYIQEFRQ
+1600 NSSSYSEPSYITDFKNKLAIPLQES
-1613 NLTYGILKQ
+1613 K
-1622 MVVMGLQKELY
+1622 
-1633 GDVEWLNSDSRELGL
+1633 
-1648 FMTKFESLRDEND
+1648 
-1661 AFQQKDIDELIA
+1661 AFQNMLLEYFGDEVWVNETNGEDLQGLMVMLQTSEEEVLTADNYIKY
-1673 SKPENITKEQVK
+1673 KPQNVTKEQYNKFIERLNNTALAKTDDGNYIDLSKVAGYVNEINSANEQSVLMGYESTTDMLRK
-1685 AFVQRWND
+1685 EYALLKER
-1693 TLDNKDTDNKVNI
+1693 LD
-1706 KNVFSYGEL
+1706 E
-1715 SQRVDSVV
+1715 
-1723 SSLGYTGI
+1723 SS
-1731 DECYEK
+1731 
-1737 AYEKCLAQAKEQQ
+1737 

-1780 GNEQEAMKDVKL
+1780 GNEQEAMKDAKL
-1792 TLTVTDEKGNIAME
+1792 TLTVTDEKGNIAMS
-1806 DKFQVNPEKLEG
+1806 DKFQVNLENLEG
-1818 FNGKL
+1818 FAGNKN
-1823 DFTDGWTLD
+1823 FTDGWTLD
-1832 AKQEG
+1832 AQKEG
-1837 IATVLFIPTKKAA
+1837 VATVLFIPTKKAA

-1888 PSLDLTY
+1888 PNLDLTY

-1934 KMSTNQPEIVDNEKG
+1934 RMSTNQPEIVDNEKG

-2260 TSGITDREGFAGKT
+2260 TSGITDSEGFAGKT

-2281 MFINSQVKLITSV
+2281 LFVNSQVKLLTSV
-2294 YPENAGEVIGRVAGN
+2294 YPENAGEVIGRIAGN

-2330 SWSLNGETISTND
+2330 FWSLNGETISTND
-2343 TINQVALGDLTMVA
+2343 TISQVALGDLTMVA

-2364 QVNIEENCEG
+2364 QVNIAENCEG

-2447 WNWIASYL
+2447 WNWISSYL

-2484 QTYKVKASISFISKS
+2484 HTYKVKASTSFISKS

-2509 PVRINAGWN
+2509 PVGINAGWN

-2593 EEQQDMEVDIRQY
+2593 EEQQDMEVDIRKY

-2614 KLTRKDADMTGSDY
+2614 KLTQKDADMTGSDY

-2698 DTMTGIENILADGK
+2698 DIMTGIENILADGK

-2726 HATVKTLKKLVKGV
+2726 HATVKTLRKLVKGV

>member
-80 GHSLTMKPIGE
+80 GHSLTMRPIGV
-91 NKYMVMIFSSQNRAF
+91 NKYMVMIFSSQNRPF

-126 GDKIPITLSDVVI
+126 GEKIPVTLSDVII

-298 NAQNVRLK
+298 SAQNVRLM

-356 DNDSIVTVNIDGN
+356 DNDSVITVNIDGN

-405 TITAERQSATDKSIS
+405 TITAERQSATDKAIS

-473 GTLLSTLVDDDI
+473 GTLLTTLVDDDI

-600 GPALSLSA
+600 GPALSLNA

-631 RLDVNLSSNHDAAIE
+631 RLDVSLSSNHDAAIE

-767 ITMMREIT
+767 TTMMREIT
-775 LPSTVGEHKL
+775 LPTTVGEHKL

-818 ETKVAKAIYAPG
+818 ETKVAKTIYAPG

-888 GACYPSANLSDEQA
+888 GACYPSANLSEEQA

-912 SSDAITC
+912 SNDAITC
-919 EASLGDVYQGKLN
+919 EASLGDIYQGKLN

-970 NTDIAFSITPS
+970 STDIAFSITPS

-1016 GKIEASVASIK
+1016 GKIEASVASIN

-1072 AKDESM
+1072 AKDEST

-1106 GEGMPLPFYIEP
+1106 GEGMPLPFCIEP
-1118 VSTKEGKL
+1118 VSTKEGTL

-1161 KGITNEK
+1161 EGITNEK

-1175 TEGYY
+1175 PEGYY
-1180 AVRVSADKHDSYS
+1180 AVRVSAEKHDSYS

-1228 EYEIKTNVKFETQVP
+1228 EYEIKTNVKFETHVP
-1243 MPVVVLSIPSSIPA
+1243 VPVVELTVPERINTE
-1257 KDLRDGESLIFNAVL
+1257 DLREGESLIFNAIL
-1272 TNKGLIAAKDVE
+1272 TNKGLIAAKDVQ
-1284 LTLPTD
+1284 LLLPND
-1290 LKTLTFEAL
+1290 LKSLKFETIGT
-1299 DHTEAFNLAPQES
+1299 DEAIDLAPKQSKSIS
-1312 VIIPVKVTKSTITA
+1312 VRVIRVAPIGV
-1326 SARAAKRQG
+1326 
-1335 HIDNDP
+1335 DP
-1341 CSDQVG
+1341 CVTYIG
-1347 TLYYWDCGLDRKWH
+1347 NLYYWECGPDKKWNK
-1361 RYGIA
+1361 YYKSVQITICKNKTTVA
-1366 LQLGSCKSNDPSTWS
+1366 VYPSPGS
-1381 GNGDGT
+1381 G
-1387 GYGGGIGGGL
+1387 
-1397 GSLYG
+1397 
-1402 PGARPSI
+1402 
-1409 GGSGTYTG
+1409 GGSGPGGGPGGGGGGGYG
-1417 SSNQNPLVQV
+1417 SSSNIPTVTQKVDKSCNPCLNMYIQKIA
-1427 EDKGCEPCQN
+1427 E
-1437 KFMLQLVDCGLQ
+1437 CGLS
-1449 LIPVYKKLR
+1449 LITPAPLSCALGLSFCARDLDKDSHNWR
-1458 TVFDCIKGIYDV
+1458 TWGGC
-1470 IEEAKTLTNKEEVTS
+1470 VTS
-1485 RDIIS
+1485 AIGCIPGIGVVPTLVGCLIS
-1490 LTLSTMS
+1490 LT
-1497 TTATCMDIKSEGAGD
+1497 
-1512 KNKTREQKRAKLVDE
+1512 
-1527 IAKALTDISNSVEKG
+1527 
-1542 NLGWTK
+1542 
-1548 SISDLAFELAKYY
+1548 
-1561 GYDYDDFKE
+1561 
-1570 LFCPLKLME
+1570 E
-1579 PCDLDSV
+1579 PCE
-1586 PAENKPAALARSLK
+1586 AG
-1600 NSSEPSYIQEFRQ
+1600 NSSSYSEPSYITDFKNKLAIPLQES
-1613 NLTYGILKQ
+1613 K
-1622 MVVMGLQKELY
+1622 
-1633 GDVEWLNSDSRELGL
+1633 
-1648 FMTKFESLRDEND
+1648 
-1661 AFQQKDIDELIA
+1661 AFQNMLLEYFGDEVWVNETNGEDLQDLMVMLQTSEEEVLTADNYIKY
-1673 SKPENITKEQVK
+1673 KPQNVTKEQYNK
-1685 AFVQRWND
+1685 FIERLNNTALAKND
-1693 TLDNKDTDNKVNI
+1693 DGNYIDLSKVAGYVNEINSANEQSVLMGYESTTDMLRKEYALL
-1706 KNVFSYGEL
+1706 KERL
-1715 SQRVDSVV
+1715 EE
-1723 SSLGYTGI
+1723 SS
-1731 DECYEK
+1731 
-1737 AYEKCLAQAKEQQ
+1737 

-1780 GNEQEAMKDVKL
+1780 GSEQEAMKDAKL
-1792 TLTVTDEKGNIAME
+1792 TLTVTDEKGNIAMS
-1806 DKFQVNPEKLEG
+1806 DKFQVNLENLKG
-1818 FNGKL
+1818 FAGNKN
-1823 DFTDGWTLD
+1823 FTDGWTLD

-1888 PSLDLTY
+1888 PNLDLTY

-1934 KMSTNQPEIVDNEKG
+1934 RMTTNQPEIVDNEKG

-2004 DVTATHLTS
+2004 DVKATHLTS
-2013 YGNKDLSLLNDV
+2013 YDNKDLSLLNDV

-2146 NRIHFADQFDG
+2146 NRIYFTDQFEG

-2227 LVKISTEDNKNF
+2227 LVKISTEDNKTF

-2260 TSGITDREGFAGKT
+2260 TSGITDSEGFAGKT

-2413 EDAETL
+2413 EDAEAL

-2484 QTYKVKASISFISKS
+2484 QTYKVKASTSFISKS

-2509 PVRINAGWN
+2509 PVGINAGWN

-2553 AGTWEGTLKQLITN
+2553 AGTWEGTLRQLIAN

-2614 KLTRKDADMTGSDY
+2614 KLTQKDADMTGSDY

-2657 DEKLNMVIENLQ
+2657 DEKLNLVIENQQ

-2698 DTMTGIENILADGK
+2698 DIMTGIENILADGK

>member
-68 SYETARTTERAD
+68 STETARTTERAD
-80 GHSLTMKPIGE
+80 GHSLTMRSIGV

-126 GDKIPITLSDVVI
+126 GDKIPITLSDVII

-175 LLPYNKIS
+175 LQPYNKIS

-218 TIDYD
+218 TIDYN

-405 TITAERQSATDKSIS
+405 TITAERQSATDKAIS

-438 ARKTSVDVE
+438 ARQTSVDVE

-581 SVGTSGG
+581 NVGTSGG

-713 SKVEAGGKTT
+713 SQVEAGGKTT

-745 FDSAA
+745 FDGAA
-750 TPADVA
+750 TPDDVA

-767 ITMMREIT
+767 TTMMREIT
-775 LPSTVGEHKL
+775 LPATVGEHKL

-847 SVEVYIVNGGY
+847 NVEVYIVNGGY

-888 GACYPSANLSDEQA
+888 GACYPSANLSEEQA

-912 SSDAITC
+912 SNDAITC
-919 EASLGDVYQGKLN
+919 EAALGDVYQGKLN
-932 ISNPGNLTL
+932 ISNPGNLTQ

-952 DNCTVNATPGNTT
+952 DNCTVNATPGTT
-965 LKGGE
+965 MLKGGE
-970 NTDIAFSITPS
+970 STDVAFSITPS

-1002 ILPATLYYYCRVKT
+1002 VLPATLYYYCRVKT
-1016 GKIEASVASIK
+1016 GKIEASVTSIK

-1072 AKDESM
+1072 AKDEST

-1161 KGITNEK
+1161 EGITNEK

-1175 TEGYY
+1175 AEGYY
-1180 AVRVSADKHDSYS
+1180 AVSVSAEKHDSYR

-1243 MPVVVLSIPSSIPA
+1243 MPVVVLSIPERIHTEN
-1257 KDLRDGESLIFNAVL
+1257 LRKGESLIFNATL
-1272 TNKGLIAAKDVE
+1272 TNKGLIAAKDVQ
-1284 LTLPTD
+1284 LLLPENVTSWR
-1290 LKTLTFEAL
+1290 FEPIGPGKAN
-1299 DHTEAFNLAPQES
+1299 ELAPGQSKE
-1312 VIIPVKVTKSTITA
+1312 IPIRVTK
-1326 SARAAKRQG
+1326 
-1335 HIDNDP
+1335 DP
-1341 CSDQVG
+1341 GDDGDDGPCVVYIG
-1347 TLYYWDCGLDRKWH
+1347 TLYYWECGPDKKWH
-1361 RYGIA
+1361 KYYKSI
-1366 LQLGSCKSNDPSTWS
+1366 QITICKGKTPVVVYPSTGS
-1381 GNGDGT
+1381 G
-1387 GYGGGIGGGL
+1387 
-1397 GSLYG
+1397 
-1402 PGARPSI
+1402 
-1409 GGSGTYTG
+1409 GGSGPGGGPGGGGGGGYG
-1417 SSNQNPLVQV
+1417 PSSNIPTVAQKVDKSCNPCLNMYIQKITECGVNVGLSLLKNNPL
-1427 EDKGCEPCQN
+1427 GCIVGLGFCARDLN
-1437 KFMLQLVDCGLQ
+1437 KDFHSWRSWGGCVASAVGCIPGIGPVPALVGCL
-1449 LIPVYKKLR
+1449 
-1458 TVFDCIKGIYDV
+1458 
-1470 IEEAKTLTNKEEVTS
+1470 
-1485 RDIIS
+1485 IS
-1490 LTLSTMS
+1490 LT
-1497 TTATCMDIKSEGAGD
+1497 
-1512 KNKTREQKRAKLVDE
+1512 
-1527 IAKALTDISNSVEKG
+1527 
-1542 NLGWTK
+1542 
-1548 SISDLAFELAKYY
+1548 
-1561 GYDYDDFKE
+1561 
-1570 LFCPLKLME
+1570 E
-1579 PCDLDSV
+1579 PCEANNAS
-1586 PAENKPAALARSLK
+1586 AKMRAG
-1600 NSSEPSYIQEFRQ
+1600 NSSNYSEPSYITDFKNKLAIPLQES
-1613 NLTYGILKQ
+1613 K
-1622 MVVMGLQKELY
+1622 
-1633 GDVEWLNSDSRELGL
+1633 
-1648 FMTKFESLRDEND
+1648 
-1661 AFQQKDIDELIA
+1661 AFQNMLLEYFGDEVWVNETNGEDLQDLMVMLQTSEEEVLTADNYIKY
-1673 SKPENITKEQVK
+1673 KPQNVTKEQYYK
-1685 AFVQRWND
+1685 FIERLNNTA
-1693 TLDNKDTDNKVNI
+1693 LAKTDDGNYIDLSKVAGYVNEI
-1706 KNVFSYGEL
+1706 NSANE
-1715 SQRVDSVV
+1715 QSVLMGYESTTDMLRKEYALLKGRLEE
-1723 SSLGYTGI
+1723 SS
-1731 DECYEK
+1731 
-1737 AYEKCLAQAKEQQ
+1737 

-1792 TLTVTDEKGNIAME
+1792 TLTVTDEKGNIAMS

-1818 FNGKL
+1818 FNGRL

-1832 AKQEG
+1832 AQKEG
-1837 IATVLFIPTKKAA
+1837 VATVLFIPTKKAA

-1888 PSLDLTY
+1888 PNLDLTY

-1934 KMSTNQPEIVDNEKG
+1934 KMTTNQPEIVDNEKG

-1963 QEKTLALGGSVS
+1963 QEKTLALGGSVF
-1975 TDFGTIPAHSTS
+1975 TDFENIPAHSTS

-2013 YGNKDLSLLNDV
+2013 YDNKDLSLLNDV

-2227 LVKISTEDNKNF
+2227 LVKISTEDNKTF

-2260 TSGITDREGFAGKT
+2260 TSGITDSEGFAGKT

-2281 MFINSQVKLITSV
+2281 LFVNNQVKLLTSV

-2343 TINQVALGDLTMVA
+2343 TISQVALGDLTMVA

-2419 SLIVDKDLTVSAS
+2419 SLIVDKNLTVSAS

-2484 QTYKVKASISFISKS
+2484 QTYKVKASTSFISKS

-2509 PVRINAGWN
+2509 PVGINAGWN

-2553 AGTWEGTLKQLITN
+2553 AGTWEGTLRQLITN

-2593 EEQQDMEVDIRQY
+2593 DEQQDMEVDIRKY

-2614 KLTRKDADMTGSDY
+2614 KLTQKDADMTGSDY

-2669 TQESILVQD
+2669 IQESILVQD

-2698 DTMTGIENILADGK
+2698 DIMTGIENILADGK

>member
-68 SYETARTTERAD
+68 STETARTTERAD
-80 GHSLTMKPIGE
+80 GHSLTMRPIGV

-126 GDKIPITLSDVVI
+126 GDKIPVTLSDVII

-298 NAQNVRLK
+298 SAQNVRLK

-319 KLAQTADARIELPA
+319 KLTQTADARIELPA

-369 NYMTGTTA
+369 NYITGTTA

-405 TITAERQSATDKSIS
+405 TITAERQSATDKAIS

-438 ARKTSVDVE
+438 ARQTSVDVE

-581 SVGTSGG
+581 NVGTSGG

-745 FDSAA
+745 FDGAA

-767 ITMMREIT
+767 TTMTREIT
-775 LPSTVGEHKL
+775 LPTTVGEHKL

-888 GACYPSANLSDEQA
+888 GACYPSANLSEEQA

-912 SSDAITC
+912 SNDAITC

-952 DNCTVNATPGNTT
+952 DNCTVNATPGTTT

-970 NTDIAFSITPS
+970 STDIAFSITPS

-1002 ILPATLYYYCRVKT
+1002 VLPATLYYYCRVKT

-1072 AKDESM
+1072 AKDEST

-1106 GEGMPLPFYIEP
+1106 GEGMPLPFCIEP

-1161 KGITNEK
+1161 EGITNEK
-1168 GLFSADL
+1168 GLFSANL
-1175 TEGYY
+1175 AEGYY
-1180 AVRVSADKHDSYS
+1180 AVRVSAEKHDSYS

-1243 MPVVVLSIPSSIPA
+1243 VPVVELTVPDRIYTEN
-1257 KDLRDGESLIFNAVL
+1257 LRKGESLIFNATL
-1272 TNKGLIAAKDVE
+1272 TNKGLITAKDVQ
-1284 LTLPTD
+1284 LLLPDTV
-1290 LKTLTFEAL
+1290 TSWRFEPIGPGKAN
-1299 DHTEAFNLAPQES
+1299 ELAPGQSIEIPIR
-1312 VIIPVKVTKSTITA
+1312 VIS
-1326 SARAAKRQG
+1326 G
-1335 HIDNDP
+1335 DGDDGDDGP
-1341 CSDQVG
+1341 CVVYIG
-1347 TLYYWDCGLDRKWH
+1347 TLYYWECGPDKKWH
-1361 RYGIA
+1361 KYYKSMQITICKGRVTVAVYPSP
-1366 LQLGSCKSNDPSTWS
+1366 GS
-1381 GNGDGT
+1381 G
-1387 GYGGGIGGGL
+1387 
-1397 GSLYG
+1397 
-1402 PGARPSI
+1402 
-1409 GGSGTYTG
+1409 GGSGPGGGPGGGGGGGYG
-1417 SSNQNPLVQV
+1417 PSSNIPTVTQKVDKSCNPCLNMYIQKITECGVNVGLSLLKNNPL
-1427 EDKGCEPCQN
+1427 GCIVGLGFCARDLN
-1437 KFMLQLVDCGLQ
+1437 KDFHSWRSWGGCVASAVGCIPGIGPVPALVGCL
-1449 LIPVYKKLR
+1449 
-1458 TVFDCIKGIYDV
+1458 
-1470 IEEAKTLTNKEEVTS
+1470 
-1485 RDIIS
+1485 IS
-1490 LTLSTMS
+1490 LT
-1497 TTATCMDIKSEGAGD
+1497 
-1512 KNKTREQKRAKLVDE
+1512 
-1527 IAKALTDISNSVEKG
+1527 
-1542 NLGWTK
+1542 
-1548 SISDLAFELAKYY
+1548 
-1561 GYDYDDFKE
+1561 
-1570 LFCPLKLME
+1570 E
-1579 PCDLDSV
+1579 PCEANNAS
-1586 PAENKPAALARSLK
+1586 AKMRAG
-1600 NSSEPSYIQEFRQ
+1600 NSSSYSEPSYITDFKNKLAIPLQES
-1613 NLTYGILKQ
+1613 K
-1622 MVVMGLQKELY
+1622 
-1633 GDVEWLNSDSRELGL
+1633 
-1648 FMTKFESLRDEND
+1648 
-1661 AFQQKDIDELIA
+1661 AFQNMLLEYFGDEVWVNETNGEDLQGLMVMLQTSEEEVLTADNYIKY
-1673 SKPENITKEQVK
+1673 KPQNVTKEQYYK
-1685 AFVQRWND
+1685 FIERLNNTA
-1693 TLDNKDTDNKVNI
+1693 LAKTDDGNYIDLSKVAGYVNEI
-1706 KNVFSYGEL
+1706 NSANE
-1715 SQRVDSVV
+1715 QSVLMGYESTTDMLRKEYALLKGRLEE
-1723 SSLGYTGI
+1723 SS
-1731 DECYEK
+1731 
-1737 AYEKCLAQAKEQQ
+1737 

-1792 TLTVTDEKGNIAME
+1792 TLTVTDEKGNIAMS

-1832 AKQEG
+1832 AQKEG
-1837 IATVLFIPTKKAA
+1837 VATVLFIPTKKAA

-1888 PSLDLTY
+1888 PNLDLTY

-1934 KMSTNQPEIVDNEKG
+1934 KMTTNQPEIVDNEKG

-1963 QEKTLALGGSVS
+1963 QEKTLALGGNVS

-2260 TSGITDREGFAGKT
+2260 TSGITDSEGFAGKT

-2281 MFINSQVKLITSV
+2281 LFVNSQVKLLTSV

-2343 TINQVALGDLTMVA
+2343 TISQVALGDLTMVA

-2364 QVNIEENCEG
+2364 QVNIAENCEG

-2447 WNWIASYL
+2447 WNWISSYL

-2484 QTYKVKASISFISKS
+2484 HTYKVKASTSFISKS

-2509 PVRINAGWN
+2509 PVGINAGWN

-2593 EEQQDMEVDIRQY
+2593 EEQQDMEVDIRKY

-2614 KLTRKDADMTGSDY
+2614 KLTQKDADMTGSDY

-2698 DTMTGIENILADGK
+2698 DIMTGIENILADGK

-2726 HATVKTLKKLVKGV
+2726 HATVKTLRKLVKGV

>member
-68 SYETARTTERAD
+68 STETARTTERAD
-80 GHSLTMKPIGE
+80 GHSLTMRSIGV

-126 GDKIPITLSDVVI
+126 GDKIPVTLSDVVI

-298 NAQNVRLK
+298 NAQNVRLM

-333 EITIPQG
+333 EITIPLG

-405 TITAERQSATDKSIS
+405 TITAERQSATDKAIS

-581 SVGTSGG
+581 NVGTSGG

-745 FDSAA
+745 FDGAA

-767 ITMMREIT
+767 TTMMREIT
-775 LPSTVGEHKL
+775 LPATVGEHKL

-818 ETKVAKAIYAPG
+818 ETKVAKAIYSPG

-888 GACYPSANLSDEQA
+888 GACYPSANLSEEQA

-912 SSDAITC
+912 SNDAITC

-941 TGLKVKVNSKP
+941 TDLKVKVNSKP
-952 DNCTVNATPGNTT
+952 DNCTVNATPGTTT

-970 NTDIAFSITPS
+970 STDVAFSITPS

-1002 ILPATLYYYCRVKT
+1002 VLPATLYYYCRVKT
-1016 GKIEASVASIK
+1016 GKIEASVARIK

-1072 AKDESM
+1072 AKDEST

-1106 GEGMPLPFYIEP
+1106 GEGMPLPFCIEP

-1161 KGITNEK
+1161 EGITNEK
-1168 GLFSADL
+1168 GIFSANL
-1175 TEGYY
+1175 AEGYY
-1180 AVRVSADKHDSYS
+1180 AVRVSAEKHDSYS

-1243 MPVVVLSIPSSIPA
+1243 VPVVELTVPDRIYTEN
-1257 KDLRDGESLIFNAVL
+1257 LRKGESLIFNATL
-1272 TNKGLIAAKDVE
+1272 TNKGLIAAKDVQ
-1284 LTLPTD
+1284 LLLPENVTSWR
-1290 LKTLTFEAL
+1290 FEPIGPGKAN
-1299 DHTEAFNLAPQES
+1299 ELAPGQSIE
-1312 VIIPVKVTKSTITA
+1312 IPIRVTK
-1326 SARAAKRQG
+1326 
-1335 HIDNDP
+1335 DP
-1341 CSDQVG
+1341 GDDGPCVVYIG
-1347 TLYYWDCGLDRKWH
+1347 TLYYWECGPDKKWH
-1361 RYGIA
+1361 KYYKSI
-1366 LQLGSCKSNDPSTWS
+1366 QITICKGKTPVVVYPSTGS
-1381 GNGDGT
+1381 G
-1387 GYGGGIGGGL
+1387 
-1397 GSLYG
+1397 
-1402 PGARPSI
+1402 
-1409 GGSGTYTG
+1409 GGSGPGGGPGGGGGGGYG
-1417 SSNQNPLVQV
+1417 PSSNIPTVTQKVDKSCNPCLNMYIQKITECGVNVGLSLLKNNPL
-1427 EDKGCEPCQN
+1427 GCIVGLGFCARDLN
-1437 KFMLQLVDCGLQ
+1437 KDFHSWRAWGGCVASAVGCIPGIGPVPALVGCL
-1449 LIPVYKKLR
+1449 
-1458 TVFDCIKGIYDV
+1458 
-1470 IEEAKTLTNKEEVTS
+1470 
-1485 RDIIS
+1485 IS
-1490 LTLSTMS
+1490 LT
-1497 TTATCMDIKSEGAGD
+1497 
-1512 KNKTREQKRAKLVDE
+1512 
-1527 IAKALTDISNSVEKG
+1527 
-1542 NLGWTK
+1542 
-1548 SISDLAFELAKYY
+1548 
-1561 GYDYDDFKE
+1561 
-1570 LFCPLKLME
+1570 E
-1579 PCDLDSV
+1579 PCEANNAS
-1586 PAENKPAALARSLK
+1586 AKMRAG
-1600 NSSEPSYIQEFRQ
+1600 NSSSYSEPSYITDFKNKLAIPLQES
-1613 NLTYGILKQ
+1613 K
-1622 MVVMGLQKELY
+1622 
-1633 GDVEWLNSDSRELGL
+1633 
-1648 FMTKFESLRDEND
+1648 
-1661 AFQQKDIDELIA
+1661 AFQNMLLEYFGDEVWVNETNGEALQDLMVMLQTSEEEVLTADNYIKY
-1673 SKPENITKEQVK
+1673 KPQNVTKEQYYK
-1685 AFVQRWND
+1685 FIERLNNTA
-1693 TLDNKDTDNKVNI
+1693 LAKTDDGNYIDLSKVAGYVNEI
-1706 KNVFSYGEL
+1706 NSANE
-1715 SQRVDSVV
+1715 QSV
-1723 SSLGYTGI
+1723 LMGYESTTDMLRKEYALLKGRI
-1731 DECYEK
+1731 DESS
-1737 AYEKCLAQAKEQQ
+1737 

-1768 RQAFRGTLTVFN
+1768 RQAFRGTLKVFN

-1792 TLTVTDEKGNIAME
+1792 TLTVTDEKGNIAMS

-1832 AKQEG
+1832 AQKEG

-1888 PSLDLTY
+1888 PNLDLTY

-1934 KMSTNQPEIVDNEKG
+1934 SMSTNQPEIVDNEKG

-2013 YGNKDLSLLNDV
+2013 YDNKDLSLLNDV

-2108 GVSALKSVTRASD
+2108 GVSALKSVTRTSD

-2260 TSGITDREGFAGKT
+2260 TSGITDSEGFAGKT

-2281 MFINSQVKLITSV
+2281 LFVNSQVKLLTSV

-2343 TINQVALGDLTMVA
+2343 TISQVALSDLTMVA

-2364 QVNIEENCEG
+2364 QVNIAENCEG

-2484 QTYKVKASISFISKS
+2484 QTYKVKASTSFISKS

-2509 PVRINAGWN
+2509 PVGINAGWN

-2593 EEQQDMEVDIRQY
+2593 EEQQDMEVDIRKY

-2614 KLTRKDADMTGSDY
+2614 KLTQKDVDMTGSDY

-2698 DTMTGIENILADGK
+2698 DIMTGIENILADGK

>member
-68 SYETARTTERAD
+68 STETARTTERAD
-80 GHSLTMKPIGE
+80 GHSLTMRPIGV

-126 GDKIPITLSDVVI
+126 GDKIPVTLSDVII

-268 LANNEATTSGTLQTA
+268 LANNEASTSGTLQTA

-298 NAQNVRLK
+298 SAQNVRLM

-405 TITAERQSATDKSIS
+405 TITAERQSATDKAIS

-438 ARKTSVDVE
+438 ARQTSVDVE

-581 SVGTSGG
+581 NVGTSGG

-713 SKVEAGGKTT
+713 SKAEAGGKTT

-767 ITMMREIT
+767 TTMTREIT
-775 LPSTVGEHKL
+775 LPATVGEHKL

-888 GACYPSANLSDEQA
+888 GACYPSANLSEEQA

-912 SSDAITC
+912 SNDAITC

-952 DNCTVNATPGNTT
+952 DNCMVNATPGTTT

-970 NTDIAFSITPS
+970 STDIAFSITPS

-1002 ILPATLYYYCRVKT
+1002 VLPATLYYYCRVKT
-1016 GKIEASVASIK
+1016 GKIEASVTSIK

-1072 AKDESM
+1072 AKDEST

-1161 KGITNEK
+1161 EGITNEK
-1168 GLFSADL
+1168 GLFSANL
-1175 TEGYY
+1175 AEGYY
-1180 AVRVSADKHDSYS
+1180 AVRVSAEKHDSYS

-1243 MPVVVLSIPSSIPA
+1243 VPVVELTVPDRIYTEN
-1257 KDLRDGESLIFNAVL
+1257 LRKGESLIFNATL
-1272 TNKGLIAAKDVE
+1272 TNKGLIAAKDVQ
-1284 LTLPTD
+1284 LLLPENVTSWR
-1290 LKTLTFEAL
+1290 FEPIGPGKAN
-1299 DHTEAFNLAPQES
+1299 ELAPGQSKE
-1312 VIIPVKVTKSTITA
+1312 IPIRVTK
-1326 SARAAKRQG
+1326 
-1335 HIDNDP
+1335 DP
-1341 CSDQVG
+1341 GDDGPCVVYIG
-1347 TLYYWDCGLDRKWH
+1347 TLYYWECGPDKKWH
-1361 RYGIA
+1361 KYYKSI
-1366 LQLGSCKSNDPSTWS
+1366 QITICKGKTPVVVYPSTGS
-1381 GNGDGT
+1381 G
-1387 GYGGGIGGGL
+1387 
-1397 GSLYG
+1397 
-1402 PGARPSI
+1402 
-1409 GGSGTYTG
+1409 GGSGPGGGPGGGGGGGYG
-1417 SSNQNPLVQV
+1417 PSSNIPTVTQKVDKSCNPCLNMYIQKITECGVNVGLSLLKNNPL
-1427 EDKGCEPCQN
+1427 GCIVGLGFCARDLN
-1437 KFMLQLVDCGLQ
+1437 KDFHSWRSWGGCVASAVGCIPGIGPVPALVGCL
-1449 LIPVYKKLR
+1449 
-1458 TVFDCIKGIYDV
+1458 
-1470 IEEAKTLTNKEEVTS
+1470 
-1485 RDIIS
+1485 IS
-1490 LTLSTMS
+1490 LT
-1497 TTATCMDIKSEGAGD
+1497 
-1512 KNKTREQKRAKLVDE
+1512 
-1527 IAKALTDISNSVEKG
+1527 
-1542 NLGWTK
+1542 
-1548 SISDLAFELAKYY
+1548 
-1561 GYDYDDFKE
+1561 
-1570 LFCPLKLME
+1570 E
-1579 PCDLDSV
+1579 PCEANNAS
-1586 PAENKPAALARSLK
+1586 AKMRAG
-1600 NSSEPSYIQEFRQ
+1600 NSSNYSEPSYITDFKNKLAIPLQES
-1613 NLTYGILKQ
+1613 K
-1622 MVVMGLQKELY
+1622 
-1633 GDVEWLNSDSRELGL
+1633 
-1648 FMTKFESLRDEND
+1648 
-1661 AFQQKDIDELIA
+1661 AFQNMLLEYFGDEVWVNETNGEDLQDLMVMLQTSEEEVLTADNYIKYKPQNVTKVQYYKFIERLNNTALAKTDDGNYIDL
-1673 SKPENITKEQVK
+1673 SKVAGYVNEINSANEQSVLMGYESTTDMLRKEYALLK
-1685 AFVQRWND
+1685 GR
-1693 TLDNKDTDNKVNI
+1693 LD
-1706 KNVFSYGEL
+1706 E
-1715 SQRVDSVV
+1715 
-1723 SSLGYTGI
+1723 SS
-1731 DECYEK
+1731 
-1737 AYEKCLAQAKEQQ
+1737 

-1768 RQAFRGTLTVFN
+1768 RQAFRGTLKVFN

-1792 TLTVTDEKGNIAME
+1792 TLTVTDEKGNIAMK
-1806 DKFQVNPEKLEG
+1806 DKFQMNPEKLEG

-1832 AKQEG
+1832 AQKEG
-1837 IATVLFIPTKKAA
+1837 VATVLFIPTKKAA

-1888 PSLDLTY
+1888 PNLDLTY

-1934 KMSTNQPEIVDNEKG
+1934 RMSTNQPEIVDNEKG

-1963 QEKTLALGGSVS
+1963 QEKTLALGGSVF

-2260 TSGITDREGFAGKT
+2260 TSGITDSEGFAGKT
-2274 GKTASWT
+2274 GKAASWT
-2281 MFINSQVKLITSV
+2281 LFVNSQVKLLTSV

-2330 SWSLNGETISTND
+2330 SWSLNGEIISTND
-2343 TINQVALGDLTMVA
+2343 TISQVALGDLTMVA

-2484 QTYKVKASISFISKS
+2484 QTYKVKASTSFISKS

-2509 PVRINAGWN
+2509 PVGINAGWN

-2593 EEQQDMEVDIRQY
+2593 EEQQDMEVDIRKY

-2614 KLTRKDADMTGSDY
+2614 KLTQKDADMTGSDY

-2698 DTMTGIENILADGK
+2698 DIMTGIENILADGK

>member
-55 VQFTMTTADGVTF
+55 VQFTMTTADGITF
-68 SYETARTTERAD
+68 STETARTTERAD
-80 GHSLTMKPIGE
+80 GHSLTMRPIGV

-126 GDKIPITLSDVVI
+126 GDKIPVTLSDVI
-139 GEKSGKNLATGF
+139 ISEKSGKNLATGF

-298 NAQNVRLK
+298 SAQNVRLM

-405 TITAERQSATDKSIS
+405 TITAERQSATDKAIS

-581 SVGTSGG
+581 NVGTSGG

-631 RLDVNLSSNHDAAIE
+631 RLNVSLSSNHDAAIE

-713 SKVEAGGKTT
+713 SQVEAGGKTT

-767 ITMMREIT
+767 TTMMREIT
-775 LPSTVGEHKL
+775 LPATVGEHKL

-818 ETKVAKAIYAPG
+818 ETKVTKAIYAPG
-830 EKVVIS
+830 EKVVIC
-836 GKAKGKDIAQK
+836 GKAKGKDIAK
-847 SVEVYIVNGGY
+847 KNVEVYIVNGGY

-888 GACYPSANLSDEQA
+888 GACYPSANLSEEQA

-912 SSDAITC
+912 SNDAITC

-970 NTDIAFSITPS
+970 STDITFSITPS

-1002 ILPATLYYYCRVKT
+1002 VLPATLYYYCRVKT
-1016 GKIEASVASIK
+1016 GKIEASVARIK

-1072 AKDESM
+1072 AKDEST

-1161 KGITNEK
+1161 EGITNEK
-1168 GLFSADL
+1168 GLFSANL
-1175 TEGYY
+1175 AEGYY
-1180 AVRVSADKHDSYS
+1180 AVRVSAEKHDSYS

-1312 VIIPVKVTKSTITA
+1312 VIIPVKVTKSTKTA
-1326 SARAAKRQG
+1326 SARAAKRLG
-1335 HIDNDP
+1335 NIDNDP

-1361 RYGIA
+1361 KYGIA

-1417 SSNQNPLVQV
+1417 SSNQNPLVKV

-1437 KFMLQLVDCGLQ
+1437 GVLIAGLKCAGHFVGEAVETLQTLLGLDDNIDTNNKYKDKKDKDLDEILDKCENYSDLLLDIASSFDGCVNGKHDIDQVLDCYETASKAIDAVFDGLVETAFGPYVKPE
-1449 LIPVYKKLR
+1449 LIKKYKKLGKQILKYKKLLDR
-1458 TVFDCIKGIYDV
+1458 VAECARDFAHACDHIKNDESAKARMTGKSTKTVTEKAIEGMGKYAEYVEGFVTLNNVLFGSEPAWDEMSLEEMSGILNLDYHT
-1470 IEEAKTLTNKEEVTS
+1470 ISFEEALKYKPKDVSETLFRKFFDKQKKWANKDYSNITEEES
-1485 RDIIS
+1485 GNI
-1490 LTLSTMS
+1490 
-1497 TTATCMDIKSEGAGD
+1497 TTAVSNIHNAFKYFEDEGYL
-1512 KNKTREQKRAKLVDE
+1512 N
-1527 IAKALTDISNSVEKG
+1527 
-1542 NLGWTK
+1542 
-1548 SISDLAFELAKYY
+1548 
-1561 GYDYDDFKE
+1561 
-1570 LFCPLKLME
+1570 
-1579 PCDLDSV
+1579 PCDFLNTTFKD
-1586 PAENKPAALARSLK
+1586 ALILA
-1600 NSSEPSYIQEFRQ
+1600 NTSS
-1613 NLTYGILKQ
+1613 
-1622 MVVMGLQKELY
+1622 
-1633 GDVEWLNSDSRELGL
+1633 
-1648 FMTKFESLRDEND
+1648 
-1661 AFQQKDIDELIA
+1661 
-1673 SKPENITKEQVK
+1673 
-1685 AFVQRWND
+1685 
-1693 TLDNKDTDNKVNI
+1693 
-1706 KNVFSYGEL
+1706 
-1715 SQRVDSVV
+1715 
-1723 SSLGYTGI
+1723 
-1731 DECYEK
+1731 
-1737 AYEKCLAQAKEQQ
+1737 

-1792 TLTVTDEKGNIAME
+1792 TLTVTDEKGNIAMK

-1832 AKQEG
+1832 AQKEG
-1837 IATVLFIPTKKAA
+1837 VATVLFIPTKKAA

-1888 PSLDLTY
+1888 PNLDLTY

-1934 KMSTNQPEIVDNEKG
+1934 RMSTNQPEIVDNEKG

-1975 TDFGTIPAHSTS
+1975 TDFGNIPAHSTS

-1992 IKSSLLGHFTDY
+1992 LKSSLLGHFTDY

-2146 NRIHFADQFDG
+2146 NRIHFADLFDS

-2260 TSGITDREGFAGKT
+2260 TSGITDSEGFAGKT

-2281 MFINSQVKLITSV
+2281 QFVNNQVKLLTSV

-2330 SWSLNGETISTND
+2330 SWSLNGEIISTND
-2343 TINQVALGDLTMVA
+2343 TISQVALSDLTMVA

-2364 QVNIEENCEG
+2364 QVNIAENCEG

-2484 QTYKVKASISFISKS
+2484 QTYKVKASTSFISKS

-2509 PVRINAGWN
+2509 PVGINAGWN

-2582 AEATTPSQLSD
+2582 AEATTPSQFSD
-2593 EEQQDMEVDIRQY
+2593 EEQQDMEVDIRKY

-2614 KLTRKDADMTGSDY
+2614 KLTQKDADMTGSDY

-2698 DTMTGIENILADGK
+2698 DIMTGIENILADGK

>member
-7 ITTLCLLM
+7 ITILCLLM

-30 PDVTVAQG
+30 PDVIMAQE

-55 VQFTMTTADGVTF
+55 VQFTISTDMGVYF
-68 SYETARTTERAD
+68 SCETARTTERAD
-80 GHSLTMKPIGE
+80 GHSLVMKPIGGD
-91 NKYMVMIFSSQNRAF
+91 KYMVMISSSQNRPI
-106 IGRTGSIMTVVLN
+106 IGRKGSIMTVQLN
-119 TSSSLKE
+119 TSNTFNLKE
-126 GDKIPITLSDVVI
+126 GAKIPITLSDVVI
-139 GEKSGKNLATGF
+139 CDKTGKNLATGF

-298 NAQNVRLK
+298 SAQNVRLM

-369 NYMTGTTA
+369 NYITGTTA

-405 TITAERQSATDKSIS
+405 TITAERQSATDKAIS

-438 ARKTSVDVE
+438 AHKTSVDVE

-473 GTLLSTLVDDDI
+473 GTLLTTLVDDDI

-705 IMAISSQE
+705 ITAISSQE

-767 ITMMREIT
+767 TTMMREII
-775 LPSTVGEHKL
+775 LPATVGEHKL

-912 SSDAITC
+912 SNDAITC
-919 EASLGDVYQGKLN
+919 EASLGDIYQGKLN

-952 DNCTVNATPGNTT
+952 DNCMVNATPGNTT

-970 NTDIAFSITPS
+970 STDIAFSITPS

-1072 AKDESM
+1072 AKDEST

-1161 KGITNEK
+1161 EGITNEK
-1168 GLFSADL
+1168 GLFSANL
-1175 TEGYY
+1175 AEGYY
-1180 AVRVSADKHDSYS
+1180 AVRVSAEKHDSYS

-1243 MPVVVLSIPSSIPA
+1243 VPVVELTVPHRIYTEN
-1257 KDLRDGESLIFNAVL
+1257 LRKGESLIFNATL
-1272 TNKGLIAAKDVE
+1272 TNKGLITAKDVQ
-1284 LTLPTD
+1284 LLLPDTV
-1290 LKTLTFEAL
+1290 TSWRFEPIDPGKAN
-1299 DHTEAFNLAPQES
+1299 ELAPGQSIE
-1312 VIIPVKVTKSTITA
+1312 IPIRVSE
-1326 SARAAKRQG
+1326 G
-1335 HIDNDP
+1335 PGDDGP
-1341 CSDQVG
+1341 CVVYIG
-1347 TLYYWDCGLDRKWH
+1347 TLYYWECGPDKKWH
-1361 RYGIA
+1361 KYYKSMQITI
-1366 LQLGSCKSNDPSTWS
+1366 CKGRVTVVEYPSTGS
-1381 GNGDGT
+1381 G
-1387 GYGGGIGGGL
+1387 
-1397 GSLYG
+1397 
-1402 PGARPSI
+1402 
-1409 GGSGTYTG
+1409 GGSGPGGGPGGGGGGGYG
-1417 SSNQNPLVQV
+1417 PSSNIPTVTQKVDKSCNPCLNMYSQKITECGVNVGLSLLKNNPL
-1427 EDKGCEPCQN
+1427 GCIVGLGFCARDLN
-1437 KFMLQLVDCGLQ
+1437 KDFHSWRSWGGCVASAVGCIPGIGPVPTLVGCL
-1449 LIPVYKKLR
+1449 
-1458 TVFDCIKGIYDV
+1458 
-1470 IEEAKTLTNKEEVTS
+1470 
-1485 RDIIS
+1485 IS
-1490 LTLSTMS
+1490 LT
-1497 TTATCMDIKSEGAGD
+1497 
-1512 KNKTREQKRAKLVDE
+1512 
-1527 IAKALTDISNSVEKG
+1527 
-1542 NLGWTK
+1542 
-1548 SISDLAFELAKYY
+1548 
-1561 GYDYDDFKE
+1561 
-1570 LFCPLKLME
+1570 E
-1579 PCDLDSV
+1579 PCKLNNAS
-1586 PAENKPAALARSLK
+1586 AKMRAG
-1600 NSSEPSYIQEFRQ
+1600 NSSSYSEPSYITDFKNKLAIPLQES
-1613 NLTYGILKQ
+1613 K
-1622 MVVMGLQKELY
+1622 
-1633 GDVEWLNSDSRELGL
+1633 
-1648 FMTKFESLRDEND
+1648 
-1661 AFQQKDIDELIA
+1661 AFQNILLEYFGDEVWVNETNGEDLQDLMVMLQTSEEEVLTADNYIKY
-1673 SKPENITKEQVK
+1673 KPQNVTKEQYNKFIERLNNTALAKTDDGNYIDLSKVAGYVNEINSANEQSVLMGYESTTDMLRK
-1685 AFVQRWND
+1685 EYALLKGR
-1693 TLDNKDTDNKVNI
+1693 LD
-1706 KNVFSYGEL
+1706 E
-1715 SQRVDSVV
+1715 
-1723 SSLGYTGI
+1723 SS
-1731 DECYEK
+1731 
-1737 AYEKCLAQAKEQQ
+1737 

-1780 GNEQEAMKDVKL
+1780 GSEQEAMKDVKL
-1792 TLTVTDEKGNIAME
+1792 TLTVTDEKGNIAMS

-1818 FNGKL
+1818 FTGKL

-1832 AKQEG
+1832 AQKTG
-1837 IATVLFIPTKKAA
+1837 VATVLFIPTKKAA

-1888 PSLDLTY
+1888 PNLDLTY

-1934 KMSTNQPEIVDNEKG
+1934 RMTTNQPEIVDNEKG

-2013 YGNKDLSLLNDV
+2013 YDNKDLSLLNDV

-2146 NRIHFADQFDG
+2146 NRIHFADLFDG

-2181 GAPAEDE
+2181 GAPAEDK

-2260 TSGITDREGFAGKT
+2260 TSGITDSEGFAGKT

-2281 MFINSQVKLITSV
+2281 QFVNNQVKLLTSV

-2343 TINQVALGDLTMVA
+2343 TISQVALSDLTMVA

-2364 QVNIEENCEG
+2364 QVNIAENCEG

-2484 QTYKVKASISFISKS
+2484 KTYKVKASTSFISKS

-2509 PVRINAGWN
+2509 PVGINAGWN

-2567 QGYLYKSVK
+2567 QGYLYKSMK

-2657 DEKLNMVIENLQ
+2657 DEKLSMVIENQQ

>member
-68 SYETARTTERAD
+68 STETARTTERAD
-80 GHSLTMKPIGE
+80 GHSLTMRPIGV

-126 GDKIPITLSDVVI
+126 GDKIPITLSDVII

-218 TIDYD
+218 TIDYN

-236 EFDTPMELG
+236 EFDTQMELG

-390 SAKQQDVTEGGKLTL
+390 SAKQQDVTEGGKLTI
-405 TITAERQSATDKSIS
+405 TITAERQSATDKAIS

-581 SVGTSGG
+581 NVGTSGG

-600 GPALSLSA
+600 GPALSLRA

-745 FDSAA
+745 FDGAA

-767 ITMMREIT
+767 TTMMREIT
-775 LPSTVGEHKL
+775 LPAAVGEHKL

-818 ETKVAKAIYAPG
+818 ETKVTKAIYATG

-836 GKAKGKDIAQK
+836 GKAKGKDIAK
-847 SVEVYIVNGGY
+847 KNVEVYIVNGGY

-888 GACYPSANLSDEQA
+888 GACYPSANLSEEQA

-912 SSDAITC
+912 SNDAITC

-952 DNCTVNATPGNTT
+952 DNCTLNATPGTTT

-970 NTDIAFSITPS
+970 STDVAFSITPS

-1002 ILPATLYYYCRVKT
+1002 VLPATLYYYCRVKT
-1016 GKIEASVASIK
+1016 GKIEASVTSIK

-1072 AKDESM
+1072 AKDEST

-1161 KGITNEK
+1161 EGITNEK
-1168 GLFSADL
+1168 GIFSADL
-1175 TEGYY
+1175 AEGYY
-1180 AVRVSADKHDSYS
+1180 AVRVSAEKHDSYR

-1243 MPVVVLSIPSSIPA
+1243 VPVVELTVPDRIYTEN
-1257 KDLRDGESLIFNAVL
+1257 LRKGESLIFNTTL
-1272 TNKGLIAAKDVE
+1272 TNKGLIAAKDVQ
-1284 LTLPTD
+1284 LLLPENVTSWR
-1290 LKTLTFEAL
+1290 FEPIGPGKAN
-1299 DHTEAFNLAPQES
+1299 ELAPGQSIE
-1312 VIIPVKVTKSTITA
+1312 IPIRVTK
-1326 SARAAKRQG
+1326 
-1335 HIDNDP
+1335 DP
-1341 CSDQVG
+1341 GDDGDDGPCVVYIG
-1347 TLYYWDCGLDRKWH
+1347 TLYYWECGPDKKWH
-1361 RYGIA
+1361 KYYKSI
-1366 LQLGSCKSNDPSTWS
+1366 QITICKGKTPVVVYPSTGS
-1381 GNGDGT
+1381 G
-1387 GYGGGIGGGL
+1387 
-1397 GSLYG
+1397 
-1402 PGARPSI
+1402 
-1409 GGSGTYTG
+1409 GGSGPGGGPGGGGGGGYG
-1417 SSNQNPLVQV
+1417 PSSNIPTVTQKVDKSCNPCLNMYIQKITECGVNVGLSLLKNNPL
-1427 EDKGCEPCQN
+1427 GCIVGLGFCARDLN
-1437 KFMLQLVDCGLQ
+1437 KDFHSWRSWGGCVASAVGCIPGIGPVPALVGCL
-1449 LIPVYKKLR
+1449 
-1458 TVFDCIKGIYDV
+1458 
-1470 IEEAKTLTNKEEVTS
+1470 
-1485 RDIIS
+1485 IS
-1490 LTLSTMS
+1490 LT
-1497 TTATCMDIKSEGAGD
+1497 
-1512 KNKTREQKRAKLVDE
+1512 
-1527 IAKALTDISNSVEKG
+1527 
-1542 NLGWTK
+1542 
-1548 SISDLAFELAKYY
+1548 
-1561 GYDYDDFKE
+1561 
-1570 LFCPLKLME
+1570 E
-1579 PCDLDSV
+1579 PCEANNAS
-1586 PAENKPAALARSLK
+1586 AKMRAG
-1600 NSSEPSYIQEFRQ
+1600 NSSSYSEPSYITDFKNKLAIPLQES
-1613 NLTYGILKQ
+1613 K
-1622 MVVMGLQKELY
+1622 
-1633 GDVEWLNSDSRELGL
+1633 
-1648 FMTKFESLRDEND
+1648 
-1661 AFQQKDIDELIA
+1661 AFQNMLLEYFGDEVWVNETNGEDLQGLMVMLQTSEEEVLTADNYIKY
-1673 SKPENITKEQVK
+1673 KPQNVTKEQYYKFIERLNNTALAKTDDGNYIDLSKVAGYVNEINSANEQSVLMGYESTTDMLRK
-1685 AFVQRWND
+1685 EYALLKGR
-1693 TLDNKDTDNKVNI
+1693 LD
-1706 KNVFSYGEL
+1706 E
-1715 SQRVDSVV
+1715 
-1723 SSLGYTGI
+1723 SS
-1731 DECYEK
+1731 
-1737 AYEKCLAQAKEQQ
+1737 

-1768 RQAFRGTLTVFN
+1768 RQAFRGTLKVFN

-1792 TLTVTDEKGNIAME
+1792 TLTVTDEKGNIAMK

-1832 AKQEG
+1832 AQKEG
-1837 IATVLFIPTKKAA
+1837 VATVLFIPTKKAA

-1888 PSLDLTY
+1888 PNLDLTY

-1934 KMSTNQPEIVDNEKG
+1934 RMSTNQPEIVDNEKG

-1975 TDFGTIPAHSTS
+1975 TDFGNIPAHSTS

-2064 DGEIEKVNV
+2064 DGEIEKVSV

-2207 ATFTSEDI
+2207 ATFTAEDI

-2260 TSGITDREGFAGKT
+2260 TSGITDSEGFAGKT

-2281 MFINSQVKLITSV
+2281 QFVNNQVKLLTSV
-2294 YPENAGEVIGRVAGN
+2294 YPENAGEVIGRIAGN

-2343 TINQVALGDLTMVA
+2343 TISQVALGDLTMVA

-2364 QVNIEENCEG
+2364 QVNIAENCEG

-2393 KAEADEDYSFAH
+2393 KAEANEDYSFAH

-2484 QTYKVKASISFISKS
+2484 QTYKVKASTSFISKS

-2509 PVRINAGWN
+2509 PVGINAGWN

-2593 EEQQDMEVDIRQY
+2593 EEQQDMEVDIRKY

-2614 KLTRKDADMTGSDY
+2614 KLTQKDVDMTGSDY

-2698 DTMTGIENILADGK
+2698 DIMTGIENILADGK

>member
-68 SYETARTTERAD
+68 STETARTTERAD
-80 GHSLTMKPIGE
+80 GHSLTMRPIGV

-126 GDKIPITLSDVVI
+126 GDKIPITLSDVII

-405 TITAERQSATDKSIS
+405 TITAERQSATDKAIS

-581 SVGTSGG
+581 NVGTSGG
-588 VVTVPLTIYDND
+588 EVTVPLTIYDND

-745 FDSAA
+745 FDGAA
-750 TPADVA
+750 TPSDVA

-767 ITMMREIT
+767 TTMMREIT
-775 LPSTVGEHKL
+775 LPATVGEHKL

-800 TNNTSDVLNIATV
+800 TNNTSDVLNISTV

-847 SVEVYIVNGGY
+847 NVEVYIVNGGY

-878 YSGQTGHFAV
+878 YNGQTGHFAV
-888 GACYPSANLSDEQA
+888 GACYPSANLSEEQA

-912 SSDAITC
+912 SNDAITC

-952 DNCTVNATPGNTT
+952 DNCTVNAIPGTTT

-970 NTDIAFSITPS
+970 STDVAFSITPS

-1002 ILPATLYYYCRVKT
+1002 VLPATLYYYCRVKT

-1072 AKDESM
+1072 AKDEST

-1168 GLFSADL
+1168 GLFSANL
-1175 TEGYY
+1175 AEGYY
-1180 AVRVSADKHDSYS
+1180 AVRVSAEKHDSYR

-1243 MPVVVLSIPSSIPA
+1243 MPVVELTVPDRIYTEN
-1257 KDLRDGESLIFNAVL
+1257 LRKGESLIFNATL
-1272 TNKGLIAAKDVE
+1272 TNKGLIAAKDVQ
-1284 LTLPTD
+1284 LLLPENVTSWR
-1290 LKTLTFEAL
+1290 FEPIGPGKAN
-1299 DHTEAFNLAPQES
+1299 ELAPGQSKE
-1312 VIIPVKVTKSTITA
+1312 IPIRVTK
-1326 SARAAKRQG
+1326 
-1335 HIDNDP
+1335 DP
-1341 CSDQVG
+1341 GDDGDDGPCVVYIG
-1347 TLYYWDCGLDRKWH
+1347 TLYYWECGPDKKWH
-1361 RYGIA
+1361 KYYKSI
-1366 LQLGSCKSNDPSTWS
+1366 QITICKGKTPVVVYPSTGS
-1381 GNGDGT
+1381 G
-1387 GYGGGIGGGL
+1387 
-1397 GSLYG
+1397 
-1402 PGARPSI
+1402 
-1409 GGSGTYTG
+1409 GGSGPGGGPGGGGGGGYG
-1417 SSNQNPLVQV
+1417 PSSNIPTVTQKVDKSCNPCLNMYIQKITECGVNVGLSLLKNNPL
-1427 EDKGCEPCQN
+1427 GCIVGLGFCARDLN
-1437 KFMLQLVDCGLQ
+1437 KDFHSWRSWGGCVASAVGCIPGIGPVPALVGCL
-1449 LIPVYKKLR
+1449 
-1458 TVFDCIKGIYDV
+1458 
-1470 IEEAKTLTNKEEVTS
+1470 
-1485 RDIIS
+1485 IS
-1490 LTLSTMS
+1490 LT
-1497 TTATCMDIKSEGAGD
+1497 
-1512 KNKTREQKRAKLVDE
+1512 
-1527 IAKALTDISNSVEKG
+1527 
-1542 NLGWTK
+1542 
-1548 SISDLAFELAKYY
+1548 
-1561 GYDYDDFKE
+1561 
-1570 LFCPLKLME
+1570 E
-1579 PCDLDSV
+1579 PCEANNAS
-1586 PAENKPAALARSLK
+1586 AKMRAG
-1600 NSSEPSYIQEFRQ
+1600 NSSSYSEPSYITDFKNKLAIPLQES
-1613 NLTYGILKQ
+1613 K
-1622 MVVMGLQKELY
+1622 
-1633 GDVEWLNSDSRELGL
+1633 
-1648 FMTKFESLRDEND
+1648 
-1661 AFQQKDIDELIA
+1661 AFQNMLLEYFGDEVWVNETNGEDLQDLMVMLQTSEEEVLTADNYIKY
-1673 SKPENITKEQVK
+1673 KPQNVTKEQYYKFIERLNNTALAKTDDGNYIDLSKVAGYVNEINSANEQSVLMGYESTTDMLRK
-1685 AFVQRWND
+1685 EYALLKGR
-1693 TLDNKDTDNKVNI
+1693 LD
-1706 KNVFSYGEL
+1706 E
-1715 SQRVDSVV
+1715 
-1723 SSLGYTGI
+1723 SS
-1731 DECYEK
+1731 
-1737 AYEKCLAQAKEQQ
+1737 

-1792 TLTVTDEKGNIAME
+1792 TLTVTDEKGNIAMK

-1832 AKQEG
+1832 AQKEG
-1837 IATVLFIPTKKAA
+1837 VATVLFIPTKKAA

-1888 PSLDLTY
+1888 PNLDLTY

-1934 KMSTNQPEIVDNEKG
+1934 SMSTNQPEIVDNEKG

-2013 YGNKDLSLLNDV
+2013 YDNKDLSLLNDV

-2227 LVKISTEDNKNF
+2227 LVKISTEDNKTF

-2260 TSGITDREGFAGKT
+2260 TSGITDSEGFAGKT

-2281 MFINSQVKLITSV
+2281 LFVNSQVKLLTSV

-2343 TINQVALGDLTMVA
+2343 TISQVALGDLTMVA

-2364 QVNIEENCEG
+2364 QVNIAENCEG

-2484 QTYKVKASISFISKS
+2484 QTYKVKASTSFISKS

-2509 PVRINAGWN
+2509 PVGINAGWN

-2593 EEQQDMEVDIRQY
+2593 EEQQDMEVDIRKY

-2614 KLTRKDADMTGSDY
+2614 KLTQKDADMTGSDY

-2698 DTMTGIENILADGK
+2698 DIMTGIENILADGK

-2726 HATVKTLKKLVKGV
+2726 HATVKTLRKLVKGV

>member
-68 SYETARTTERAD
+68 STETARTTERAD
-80 GHSLTMKPIGE
+80 GHSLTMRPIGV

-106 IGRTGSIMTVVLN
+106 IERTGSIMTVVLN

-126 GDKIPITLSDVVI
+126 GDKIPVTLSDVII

-298 NAQNVRLK
+298 NAQNVRLM

-319 KLAQTADARIELPA
+319 KLTQTADARIELPA

-405 TITAERQSATDKSIS
+405 TITAERQSATDKAIS

-581 SVGTSGG
+581 NVGTSGG

-658 SATFTVKSKGNDT
+658 SATFIVKSKGNDT

-745 FDSAA
+745 FDGAA

-767 ITMMREIT
+767 TTMMREIT

-836 GKAKGKDIAQK
+836 GKAKGKDIAKK

-888 GACYPSANLSDEQA
+888 GACYPSANLSEEQA

-912 SSDAITC
+912 SNDAITC

-1002 ILPATLYYYCRVKT
+1002 VLPATLYYYCRVKT

-1072 AKDESM
+1072 AKDEST

-1161 KGITNEK
+1161 EGITNEK
-1168 GLFSADL
+1168 GLFSANL
-1175 TEGYY
+1175 AEGYY
-1180 AVRVSADKHDSYS
+1180 AVRVSAEKHDSYS

-1243 MPVVVLSIPSSIPA
+1243 VPVVELTVPDRIYTEN
-1257 KDLRDGESLIFNAVL
+1257 LRKGESLIFNATL
-1272 TNKGLIAAKDVE
+1272 TNKGLITAKDVQ
-1284 LTLPTD
+1284 LLLPDTV
-1290 LKTLTFEAL
+1290 TSWRFEPIGPGKAN
-1299 DHTEAFNLAPQES
+1299 ELAPGQSIEIPIR
-1312 VIIPVKVTKSTITA
+1312 VIS
-1326 SARAAKRQG
+1326 G
-1335 HIDNDP
+1335 DGDDGP
-1341 CSDQVG
+1341 CVVYIG
-1347 TLYYWDCGLDRKWH
+1347 TLYYWECGPDKKWH
-1361 RYGIA
+1361 KYYKSMQITICKGRVTVAVYPSP
-1366 LQLGSCKSNDPSTWS
+1366 GS
-1381 GNGDGT
+1381 G
-1387 GYGGGIGGGL
+1387 
-1397 GSLYG
+1397 
-1402 PGARPSI
+1402 
-1409 GGSGTYTG
+1409 GGSGPGGGPGGGGGGGYG
-1417 SSNQNPLVQV
+1417 PSSNIPTVTQKVDKSCNPCLNMYIQKITECGVNVGLSLLKNNPL
-1427 EDKGCEPCQN
+1427 GCIVGLGFCARDLN
-1437 KFMLQLVDCGLQ
+1437 KDFHSWRSWGGCVASAVGCIPGIGPVPALVGCL
-1449 LIPVYKKLR
+1449 
-1458 TVFDCIKGIYDV
+1458 
-1470 IEEAKTLTNKEEVTS
+1470 
-1485 RDIIS
+1485 IS
-1490 LTLSTMS
+1490 LT
-1497 TTATCMDIKSEGAGD
+1497 
-1512 KNKTREQKRAKLVDE
+1512 
-1527 IAKALTDISNSVEKG
+1527 
-1542 NLGWTK
+1542 
-1548 SISDLAFELAKYY
+1548 
-1561 GYDYDDFKE
+1561 
-1570 LFCPLKLME
+1570 E
-1579 PCDLDSV
+1579 PCKLNNAS
-1586 PAENKPAALARSLK
+1586 AKMRAG
-1600 NSSEPSYIQEFRQ
+1600 NSSSYSEPSYITDFKNKLAIPLQES
-1613 NLTYGILKQ
+1613 K
-1622 MVVMGLQKELY
+1622 
-1633 GDVEWLNSDSRELGL
+1633 
-1648 FMTKFESLRDEND
+1648 
-1661 AFQQKDIDELIA
+1661 AFQNMLLEYFGDEVWVNETNGEDLQGLMVMLQTSEEEVLTADNYIKY
-1673 SKPENITKEQVK
+1673 KPQNVTKEQYYK
-1685 AFVQRWND
+1685 FIERLNNTA
-1693 TLDNKDTDNKVNI
+1693 LAKTDDGNYIDLSKVAGYVNEI
-1706 KNVFSYGEL
+1706 NSANE
-1715 SQRVDSVV
+1715 QSVLMGYESTTDMLRKEYALLKGRLEE
-1723 SSLGYTGI
+1723 SS
-1731 DECYEK
+1731 
-1737 AYEKCLAQAKEQQ
+1737 

-1792 TLTVTDEKGNIAME
+1792 TLTVTDEKGNIAMS

-1832 AKQEG
+1832 AQKEG
-1837 IATVLFIPTKKAA
+1837 VATVLFIPTKKAA

-1888 PSLDLTY
+1888 PNLDLTY

-1934 KMSTNQPEIVDNEKG
+1934 RMSTNQPEIVDNEKG

-2260 TSGITDREGFAGKT
+2260 TSGITDSEGFAGKT

-2281 MFINSQVKLITSV
+2281 QFINSQVKLLTSV
-2294 YPENAGEVIGRVAGN
+2294 YPENAGEVIGRIAGN

-2343 TINQVALGDLTMVA
+2343 TISQVALGDLTMVA

-2364 QVNIEENCEG
+2364 QVNIAENCEG

-2484 QTYKVKASISFISKS
+2484 QTYKVKASTSFISKS

-2509 PVRINAGWN
+2509 PVGINAGWN

-2582 AEATTPSQLSD
+2582 AEATIPSQLSD
-2593 EEQQDMEVDIRQY
+2593 EEQQDMEVDIRKY

-2614 KLTRKDADMTGSDY
+2614 KLTQKDADMTGSDY

-2698 DTMTGIENILADGK
+2698 DIMTGIENILADGK

-2726 HATVKTLKKLVKGV
+2726 HATVKTLRKLVKGV

>member
-68 SYETARTTERAD
+68 STETARTTERAD
-80 GHSLTMKPIGE
+80 GHSLTMRPIGV

-126 GDKIPITLSDVVI
+126 GDKIPVTLSDVII
-139 GEKSGKNLATGF
+139 GEKLGKNLATGF

-164 EVSQVETKATN
+164 QVSQVETKATN

-218 TIDYD
+218 TIDYG

-298 NAQNVRLK
+298 SAQNVRLM

-356 DNDSIVTVNIDGN
+356 DNDSIITVNIDGN

-405 TITAERQSATDKSIS
+405 TITAERQSATDKAIS
-420 LSCDLPSRFRIPA
+420 LNCDLPSRFRIPA

-438 ARKTSVDVE
+438 ARQTSVDVE

-473 GTLLSTLVDDDI
+473 GTLLTTLVDDDI

-581 SVGTSGG
+581 NVGTSGG

-767 ITMMREIT
+767 TTMMREIT
-775 LPSTVGEHKL
+775 LPTTVGEHKL

-888 GACYPSANLSDEQA
+888 GACYPSANLSEEQA

-912 SSDAITC
+912 SNDAITC

-1042 TNVGKGETGKISL
+1042 TNVGKGETGKISI

-1072 AKDESM
+1072 AKDEST

-1106 GEGMPLPFYIEP
+1106 GEGMPLPFCIEP

-1161 KGITNEK
+1161 EGITNEK

-1175 TEGYY
+1175 AEGYY
-1180 AVRVSADKHDSYS
+1180 AVRVSAEKHDSYS

-1243 MPVVVLSIPSSIPA
+1243 VPVVELTVPDRIYTEN
-1257 KDLRDGESLIFNAVL
+1257 LRKGESLIFNATL
-1272 TNKGLIAAKDVE
+1272 TNKGLIAAKDVQ
-1284 LTLPTD
+1284 LLLPENVTSWR
-1290 LKTLTFEAL
+1290 FEPIGPGKAN
-1299 DHTEAFNLAPQES
+1299 ELAPGQSKE
-1312 VIIPVKVTKSTITA
+1312 IPIRVTK
-1326 SARAAKRQG
+1326 
-1335 HIDNDP
+1335 DP
-1341 CSDQVG
+1341 GDDGDDGPCVVYIG
-1347 TLYYWDCGLDRKWH
+1347 TLYYWECGPDKKWH
-1361 RYGIA
+1361 KYYKSI
-1366 LQLGSCKSNDPSTWS
+1366 QITICKGKTPVVVYPSTGS
-1381 GNGDGT
+1381 G
-1387 GYGGGIGGGL
+1387 
-1397 GSLYG
+1397 
-1402 PGARPSI
+1402 
-1409 GGSGTYTG
+1409 GGSGPGGGPGGGGGGGYG
-1417 SSNQNPLVQV
+1417 PSSNIPTVTQKVDKSCNPCLNMYIQKITECGVNVGLSLLKNNPL
-1427 EDKGCEPCQN
+1427 GCIVGLGFCARDLN
-1437 KFMLQLVDCGLQ
+1437 KDFHSWRSWGGCVASAVGCIPGIGPVPALVGCL
-1449 LIPVYKKLR
+1449 
-1458 TVFDCIKGIYDV
+1458 
-1470 IEEAKTLTNKEEVTS
+1470 
-1485 RDIIS
+1485 IS
-1490 LTLSTMS
+1490 LT
-1497 TTATCMDIKSEGAGD
+1497 
-1512 KNKTREQKRAKLVDE
+1512 
-1527 IAKALTDISNSVEKG
+1527 
-1542 NLGWTK
+1542 
-1548 SISDLAFELAKYY
+1548 
-1561 GYDYDDFKE
+1561 
-1570 LFCPLKLME
+1570 E
-1579 PCDLDSV
+1579 PCEANNAS
-1586 PAENKPAALARSLK
+1586 AKMRAG
-1600 NSSEPSYIQEFRQ
+1600 NSSSYSEPSYITDFKNKLAIPLQES
-1613 NLTYGILKQ
+1613 K
-1622 MVVMGLQKELY
+1622 
-1633 GDVEWLNSDSRELGL
+1633 
-1648 FMTKFESLRDEND
+1648 
-1661 AFQQKDIDELIA
+1661 AFQNMLLEYFGDEVWVNETNGEDLQDLMVMLQTSEEEVLTADNYIKY
-1673 SKPENITKEQVK
+1673 KPQNVTKEQYNKFIERLNNTALAKTDDGNYIDLSKVAGYVNEINSANEQSVLMGYESTTDMLRK
-1685 AFVQRWND
+1685 EYALLKER
-1693 TLDNKDTDNKVNI
+1693 LD
-1706 KNVFSYGEL
+1706 E
-1715 SQRVDSVV
+1715 
-1723 SSLGYTGI
+1723 SS
-1731 DECYEK
+1731 
-1737 AYEKCLAQAKEQQ
+1737 

-1792 TLTVTDEKGNIAME
+1792 TLTVTDEKGNIAMS

-1832 AKQEG
+1832 AQKEG
-1837 IATVLFIPTKKAA
+1837 VATVLFIPTKKAA

-1888 PSLDLTY
+1888 PNLDLTY

-1934 KMSTNQPEIVDNEKG
+1934 RMSTNQPEIVDNEKG

-1963 QEKTLALGGSVS
+1963 QEKTLALGGSVF

-2207 ATFTSEDI
+2207 ATFTAEDI

-2260 TSGITDREGFAGKT
+2260 TSGITDSEGFAGKT

-2281 MFINSQVKLITSV
+2281 LFVNSQVKLLTSV
-2294 YPENAGEVIGRVAGN
+2294 YPENAGEVIGRIAGN

-2343 TINQVALGDLTMVA
+2343 TISQVALGDLTMVA

-2364 QVNIEENCEG
+2364 QVNIAENCEG
-2374 GSITQTY
+2374 GSINQTY

-2484 QTYKVKASISFISKS
+2484 HTYKVKASTSFISKS

-2509 PVRINAGWN
+2509 PVGINAGWN

-2593 EEQQDMEVDIRQY
+2593 EEQQDMEVDIRKY

-2614 KLTRKDADMTGSDY
+2614 KLTQKDADMTGSDY

-2678 ALTFKEDVL
+2678 ALTFKEDVF

-2698 DTMTGIENILADGK
+2698 DIMTGIENILADGK

-2726 HATVKTLKKLVKGV
+2726 HATVKTLRKLVKGV